1 MKQFKKKPKKIK
13 RSQKII
19 LKRPLWLMPLLI
31 GGFASGV
38 YADGTDILGL
48 SWGEKSQKVCVHRP
62 WYALWSCDKW
72 EEKTQ
77 QFTGNQL
84 ITKTWAGGNA
94 ANYYH
99 SQNNQDITANL
110 KNDNGT
116 YFLSGLYNYTGG
128 EYNGGNLDIEL
139 GSNATFN
146 LGANSGNSFTSWYP
160 NGHTN
165 VTFSAG
171 TINVNNSVE
180 VGNRVGSGA
189 GTHTGTAT
197 LNLNANKVTI
207 NSNINAYKTS
217 QVNIGNA
224 NSAITINSVS
234 LSGDTCSSLAK
245 IGSGANCSSSGPSYS
260 FKGTTSATNTTF
272 SNASGSFTFEESAN
286 FSGAKLNGGAFTFN
300 KGFNATN
307 NTAFNSGSFT
317 FKGTSSFNNATF
329 SNASYTFDNQAT
341 FQNSSFNGGT
351 FTFNNQSNPT
361 NSAQHPQILF
371 ENSSFNGGIFT
382 FNNQTNP
389 TNSAQHPQILFE
401 NSSFSGSTTTL
412 KGSATFEQAFNNSNH
427 QLTIQNASFDNAT
440 FNNTGKITIEK
451 DASFNNT
458 SFNTPVDTNNMSVT
472 GSVTLSGKNDLKNG
486 STLDFGSSK
495 ITLAQGATF
504 NLTSL
509 GSEKSVTILNSS
521 GGITYNHL
529 LNHALNSL
537 TNALKTTES
546 SSKPQSFAQGLWD
559 MITYNGVTGQ
569 LLSENAATPKN
580 TDSSPSAPTKD
591 SPQVY
596 QVGYKIGDTIYKLQ
610 ETFSPNSIIIQ
621 ALESGTYTPPPTIS
635 GSQFDLSASNY
646 INANMPWYDHKYY
659 IPKSQNFTESGTY
672 YLPSVQIW
680 GSYTN
685 SFKQTFSTN
694 GSNLVIGYNATW
706 TGNSVSSSGTVSFG
720 DTSGSALNG
729 HCGPWPYY
737 QCIGTTNGA
746 YSAYHV
752 YITANLRSGN
762 RIGTGGAA
770 NLVFNGV
777 DSINIANATITQHNA
792 GAYSS
797 SMTFSTQNMDSSQ
810 NLNGLNA
817 NGKLSVYGATFTN
830 QAKDGKFIF
839 NAGQAT
845 FENTNFNGGS
855 YQFSGD
861 SLNFSNNNQFN
872 SGSFEISA
880 KNASFNNANFN
891 NSASFNFN
899 NSNATTSFVGDFTNA
914 NSNLQI
920 AGNAVFGNS
929 TNSDGSQN
937 TANFNNTG
945 SVNIAGNAT
954 FDNMAFNGPTNT
966 SVKGQV
972 TLNNITL
979 KNLNA
984 PLSFGDGM
992 INFSAHSVINIGEA
1006 ITNGNPITLVSSSKE
1021 IEYNNAFSKNL
1032 WQLINYQGH
1041 GASSE
1046 KLVSSAGNGIYD
1058 VVYSFNNQTYN
1069 FQEVFSPNS
1078 ISIRRLGVGMVFD
1091 YVDMEKSDHLYY
1103 QNALGFMTYMPNSYN
1118 NNLGNLNNT
1127 IYYYDKS
1134 IDFYASGK
1142 TLFTKAEFSQT
1153 LTGQNS
1159 AIVFG
1164 AKNIWT
1170 NASDA
1175 PQSNTIIR
1183 FGDNKGAGSND
1194 ASGHCW
1200 NLQCIGF
1207 ITGHYEAQKI
1217 YITGSIESGNRI
1229 SSGGGASLNFNGLQ
1243 GILLTNATLY
1253 NRAAGTQSSSMN
1265 FISNSANI
1273 QAQNSY
1279 FIDDTAQNKGNPNF
1293 SFNALN
1299 LDFSNSSFRGYVG
1312 QTQSVFK
1319 FNAVNAISFTNSS
1332 NLSSGLYQISAK
1344 SVLFDNSNLSVS
1356 VGTSSIKANAI
1367 SLSQNASI
1375 NASNHST
1382 LELSGDLNLNDT
1394 SSLNLNQSAIN
1405 VSNNATINDYA
1416 SLIASNGSHLNFNGA
1431 VNFNSANITTSLSDS
1446 SIVFK
1451 GASSLGGQFNLSNN
1465 SFLDFQGSSAI
1476 TSNTA
1481 FNFYNNAFSQ
1491 SPITFHQALDIKAPL
1506 SLGGNLLNPNNSSV
1520 LNLKNS
1526 QLVFSDQGSLNIANI
1541 DLLSDLNDNK
1551 NRVYNIIQA
1560 DMNSNWYE
1568 RISFFGMRINDGIYD
1583 AKNQTYSFTNPL
1595 NNALKITESFKDN
1608 QLSVTLS
1615 QIPGIKNTLY
1625 NIGSEIFNYQKV
1637 YNNANGVY
1645 SYSDDAQ
1652 GVFYLT
1658 SSVKGYYNPNQS
1670 YQASGSNNTT
1680 KNNNLTSES
1689 SVISQTYNAQGNPIS
1704 ALHVYNK
1711 GYNFNN
1717 IKALGQMALKLYPE
1731 IKKILGNDFSL
1742 SSLSNLKGDALNQL
1756 TKLITP
1762 SDWKNINELIDNAN
1776 NSVVQNFNNGALIIG
1791 ATKIGQTNTNSTVV
1805 FGGLGYQ
1812 KPCDYTDIVC
1822 QKFRGTYLGQ
1832 LLESSSADLGY
1843 IDTTFNAK
1851 EIYLTGTLGSG
1862 NAWGTGGSASV
1873 TFNSQTSLILN
1884 QANIVSSQT
1893 DGIFSML
1900 GQEGINKVFNQAG
1913 LANILGEVAMQSI
1926 NKAGGLGNLIVNTL
1940 GSGSVIGGYLTPEQK
1955 NQTLSQLL
1963 GQNNFDNLM
1972 NDSGL
1977 NTAIKDLIRQ
1987 KLGFWTG
1994 LVGGLAGLG
2003 GIDLQNPEKLIGSMS
2018 INDLLSK
2025 KGLFNQIT
2033 GFISA
2038 NDIGQVISVM
2048 LQDIVKPSEA
2058 LQNDVVALGKQ
2069 MIGEFLGQD
2078 MLNSLESL
2086 LQNQQIK
2093 SVLDKVL
2100 AAKGLGPIY
2109 EQGLGDLIPNLGK
2122 KGLFAPYGLSQ
2133 VWQRGDF
2140 SFNAQGNVFVQNSTF
2155 SNANGGTLSFNAGNS
2170 LIFAGNNHIAFTNH
2184 SGTLNLLSNQVSN
2197 INITTLDAS
2206 NGLKINAAN
2215 NNVSVSQGN
2224 LFINAS
2230 CVQQSDP
2237 ITTNTANPCALS
2249 AQSANGASSNNA
2261 SNNAPIALNNN
2272 DESLMV
2278 TANDFNFSG
2287 NIYANGVVDFSKIK
2301 GSANIKNLYLY
2312 NNAQFQANNLTISN
2326 QAVLEKNAS
2335 FVTNNLNIQ
2344 GAFNNNATQKIGVL
2358 QNLVIASNASLSTG
2372 IYGLEV
2378 GGALNNFGAIHF
2390 NLENIQTPAPLIQAE
2405 GIINLN
2411 TTQTPFI
2418 NVNNSMANNTT
2429 YTLLKSSRYID
2440 YNINPNSLQSYL
2452 KLYTLININGNHIE
2466 EKNGVLTYL
2475 GQRVLL
2481 QDKGLLL
2488 SVALPN
2494 SNNASPNNILSLSVL
2509 HNQVKMS
2516 YGDKVMDFT
2525 PPTLQDYIVGIQG
2538 QSALNQ
2544 IEAIGGNN
2552 AIKWLSTLM
2561 IKTKENPLFAP
2572 IYLENHSLN
2581 EILDATK
2588 DLQNTASLIS
2598 NPNFRDN
2605 ATNLLE
2611 LASYTQQT
2619 SRLTKLSD
2627 FRAREGESNFSERLL
2642 ELKNK
2647 RFSDPNP
2654 SEIFVKYSQ
2663 PNKHPNNLWV
2673 QGVGGASF
2681 ISGGN
2686 GTLYGLNVGYDRLV
2700 KNVILGG
2707 YVAYGYSGFNG
2718 NIMRSLGNNVDVGMY
2733 ARAFLKRNEFTLSA
2747 NETYGGNASHINSSN
2762 SLLSVL
2768 NQRYNY
2774 NTWTTSVN
2782 GNYGYDFMFKQ
2793 KSVVLKPQ
2801 VGLSYH
2807 FIGLSGMKGKMQ
2819 NPAYQQFVM
2828 HSNPSNESVLTL
2840 NMGLE
2845 SRKYFG
2851 KNSYY
2856 FVTARLG
2863 RDLLIKAKGDNM
2875 VRFVGENT
2883 LLYRKG
2889 EIFNT
2894 FASVITGGEMHL
2906 WRLMY
2911 VNAGVGLKMGLQ
2923 YQDLNIT
2930 GNVGMRVAF

>member
-1 MKQFKKKPKKIK
+1 MKKFKKKPKKITRK
-13 RSQKII
+13 QKTI
-19 LKRPLWLMPLLI
+19 LKRPLWLAPLLI
-31 GGFASGV
+31 SGFASGV

-48 SWGEKSQKVCVHRP
+48 SWGEKSQKVCVHHP
-62 WYALWSCDKW
+62 WYALWRCDKW

-77 QFTGNQL
+77 QYTGNQL

-99 SQNNQDITANL
+99 TQNNQNITANL

-116 YFLSGLYNYTGG
+116 YFLSGLYNYTGE

-146 LGANSGNSFTSWYP
+146 LGASSGNSFTSWYP

-197 LNLNANKVTI
+197 LNLNANKVNI
-207 NSNINAYKTS
+207 NSNISTYKTS
-217 QVNIGNA
+217 QVNVGNA

-234 LSGDTCSSLAK
+234 LSGDTCSSLASV
-245 IGSGANCSSSGPSYS
+245 GVGANCSSSGPSYS
-260 FKGTTSATNTTF
+260 FKGTTNATNTTF
-272 SNASGSFTFEESAN
+272 SNASGSFTFEENAT

-300 KGFNATN
+300 KEFSATN
-307 NTAFNSGSFT
+307 NTAFNSGSFN
-317 FKGTSSFNNATF
+317 FKGASSFNGASF
-329 SNASYTFDNQAT
+329 SNATYTFNDQAT

-351 FTFNNQSNPT
+351 FTFNNQT
-361 NSAQHPQILF
+361 NQSAQHPQI
-371 ENSSFNGGIFT
+371 
-382 FNNQTNP
+382 Q
-389 TNSAQHPQILFE
+389 
-401 NSSFSGSTTTL
+401 NSSFSGNATTL
-412 KGSATFEQAFNNSNH
+412 KGSVIFQQAFNNSNH

-458 SFNTPVDTNNMSVT
+458 SFNTSINTNNMSVT
-472 GSVTLSGKNDLKNG
+472 GGVTLSGKNDLNNG

-495 ITLAQGATF
+495 ITLAQGTTF

-509 GSEKSVTILNSS
+509 SSEKSVTILNSS
-521 GGITYNHL
+521 SGITYNNL

-537 TNALKTTES
+537 TNALKTNES
-546 SSKPQSFAQGLWD
+546 PSKPQSFAQGLWD

-569 LLSENAATPKN
+569 LLSENAATSKN
-580 TDSSPSAPTKD
+580 TDSSPSKSSSNST
-591 SPQVY
+591 QVY

-610 ETFSPNSIIIQ
+610 ETFSHDSIIIQ
-621 ALESGTYTPPPTIS
+621 ALESGTYTPPPVIS
-635 GSQFDLSASNY
+635 GSKFDLSASNY
-646 INANMPWYDHKYY
+646 INSNMPWYDHKYY

-685 SFKQTFSTN
+685 SFKQTFSAS
-694 GSNLVIGYNATW
+694 GSNLVIGYNSTW
-706 TGNSVSSSGTVSFG
+706 TDHNVSSSDTVSFG
-720 DTSGSALNG
+720 DTSGSVLSG

-737 QCIGTTNGA
+737 QCTGTTNGT

-792 GAYSS
+792 GIYSS
-797 SMTFSTQNMDSSQ
+797 SMTFSTQNMDNSQ

-817 NGKLSVYGATFTN
+817 NGKLSVYGTTFTN

-839 NAGQAT
+839 NAGQAV

-872 SGSFEISA
+872 SGSFEIGA
-880 KNASFNNANFN
+880 KNTIFNNANFN

-899 NSNATTSFVGDFTNA
+899 NSSATASFMGGFTNA

-929 TNSDGSQN
+929 TNGSQN

-945 SVNIAGNAT
+945 SVNVAGNAT
-954 FDNMAFNGPTNT
+954 FDNVVFNSPTNT

-984 PLSFGDGM
+984 PLSFGDGT
-992 INFSAHSVINIGEA
+992 ITFSAHSVINIDQA

-1021 IEYNNAFSKNL
+1021 IDYNDAFSKNL

-1046 KLVSSAGNGIYD
+1046 KLVSSVGNGVYD

-1069 FQEVFSPNS
+1069 FQEVFSQNS
-1078 ISIRRLGVGMVFD
+1078 ISIRRLGVSMVFD
-1091 YVDMEKSDHLYY
+1091 YMDMEKLDHLYY

-1118 NNLGNLNNT
+1118 NNLGNANNT
-1127 IYYYDKS
+1127 IYYYDNS

-1142 TLFTKAEFSQT
+1142 TLFTNAEFSQT
-1153 LTGQNS
+1153 FTGQNS

-1164 AKNIWT
+1164 AKSIWT
-1170 NASDA
+1170 NASDV
-1175 PQSNTIIR
+1175 PQSNAIIR

-1265 FISNSANI
+1265 FVSNSANI

-1319 FNAVNAISFTNSS
+1319 FNAVNAISFTNST

-1367 SLSQNASI
+1367 NLSQNASI

-1382 LELSGDLNLNDT
+1382 LELQGDLNVNDT
-1394 SSLNLNQSAIN
+1394 SSLNLNQSTIN

-1416 SLIASNGSHLNFNGA
+1416 SLIASNGSRLNFNGA
-1431 VNFNSANITTSLSDS
+1431 VNFNSANITTSLNHS

-1465 SFLDFQGSSAI
+1465 SSLDFQGSSAI

-1481 FNFYNNAFSQ
+1481 FNFYDNAFSQ

-1520 LNLKNS
+1520 LDLKNS
-1526 QLVFSDQGSLNIANI
+1526 QLVFGDQGSLNIANI

-1560 DMNSNWYE
+1560 DMNNNWYE

-1595 NNALKITESFKDN
+1595 NNALKITESFKNN

-1670 YQASGSNNTT
+1670 YQANGSNNTT

-1742 SSLSNLKGDALNQL
+1742 SSLSGLKGDALNQL

-1762 SDWKNINELIDNAN
+1762 DDWKNINELIDNAN

-1791 ATKIGQTNTNSTVV
+1791 ATKIGQTDTNSAVV

-1812 KPCDYTDIVC
+1812 TPCDYTDIVC

-1913 LANILGEVAMQSI
+1913 LANILGEVAVQSI
-1926 NKAGGLGNLIVNTL
+1926 NKAGGLGNLIVNML
-1940 GSGSVIGGYLTPEQK
+1940 GSDSVIGGYLTPEQK

-2038 NDIGQVISVM
+2038 NDIGQVISVV
-2048 LQDIVKPSEA
+2048 LQDIVKPSNA
-2058 LQNDVVALGKQ
+2058 LKNDVVALGKQ

-2078 MLNSLESL
+2078 TLNSLESL

-2109 EQGLGDLIPNLGK
+2109 EQGLGDLIPSLGK
-2122 KGLFAPYGLSQ
+2122 KGIFAPYGLSQ
-2133 VWQRGDF
+2133 AWQKGDF
-2140 SFNAQGNVFVQNSTF
+2140 SFNAQGNIFVQNSTF

-2215 NNVSVSQGN
+2215 NNVSVSQGD

-2230 CVQQSDP
+2230 CAQQSDP
-2237 ITTNTANPCALS
+2237 TTANIANPCTLTT
-2249 AQSANGASSNNA
+2249 QSANGASSNNA

-2301 GSANIKNLYLY
+2301 GSANVKNLYLY

-2326 QAVLEKNAS
+2326 QAILEKNAS

-2344 GAFNNNATQKIGVL
+2344 GAFNNNATQKIEVL

-2372 IYGLEV
+2372 VYGLEV
-2378 GGALNNFGAIHF
+2378 GGTLNNFGAIHF
-2390 NLENIQTPAPLIQAE
+2390 NLENSQTPVNPLIQAE

-2418 NVNNSMANNTT
+2418 NVNNVMANNTT

-2494 SNNASPNNILSLSVL
+2494 SNNASQNNILSLSVL
-2509 HNQVKMS
+2509 YNQVKMS
-2516 YGDKVMDFT
+2516 YGNKIMDFT
-2525 PPTLQDYIVGIQG
+2525 PPTLQDYITGIQG

-2544 IEAIGGNN
+2544 IEAVGGN

-2561 IKTKENPLFAP
+2561 MDTKENPLFAP

-2654 SEIFVKYSQ
+2654 GEVFVKHSQ
-2663 PNKHPNNLWV
+2663 LSKHPNNLWV
-2673 QGVGGASF
+2673 QGIGGASF

-2700 KNVILGG
+2700 RNVILGG

-2747 NETYGGNASHINSSN
+2747 NETYGGNATSINSSN

-2807 FIGLSGMKGKMQ
+2807 FIGLSGMKGKM
-2819 NPAYQQFVM
+2819 NDAAYKQFLM

-2851 KNSYY
+2851 QNSYY

-2863 RDLLIKAKGDNM
+2863 RDLLIKSKGDNV

-2889 EIFNT
+2889 EVFNT

-2923 YQDLNIT
+2923 YQDINIT

>member
-1 MKQFKKKPKKIK
+1 MKKFKKKPKSIK
-13 RSQKII
+13 RSHQKTI
-19 LKRPLWLMPLLI
+19 LKRPLWLAPLLI

-48 SWGEKSQKVCVHRP
+48 SWGEKSQKVCVHHP
-62 WYALWSCDKW
+62 WYAIWSCDKW

-128 EYNGGNLDIEL
+128 ENNGGNLNIEL
-139 GSNATFN
+139 GNNATFD
-146 LGANSGNSFTSWYP
+146 LGAHSGNSFTSWYP

-197 LNLNANKVTI
+197 LNLNANKVNI
-207 NSNINAYKTS
+207 NSNISAFKTS

-224 NSAITINSVS
+224 NSVITIGSVS
-234 LSGDTCSSLAK
+234 LSGDTCSSLARV
-245 IGSGANCSSSGPSYS
+245 GVGANCSTSGPSYS
-260 FKGTTSATNTTF
+260 FKGTTNATNTAF
-272 SNASGSFTFEESAN
+272 SNASGSFTFEENAT

-300 KGFNATN
+300 KDFNATN
-307 NTAFNSGSFT
+307 NTAFNSGSFN
-317 FKGTSSFNNATF
+317 FKGTSSFNGATF
-329 SNASYTFDNQAT
+329 SNATYTFNDQAT

-351 FTFNNQSNPT
+351 FTFNDQNNQ
-361 NSAQHPQILF
+361 SAQHPQI
-371 ENSSFNGGIFT
+371 
-382 FNNQTNP
+382 Q
-389 TNSAQHPQILFE
+389 
-401 NSSFSGSTTTL
+401 NSSFSGGATTL
-412 KGSATFEQAFNNSNH
+412 KGFVNFQQAFNNSNH
-427 QLTIQNASFDNAT
+427 QLTIQNASFNNAT

-458 SFNTPVDTNNMSVT
+458 TFNTSVDANNMSVT

-495 ITLAQGATF
+495 ITLTQGTTF

-521 GGITYNHL
+521 GGITYNNL

-537 TNALKTTES
+537 TNALKTNEGS
-546 SSKPQSFAQGLWD
+546 SDPQSFAQGLWD

-569 LLSENAATPKN
+569 LLSTNAMASKPA
-580 TDSSPSAPTKD
+580 DSSPHKSSTNPT
-591 SPQVY
+591 QVY

-610 ETFSPNSIIIQ
+610 ETFSHNSIIIQ
-621 ALESGTYTPPPTIS
+621 ALESGTYTPPPVIS
-635 GSQFDLSASNY
+635 GSKFDLSASNY
-646 INANMPWYDHKYY
+646 INANMPWYDHKSY

-685 SFKQTFSTN
+685 SFKQTFSASN
-694 GSNLVIGYNATW
+694 SNLVIGYNSTW
-706 TGNSVSSSGTVSFG
+706 TDHNVSSSDTVSFG

-737 QCIGTTNGA
+737 QCTGTTNGT

-792 GAYSS
+792 GIYSS
-797 SMTFSTQNMDSSQ
+797 SMTFSTQSMDSSQ

-817 NGKLSVYGATFTN
+817 NGKLSVYGTTFTN

-839 NAGQAT
+839 NAGQAV

-855 YQFSGD
+855 YQFSGN

-880 KNASFNNANFN
+880 KNASFDNANFN

-914 NSNLQI
+914 HSNLQI

-929 TNSDGSQN
+929 ANDSQN
-937 TANFNNTG
+937 NANFNNTG
-945 SVNIAGNAT
+945 SVNISGNAT
-954 FDNMAFNGPTNT
+954 FDNVVFNSPTNM

-984 PLSFGDGM
+984 PLSFGDGT
-992 INFSAHSVINIGEA
+992 ITFNAHSVINIAEA

-1046 KLVSSAGNGIYD
+1046 KFVSSAGNGVYD

-1069 FQEVFSPNS
+1069 FQEIFSPNS

-1091 YVDMEKSDHLYY
+1091 YMDMEKSDHLYY
-1103 QNALGFMTYMPNSYN
+1103 KDVVGFMTYMPNSYN
-1118 NNLGNLNNT
+1118 NNLGNSNNT

-1142 TLFTKAEFSQT
+1142 TSFTKAEFSQT
-1153 LTGQNS
+1153 FTGQNS

-1265 FISNSANI
+1265 FISNGANI

-1279 FIDDTAQNKGNPNF
+1279 FIDDTAQNGGNPNF

-1319 FNAVNAISFTNSS
+1319 FNAANAINFTNST
-1332 NLSSGLYQISAK
+1332 NLSSGLYQMQAK
-1344 SVLFDNSNLSVS
+1344 SVSFDNSNLSVS

-1367 SLSQNASI
+1367 NLSQNASI

-1382 LELSGDLNLNDT
+1382 LELQGDLNLNDT

-1405 VSNNATINDYA
+1405 VSNNTTINDYA
-1416 SLIASNGSHLNFNGA
+1416 SLIASNNAHINFNGA
-1431 VNFNSANITTSLSDS
+1431 VNFNSANTTTSLNDS

-1451 GASSLGGQFNLSNN
+1451 GAISLGGQFNLSNN
-1465 SFLDFQGSSAI
+1465 SSLDFQGSSAI

-1481 FNFYNNAFSQ
+1481 FNFYDNAFSQ

-1506 SLGGNLLNPNNSSV
+1506 SLGGNLLTPNNSSV

-1560 DMNSNWYE
+1560 GMNNNWYE
-1568 RISFFGMRINDGIYD
+1568 RINFFGMHINDGVYD
-1583 AKNQTYSFTNPL
+1583 ATNQTYSFTNPL

-1625 NIGSEIFNYQKV
+1625 NISSEVFNYQKV

-1645 SYSDDAQ
+1645 SYSDDAE

-1658 SSVKGYYNPNQS
+1658 SNVKGYYSPNQS

-1742 SSLSNLKGDALNQL
+1742 SSLSDLNSNALNQL

-1762 SDWKNINELIDNAN
+1762 NDWKNINELIDNAN
-1776 NSVVQNFNNGALIIG
+1776 NSVVQNFNNGTLIVG
-1791 ATKIGQTNTNSTVV
+1791 AAKIGQTNTNSAVV

-1873 TFNSQTSLILN
+1873 TFNSQTSLVLN

-1900 GQEGINKVFNQAG
+1900 GQESINKVFNQAG

-1926 NKAGGLGNLIVNTL
+1926 NKAGGLGNLIADTL
-1940 GSGSVIGGYLTPEQK
+1940 GSNSVIGGHLTPEQK

-2038 NDIGQVISVM
+2038 NDIGQVISVI

-2078 MLNSLESL
+2078 TLNSLESL

-2100 AAKGLGPIY
+2100 AAKGLGSIY
-2109 EQGLGDLIPNLGK
+2109 EQGLGDLIPSLGK

-2133 VWQRGDF
+2133 VWQKGDF
-2140 SFNAQGNVFVQNSTF
+2140 NFNAQGNVFVQNSTF
-2155 SNANGGTLSFNAGNS
+2155 SNANGGALSFNAGNS
-2170 LIFAGNNHIAFTNH
+2170 LIFAGNNHISFTNH
-2184 SGTLNLLSNQVSN
+2184 AGALQLLSNQVSN
-2197 INITTLDAS
+2197 INITTLNAS

-2224 LFINAS
+2224 LFISAS
-2230 CVQQSDP
+2230 CVEQNNP
-2237 ITTNTANPCALS
+2237 TTANIANPCTLS
-2249 AQSANGASSNNA
+2249 AQSANGASSSDA
-2261 SNNAPIALNNN
+2261 SNNAQIALNNN

-2287 NIYANGVVDFSKIK
+2287 NIYANGVVDLSKIK

-2335 FVTNNLNIQ
+2335 FTANNLNIQ
-2344 GAFNNNATQKIGVL
+2344 GAFNNNATRKIEVL
-2358 QNLVIASNASLSTG
+2358 QNLTIASNASLSTG

-2378 GGALNNFGAIHF
+2378 GGALNNSGAIHF
-2390 NLENIQTPAPLIQAE
+2390 NLENIQTPTPLIQAE
-2405 GIINLN
+2405 GIINLD
-2411 TTQTPFI
+2411 TTQTPFM

-2452 KLYTLININGNHIE
+2452 NLYTLININGNRIE

-2494 SNNASPNNILSLSVL
+2494 SNNARQNNILSLSVL
-2509 HNQVKMS
+2509 HNQIKMS

-2525 PPTLQDYIVGIQG
+2525 PPTLQDYIAGIQG

-2561 IKTKENPLFAP
+2561 METKENPLFAP
-2572 IYLENHSLN
+2572 IYLKNHSLN
-2581 EILDATK
+2581 EILGVAK
-2588 DLQNTASLIS
+2588 DLLNTASLIS
-2598 NPNFRDN
+2598 NPNFRNN

-2627 FRAREGESNFSERLL
+2627 FRSREGESDFSERLL

-2654 SEIFVKYSQ
+2654 SEVFVKYSQ
-2663 PNKHPNNLWV
+2663 PNKHPNNLWA
-2673 QGVGGASF
+2673 QGIGGASF

-2718 NIMRSLGNNVDVGMY
+2718 NIMHSLANNVDVGMY

-2747 NETYGGNASHINSSN
+2747 NETYEGNASSINSSN

-2768 NQRYNY
+2768 NQHYSY

-2807 FIGLSGMKGKMQ
+2807 FIGLSGMKGKM
-2819 NPAYQQFVM
+2819 NDAAYKQFLM

-2863 RDLLIKAKGDNM
+2863 RDLLIKSKGDNM

-2889 EIFNT
+2889 EVFNT

-2906 WRLMY
+2906 WRLVY

-2923 YQDLNIT
+2923 YQDINIT

>member
-1 MKQFKKKPKKIK
+1 MKKFKKKPKSIK
-13 RSQKII
+13 RSHQKTI
-19 LKRPLWLMPLLI
+19 LKRPLWLAPLLI

-62 WYALWSCDKW
+62 WYAPWSCDKW

-84 ITKTWAGGNA
+84 ITKTWAGGNV

-128 EYNGGNLDIEL
+128 EYNGGNLNIEL
-139 GSNATFN
+139 GSNATFD
-146 LGANSGNSFTSWYP
+146 LGAHNGNSFTSWYP

-197 LNLNANKVTI
+197 LNLNANKVNI
-207 NSNINAYKTS
+207 HSNISAFKTS

-224 NSAITINSVS
+224 NSAITIGSVS
-234 LSGDTCSSLAK
+234 LSGDTCSSLASV
-245 IGSGANCSSSGPSYS
+245 GVGANCSNSGPSYS
-260 FKGTTSATNTTF
+260 FKGTTSATNTAF
-272 SNASGSFTFEESAN
+272 SNASGSFTFEENAT
-286 FSGAKLNGGAFTFN
+286 FSGAKWNGGAFTFN
-300 KGFNATN
+300 KGFSATN
-307 NTAFNSGSFT
+307 NTAFNSGSFN
-317 FKGTSSFNNATF
+317 FKGASSFNGANFNNA
-329 SNASYTFDNQAT
+329 AYTFNNQAA

-351 FTFNNQSNPT
+351 FTFND
-361 NSAQHPQILF
+361 
-371 ENSSFNGGIFT
+371 
-382 FNNQTNP
+382 QTNQI
-389 TNSAQHPQILFE
+389 NSAQHPQILFE
-401 NSSFSGSTTTL
+401 NSSFSGNATTL
-412 KGSATFEQAFNNSNH
+412 KGFVNFQQAFNNSNP
-427 QLTIQNASFDNAT
+427 QLTMQNASFNNAN
-440 FNNTGKITIEK
+440 FSNTGKITINES
-451 DASFNNT
+451 ASFNDTTFNT
-458 SFNTPVDTNNMSVT
+458 SVDTNNMTIT

-495 ITLAQGATF
+495 ITLAQGTTF

-509 GSEKSVTILNSS
+509 GDKNSVTILNSS
-521 GGITYNHL
+521 GGITYNNL

-537 TNALKTTES
+537 TNALKTNES
-546 SSKPQSFAQGLWD
+546 SSGPQSFAQGLWD

-569 LLSENAATPKN
+569 LLNENAATSKP
-580 TDSSPSAPTKD
+580 TDFPPSKSPTNSA
-591 SPQVY
+591 QVY

-610 ETFSPNSIIIQ
+610 ETFSHNSIIIQ
-621 ALESGTYTPPPTIS
+621 ALESGTYTPPPVIS
-635 GSQFDLSASNY
+635 GSKFDLSASNY
-646 INANMPWYDHKYY
+646 INSNMPWYDHKYY

-685 SFKQTFSTN
+685 SFKQTFSASN
-694 GSNLVIGYNATW
+694 SNLVIGYNSTW
-706 TGNSVSSSGTVSFG
+706 TDHNVSSSGTVSFG

-737 QCIGTTNGA
+737 QCTGTTDGA

-770 NLVFNGV
+770 NLVFNGI
-777 DSINIANATITQHNA
+777 DSVNIANATITQHNA
-792 GAYSS
+792 GIYSS
-797 SMTFSTQNMDSSQ
+797 SMTFSTQSMDSSQ

-817 NGKLSVYGATFTN
+817 NGTLSVYGTTFTN

-855 YQFSGD
+855 YQFNGD
-861 SLNFSNNNQFN
+861 SLNFLNNNQFN

-914 NSNLQI
+914 HSNLQI
-920 AGNAVFGNS
+920 AGNAVFGDSAN
-929 TNSDGSQN
+929 GSQN
-937 TANFNNTG
+937 NANFNNTG
-945 SVNIAGNAT
+945 SVNISGNAT
-954 FDNMAFNGPTNT
+954 FDNVVFNGPTNT

-984 PLSFGDGM
+984 PLSFGDG
-992 INFSAHSVINIGEA
+992 IITFNAHSVINIGGA
-1006 ITNGNPITLVSSSKE
+1006 ITNGNLITLVSSSKE
-1021 IEYNNAFSKNL
+1021 IEYSNAFSKNL

-1046 KLVSSAGNGIYD
+1046 KLVSSAGNGVYD

-1069 FQEVFSPNS
+1069 FQEIFSPNS
-1078 ISIRRLGVGMVFD
+1078 ISVRRLGVGMVFD
-1091 YVDMEKSDHLYY
+1091 YMDMEKSDHLYY
-1103 QNALGFMTYMPNSYN
+1103 KDVVGFMTYMPNSYN
-1118 NNLGNLNNT
+1118 NNLGNSNNT
-1127 IYYYDKS
+1127 IYYYGNS

-1153 LTGQNS
+1153 FTGQNS

-1164 AKNIWT
+1164 AKSIWT
-1170 NASDA
+1170 DASDV
-1175 PQSNTIIR
+1175 PQSNAIIR

-1243 GILLTNATLY
+1243 GVLLTNATLY

-1265 FISNSANI
+1265 FTSNSANI

-1279 FIDDTAQNKGNPNF
+1279 FIDDTAQNGGNPNF

-1319 FNAVNAISFTNSS
+1319 FNAANAISFTNST
-1332 NLSSGLYQISAK
+1332 NLSSGLYQMQAK

-1367 SLSQNASI
+1367 NLSQNASI

-1382 LELSGDLNLNDT
+1382 LELQGDLNVNDT
-1394 SSLNLNQSAIN
+1394 SSLNLNQSTIN
-1405 VSNNATINDYA
+1405 VSNNAAINDYA
-1416 SLIASNGSHLNFNGA
+1416 SLIVNDGSRLNFNGA
-1431 VNFNSANITTSLSDS
+1431 VNFNSANITTSLNHS

-1451 GASSLGGQFNLSNN
+1451 GAISLGGQFNLSNN
-1465 SFLDFQGSSAI
+1465 SSLDFQGSSAI

-1481 FNFYNNAFSQ
+1481 FNFYDNAFSQ

-1520 LNLKNS
+1520 LDLKNS

-1560 DMNSNWYE
+1560 GMSSNWYE
-1568 RISFFGMRINDGIYD
+1568 RINFFGMRINDGVYD
-1583 AKNQTYSFTNPL
+1583 AINQTYSFTNPL

-1625 NIGSEIFNYQKV
+1625 NIGSEVFNYQKV

-1645 SYSDDAQ
+1645 SYSDDAE

-1658 SSVKGYYNPNQS
+1658 SNVKGYYNPNQS
-1670 YQASGSNNTT
+1670 YQANGSNNTT
-1680 KNNNLTSES
+1680 KNNDLTSES

-1717 IKALGQMALKLYPE
+1717 IKALGQIALKLYPE

-1742 SSLSNLKGDALNQL
+1742 SSLSSLNSNALNEL
-1756 TKLITP
+1756 VKLITP
-1762 SDWKNINELIDNAN
+1762 NDWKNINELIDNAN
-1776 NSVVQNFNNGALIIG
+1776 NSVVQNFNNGALIVG
-1791 ATKIGQTNTNSTVV
+1791 ATKIGQTNTNSAVV

-1926 NKAGGLGNLIVNTL
+1926 NKAGGLGNLIADTL
-1940 GSGSVIGGYLTPEQK
+1940 GSDSVIGGHLTPEQK

-2025 KGLFNQIT
+2025 KGLLNQIT

-2038 NDIGQVISVM
+2038 NDIGQVVSVM

-2058 LQNDVVALGKQ
+2058 LQNDVAALGKQ

-2078 MLNSLESL
+2078 TLNSLESL
-2086 LQNQQIK
+2086 LQNQEIK
-2093 SVLDKVL
+2093 SVLDKIL
-2100 AAKGLGPIY
+2100 AAKGLGPVY
-2109 EQGLGDLIPNLGK
+2109 EQGLGDLIPSLGK

-2133 VWQRGDF
+2133 VWQKGDF

-2155 SNANGGTLSFNAGNS
+2155 SNANGGAISFNAGNS
-2170 LIFAGNNHIAFTNH
+2170 LIFAGNNHISFTNH
-2184 SGTLNLLSNQVSN
+2184 AGTLQLLSDQVSN
-2197 INITTLDAS
+2197 INITTLNAS

-2215 NNVSVSQGN
+2215 NNISVSQGN

-2230 CVQQSDP
+2230 CVEQSDP
-2237 ITTNTANPCALS
+2237 TTTSTANPCTLTT
-2249 AQSANGASSNNA
+2249 QSANGASSSKA
-2261 SNNAPIALNNN
+2261 SNNAQIALNND

-2301 GSANIKNLYLY
+2301 GSATIKNLYLY

-2344 GAFNNNATQKIGVL
+2344 GAFNNNATRKIEVL
-2358 QNLVIASNASLSTG
+2358 QNLTIASNASLSTG
-2372 IYGLEV
+2372 VYGLEV
-2378 GGALNNFGAIHF
+2378 GGALNHFGAIHF
-2390 NLENIQTPAPLIQAE
+2390 NLENIQTPTPLIQAE

-2411 TTQTPFI
+2411 TTQAPFM

-2452 KLYTLININGNHIE
+2452 NLYTLININGNHIE

-2494 SNNASPNNILSLSVL
+2494 SNNAHQNNILSLSVL
-2509 HNQVKMS
+2509 HNQIKMS

-2538 QSALNQ
+2538 QSVLNQ

-2561 IKTKENPLFAP
+2561 METKENPLFAP

-2581 EILDATK
+2581 EILGVAK
-2588 DLQNTASLIS
+2588 DLLNTASLIS
-2598 NPNFRDN
+2598 NPNFRNN

-2627 FRAREGESNFSERLL
+2627 FRAREGESDFSERLL

-2654 SEIFVKYSQ
+2654 GEVFVKYSQ
-2663 PNKHPNNLWV
+2663 LSKHPNNLWV
-2673 QGVGGASF
+2673 QGIGGASF

-2686 GTLYGLNVGYDRLV
+2686 GTLYGLNAGYDRLI

-2718 NIMRSLGNNVDVGMY
+2718 NIMRSLANNVDVGVY

-2747 NETYGGNASHINSSN
+2747 NETYGGNANNINSSN
-2762 SLLSVL
+2762 SLLSAL
-2768 NQRYNY
+2768 NQRYSY

-2807 FIGLSGMKGKMQ
+2807 FIGLSAMKGKM
-2819 NPAYQQFVM
+2819 NDAAYKQFLM

-2863 RDLLIKAKGDNM
+2863 RDLLIKSKGNNM

-2889 EIFNT
+2889 EVFNT
-2894 FASVITGGEMHL
+2894 FMSVITGGEMHL

-2911 VNAGVGLKMGLQ
+2911 VSAGVGLKMGLQ
-2923 YQDLNIT
+2923 YQDINIT

>member
-1 MKQFKKKPKKIK
+1 MYANNLWDLLNPKVGGEYVHWVKG
-13 RSQKII
+13 SQYCAWWEFAGC
-19 LKRPLWLMPLLI
+19 LKN
-31 GGFASGV
+31 V
-38 YADGTDILGL
+38 
-48 SWGEKSQKVCVHRP
+48 WGANHKG
-62 WYALWSCDKW
+62 YDA
-72 EEKTQ
+72 
-77 QFTGNQL
+77 
-84 ITKTWAGGNA
+84 GNA
-94 ANYYH
+94 ANYLS
-99 SQNNQDITANL
+99 SQNYQAISVGSGNET
-110 KNDNGT
+110 GT
-116 YFLSGLYNYTGG
+116 YSLSGFTNYV
-128 EYNGGNLDIEL
+128 GGNLTI
-139 GSNATFN
+139 N
-146 LGANSGNSFTSWYP
+146 LGNSVVLDLSDSNSFTSYQGYNQGKDDVSFNVGAINL
-160 NGHTN
+160 NG
-165 VTFSAG
+165 AL
-171 TINVNNSVE
+171 E
-180 VGNRVGSGA
+180 VGNRVGTGA

-197 LNLNANKVTI
+197 LNLNANKVNI
-207 NSNINAYKTS
+207 NSNISAFKTS

-224 NSAITINSVS
+224 NSVITIGSVS
-234 LSGDTCSSLAK
+234 LSGDTCSSLARV
-245 IGSGANCSSSGPSYS
+245 GVGANCSTSGPSYS
-260 FKGTTSATNTTF
+260 FKGATNATNTAF
-272 SNASGSFTFEESAN
+272 SNASGSFTFEENAT

-300 KGFNATN
+300 KEFKATN
-307 NTAFNSGSFT
+307 NTAFNSGSFN
-317 FKGTSSFNNATF
+317 FKGTSSFNGATF
-329 SNASYTFDNQAT
+329 SNATYTFNDQVA
-341 FQNSSFNGGT
+341 FQNSSFNGGN
-351 FTFNNQSNPT
+351 FTFNNQN
-361 NSAQHPQILF
+361 NQSAQHPQI
-371 ENSSFNGGIFT
+371 
-382 FNNQTNP
+382 Q
-389 TNSAQHPQILFE
+389 
-401 NSSFSGSTTTL
+401 NSSFSGNATTL
-412 KGSATFEQAFNNSNH
+412 KGFVNFQQAFNNSNH
-427 QLTIQNASFDNAT
+427 QLIMQNASFNNAN
-440 FNNTGKITIEK
+440 FSNTGKITINES
-451 DASFNNT
+451 ASFNNT
-458 SFNTPVDTNNMSVT
+458 AFNTSVNTSNMTIT

-486 STLDFGSSK
+486 STLDFGSSQV
-495 ITLAQGATF
+495 TLTQGTTF

-509 GSEKSVTILNSS
+509 GDKNSVTILNSS
-521 GGITYNHL
+521 GGITYNNL

-537 TNALKTTES
+537 TSALKTNES
-546 SSKPQSFAQGLWD
+546 SLKPQSFAQGLWD

-569 LLSENAATPKN
+569 LLSADAVASKSA
-580 TDSSPSAPTKD
+580 DSSPSKSSTNSA
-591 SPQVY
+591 QVY
-596 QVGYKIGDTIYKLQ
+596 QVGYKIGDIIYKLQ
-610 ETFSPNSIIIQ
+610 ETFSHNSIIIQ
-621 ALESGTYTPPPTIS
+621 ALESGTYTPPPVIS
-635 GSQFDLSASNY
+635 GSKFDLSASNY
-646 INANMPWYDHKYY
+646 IDSNMPWYDHKSY

-685 SFKQTFSTN
+685 SFKQTFSASN
-694 GSNLVIGYNATW
+694 SNLVIGYNSTW
-706 TGNSVSSSGTVSFG
+706 TDHNVSSSDTVSFG

-737 QCIGTTNGA
+737 QCPGTTNGA

-770 NLVFNGV
+770 NLVFNGA
-777 DSINIANATITQHNA
+777 DSVNIANATITQHNA
-792 GAYSS
+792 GIYSS
-797 SMTFSTQNMDSSQ
+797 SMTFSTQSMDNSH
-810 NLNGLNA
+810 NVNGLNP
-817 NGKLSVYGATFTN
+817 NGTLLVYGTTFTN

-839 NAGQAT
+839 NAGKAT

-880 KNASFNNANFN
+880 KSASFNNANFN

-899 NSNATTSFVGDFTNA
+899 NSSATTSFVGDFTNA
-914 NSNLQI
+914 HSNLQI
-920 AGNAVFGNS
+920 AGSAVFGNS
-929 TNSDGSQN
+929 NNGSQN
-937 TANFNNTG
+937 NANFNNTG
-945 SVNIAGNAT
+945 SVNISGNAT
-954 FDNMAFNGPTNT
+954 FDNVVFNSPTNM

-972 TLNNITL
+972 ILNNITL

-984 PLSFGDGM
+984 PLFFGDGT
-992 INFSAHSVINIGEA
+992 ITFNAHSVINIAEA

-1046 KLVSSAGNGIYD
+1046 KLVSSAGNGVYD

-1069 FQEVFSPNS
+1069 FQEIFSPNS

-1091 YVDMEKSDHLYY
+1091 YMDMEKSDHLYY

-1118 NNLGNLNNT
+1118 NNLGNSNNT
-1127 IYYYDKS
+1127 IYYYDNS

-1153 LTGQNS
+1153 FTGQNS

-1164 AKNIWT
+1164 AKSIWT

-1265 FISNSANI
+1265 FTSNGANI

-1279 FIDDTAQNKGNPNF
+1279 FVDDTAQNGGNPNF

-1319 FNAVNAISFTNSS
+1319 FNAANAISFTNST
-1332 NLSSGLYQISAK
+1332 NLSSGLYQMQAK

-1367 SLSQNASI
+1367 NLSQNASI

-1382 LELSGDLNLNDT
+1382 LELQGDLNLNDT
-1394 SSLNLNQSAIN
+1394 SSLNLNQSTIN

-1416 SLIASNGSHLNFNGA
+1416 SLIASNNAHINFNGTT
-1431 VNFNSANITTSLSDS
+1431 NFNSANITTSLNHS

-1451 GASSLGGQFNLSNN
+1451 GAISLGGQFNLSNN
-1465 SFLDFQGSSAI
+1465 SSLDFQGSSAI
-1476 TSNTA
+1476 ISNTA
-1481 FNFYNNAFSQ
+1481 FNFYDNAFSQ

-1506 SLGGNLLNPNNSSV
+1506 SLGGNLLTPNNSSV

-1526 QLVFSDQGSLNIANI
+1526 QLVFGDQGSLNIANI

-1560 DMNSNWYE
+1560 GMNSNWYE

-1583 AKNQTYSFTNPL
+1583 AINQTYSFTNPL

-1625 NIGSEIFNYQKV
+1625 NIGSEVFNYQKV
-1637 YNNANGVY
+1637 YRNTNGVY
-1645 SYSDDAQ
+1645 SYSDDAE

-1658 SSVKGYYNPNQS
+1658 SNVKGYYNPNQS

-1711 GYNFNN
+1711 GYNLNN
-1717 IKALGQMALKLYPE
+1717 IKALGQMVLKLYPE
-1731 IKKILGNDFSL
+1731 IKKILGNDFSP
-1742 SSLSNLKGDALNQL
+1742 SSLNALNPNALNQL

-1762 SDWKNINELIDNAN
+1762 NDWRNINELIDNAN
-1776 NSVVQNFNNGALIIG
+1776 NSVVQNFNNGTLIVG
-1791 ATKIGQTNTNSTVV
+1791 ATKIGQTNTNSAVV

-1812 KPCDYTDIVC
+1812 KPCDYTDVVC

-1873 TFNSQTSLILN
+1873 TFNSQTSLVLN
-1884 QANIVSSQT
+1884 QANIASSQT

-1926 NKAGGLGNLIVNTL
+1926 NKAGGLGNLIADTL
-1940 GSGSVIGGYLTPEQK
+1940 GSNSVIGGHLTPEQK

-2058 LQNDVVALGKQ
+2058 LQSDIAALGKQ

-2078 MLNSLESL
+2078 TLNSLESL

-2109 EQGLGDLIPNLGK
+2109 EQGLGDLMPNLGK

-2133 VWQRGDF
+2133 VWQKGDF
-2140 SFNAQGNVFVQNSTF
+2140 NFNAQGNVFVQNSTF
-2155 SNANGGTLSFNAGNS
+2155 SNANGGALSFNAGDT
-2170 LIFAGNNHIAFTNH
+2170 LIFAGNNRISFTNH
-2184 SGTLNLLSNQVSN
+2184 AGALNLLSDQVSN
-2197 INITTLDAS
+2197 INITTLNAS

-2230 CVQQSDP
+2230 CAGQSDS
-2237 ITTNTANPCALS
+2237 TTANIANPCTLS
-2249 AQSANGASSNNA
+2249 TQSANGASSNSA
-2261 SNNAPIALNNN
+2261 SNNAQIALNNN

-2301 GSANIKNLYLY
+2301 GFANIKNLYLY

-2335 FVTNNLNIQ
+2335 FTTNNLNIQ
-2344 GAFNNNATQKIGVL
+2344 GAFNNNATRKIEML
-2358 QNLVIASNASLSTG
+2358 HNLTIASNASLSTG
-2372 IYGLEV
+2372 VYGLEV

-2390 NLENIQTPAPLIQAE
+2390 NLENIQTPTPLIQAE

-2411 TTQTPFI
+2411 TTQTPFM

-2452 KLYTLININGNHIE
+2452 NLYTLININGNRIE

-2488 SVALPN
+2488 SVALPD
-2494 SNNASPNNILSLSVL
+2494 SNNAHQNNILSLSVL
-2509 HNQVKMS
+2509 HNQIKMS
-2516 YGDKVMDFT
+2516 YGTKVMDFT

-2544 IEAIGGNN
+2544 IEAVGGNN

-2561 IKTKENPLFAP
+2561 METKENPLFVP
-2572 IYLENHSLN
+2572 IYLKNHSLH
-2581 EILDATK
+2581 EILGVAK
-2588 DLQNTASLIS
+2588 DLLNTASLIS
-2598 NPNFRDN
+2598 NPNFRNN

-2627 FRAREGESNFSERLL
+2627 FRAREGESDFSKRLL

-2654 SEIFVKYSQ
+2654 SEVFVKYSQ

-2673 QGVGGASF
+2673 QGIGGASF

-2686 GTLYGLNVGYDRLV
+2686 GTLYGLNAGYDRLV

-2718 NIMRSLGNNVDVGMY
+2718 NIMHSLANNVDVGMY

-2747 NETYGGNASHINSSN
+2747 NETYEGNASNINSSN

-2807 FIGLSGMKGKMQ
+2807 FIGLSGMKGKM
-2819 NPAYQQFVM
+2819 NDDAYKQFLM

-2863 RDLLIKAKGDNM
+2863 RDLLIKSKGGNV

-2889 EIFNT
+2889 EVFNT

-2923 YQDLNIT
+2923 YQDINIT

>member
-1 MKQFKKKPKKIK
+1 MKKFKKKPKKIT
-13 RSQKII
+13 RNQKTI
-19 LKRPLWLMPLLI
+19 LKRPLWLAPLLI
-31 GGFASGV
+31 SGFASGV
-38 YADGTDILGL
+38 YANNLWDLLNPKVGGEYVHWVKGSQYC
-48 SWGEKSQKVCVHRP
+48 SW
-62 WYALWSCDKW
+62 W
-72 EEKTQ
+72 E
-77 QFTGNQL
+77 L
-84 ITKTWAGGNA
+84 AGCLRNVWGANHKGYDAGNA
-94 ANYYH
+94 ANYLS
-99 SQNNQDITANL
+99 SQNYQAISVGNGNET
-110 KNDNGT
+110 GT
-116 YFLSGLYNYTGG
+116 YSLSGFTNYV
-128 EYNGGNLDIEL
+128 GGNLTI
-139 GSNATFN
+139 N
-146 LGANSGNSFTSWYP
+146 LGNSVVLDLSGSNSFTSYQGY
-160 NGHTN
+160 NQGKDDVSFN
-165 VTFSAG
+165 VG
-171 TINVNNSVE
+171 TINLNGTLE

-197 LNLNANKVTI
+197 LNLNANKINI
-207 NSNINAYKTS
+207 NSNISAFKTS
-217 QVNIGNA
+217 QVNVGNA
-224 NSAITINSVS
+224 NSVITIGSVS
-234 LSGDTCSSLAK
+234 LSGDTCSSSVSF
-245 IGSGANCSSSGPSYS
+245 GVGANCSTSGPSYS
-260 FKGTTSATNTTF
+260 FKGITNATNTDF
-272 SNASGSFTFEESAN
+272 SNASGSFTFEENAN

-300 KGFNATN
+300 KDFNATN
-307 NTAFNSGSFT
+307 NTAFNSGSFN
-317 FKGTSSFNNATF
+317 FKGASSFNGATF
-329 SNASYTFDNQAT
+329 SNASYTFNDQAT

-351 FTFNNQSNPT
+351 FTFND
-361 NSAQHPQILF
+361 
-371 ENSSFNGGIFT
+371 
-382 FNNQTNP
+382 QTNQ
-389 TNSAQHPQILFE
+389 SAQHPQILFE
-401 NSSFSGSTTTL
+401 NSSFSGNATTL
-412 KGSATFEQAFNNSNH
+412 KGFVNFQQAFNNSNH
-427 QLTIQNASFDNAT
+427 QLTMQNASFNNAN
-440 FNNTGKITIEK
+440 FNNTGKITINEG
-451 DASFNNT
+451 ASFNDTTFNT
-458 SFNTPVDTNNMSVT
+458 SINTSNMTIT

-495 ITLAQGATF
+495 VTLTQGTTF

-509 GSEKSVTILNSS
+509 GDKNSVMILNSS
-521 GGITYNHL
+521 GGITYNNL

-537 TNALKTTES
+537 TSALKTNES
-546 SSKPQSFAQGLWD
+546 SSDPQSFAQGLWD

-569 LLSENAATPKN
+569 LLSADATTPKPA
-580 TDSSPSAPTKD
+580 DSSPSKSSTNSA
-591 SPQVY
+591 QVY
-596 QVGYKIGDTIYKLQ
+596 QVGYKIGDIIYKLQ
-610 ETFSPNSIIIQ
+610 ETFSHNAIIIQ
-621 ALESGTYTPPPTIS
+621 ALESGTYTPPPVIS
-635 GSQFDLSASNY
+635 GSKFDLSASNY
-646 INANMPWYDHKYY
+646 IDSNMPWYDHKSY

-685 SFKQTFSTN
+685 SFKQTFSAS
-694 GSNLVIGYNATW
+694 GSNLVIGYNSTW
-706 TGNSVSSSGTVSFG
+706 TDHNVSSSDTVSFG

-737 QCIGTTNGA
+737 QCTGTTNGT

-770 NLVFNGV
+770 NLIFNGV
-777 DSINIANATITQHNA
+777 DSVNIANATITQHNA
-792 GAYSS
+792 GIYSS
-797 SMTFSTQNMDSSQ
+797 SMTFSTQDMDNSQ
-810 NLNGLNA
+810 NLNGLNP
-817 NGKLSVYGATFTN
+817 NGMLSVYGTTFTN

-839 NAGQAT
+839 NAGKAT

-920 AGNAVFGNS
+920 AGSAVFGNS
-929 TNSDGSQN
+929 ANDSQN
-937 TANFNNTG
+937 NANFNNTG
-945 SVNIAGNAT
+945 SVNISGNAT
-954 FDNMAFNGPTNT
+954 FDNVVFNGPTNT

-984 PLSFGDGM
+984 PLSFGDGT
-992 INFSAHSVINIGEA
+992 ITFNAHSVINIAEA

-1046 KLVSSAGNGIYD
+1046 KLVSSAGNGVYD

-1069 FQEVFSPNS
+1069 FQEIFSQNS

-1091 YVDMEKSDHLYY
+1091 YMDMEKSDHLYY
-1103 QNALGFMTYMPNSYN
+1103 KNVVGFMTYMPNSYN
-1118 NNLGNLNNT
+1118 NNLGNSNNT
-1127 IYYYDKS
+1127 IYYYDNS

-1153 LTGQNS
+1153 FTGQNS

-1229 SSGGGASLNFNGLQ
+1229 SSGGGASLNFNALQ

-1265 FISNSANI
+1265 FTSNSANI

-1279 FIDDTAQNKGNPNF
+1279 FIDDTAQNGGNPNF

-1319 FNAVNAISFTNSS
+1319 FNATNAISFTNST
-1332 NLSSGLYQISAK
+1332 NLSSGLYQMQAK
-1344 SVLFDNSNLSVS
+1344 SVSFDNSNLSVS

-1367 SLSQNASI
+1367 NLSQNASI

-1382 LELSGDLNLNDT
+1382 LELQGDLNLNDT
-1394 SSLNLNQSAIN
+1394 SSLNLNQSVIN

-1416 SLIASNGSHLNFNGA
+1416 SLIVNDGSRLNFNGTT
-1431 VNFNSANITTSLSDS
+1431 NFNSENITTSLNHS

-1451 GASSLGGQFNLSNN
+1451 GAISLGGQFNLSNN
-1465 SFLDFQGSSAI
+1465 SSLDFQGSSAI

-1481 FNFYNNAFSQ
+1481 FNFYDNAFSQ
-1491 SPITFHQALDIKAPL
+1491 SPITFHQTLDIKAPL

-1526 QLVFSDQGSLNIANI
+1526 QLVFGDQGSLNIANI

-1560 DMNSNWYE
+1560 GMNSNWYE
-1568 RISFFGMRINDGIYD
+1568 RINFFGMRINDGVYD
-1583 AKNQTYSFTNPL
+1583 ATNQTYSFTNPL

-1625 NIGSEIFNYQKV
+1625 NIGSEVFNYQKV

-1645 SYSDDAQ
+1645 SYSDDAE

-1658 SSVKGYYNPNQS
+1658 SNVKGYYSPNQS

-1680 KNNNLTSES
+1680 KNNNLTSDS

-1742 SSLSNLKGDALNQL
+1742 SSLSDLNSNALNQL

-1762 SDWKNINELIDNAN
+1762 DDWKNINELIDNAN
-1776 NSVVQNFNNGALIIG
+1776 NSVVQNFNNGTLIVG
-1791 ATKIGQTNTNSTVV
+1791 AAKIGQTDTNSAVV

-1873 TFNSQTSLILN
+1873 TFNSQTSLVLN
-1884 QANIVSSQT
+1884 QANIASSQT

-1926 NKAGGLGNLIVNTL
+1926 NKAGGLGNLIADTL
-1940 GSGSVIGGYLTPEQK
+1940 GSDSVIGGHLTPEQK

-1977 NTAIKDLIRQ
+1977 NAAIKDLIRQ

-2033 GFISA
+2033 SFISA
-2038 NDIGQVISVM
+2038 NDIGQVISVI

-2058 LQNDVVALGKQ
+2058 LQNDAAALGKQ

-2078 MLNSLESL
+2078 TLNSLESL

-2109 EQGLGDLIPNLGK
+2109 EQGLGDLMPNLGK

-2133 VWQRGDF
+2133 VWQKGDF
-2140 SFNAQGNVFVQNSTF
+2140 NFNAQGNVFVQNSTF

-2170 LIFAGNNHIAFTNH
+2170 LIFAGNNHISFTNH
-2184 SGTLNLLSNQVSN
+2184 AGLLNLLSNQVSN
-2197 INITTLDAS
+2197 INITTLNVS

-2230 CVQQSDP
+2230 CVKQNDP
-2237 ITTNTANPCALS
+2237 ATTNIANPCTLS
-2249 AQSANGASSNNA
+2249 AQSANGASSNA
-2261 SNNAPIALNNN
+2261 SNNGQIALSNN

-2335 FVTNNLNIQ
+2335 FMANNLNIQ
-2344 GAFNNNATQKIGVL
+2344 GAFNNNATRKIEVL
-2358 QNLVIASNASLSTG
+2358 QNLTIASNASLSTG

-2390 NLENIQTPAPLIQAE
+2390 NLENIQTPTPLIQAE

-2411 TTQTPFI
+2411 TTQTPFM
-2418 NVNNSMANNTT
+2418 NVNNSIANNTT

-2452 KLYTLININGNHIE
+2452 NLYTLININGNHIE

-2494 SNNASPNNILSLSVL
+2494 SNNAHQNNILSLSVL

-2538 QSALNQ
+2538 QSALNK
-2544 IEAIGGNN
+2544 IEAVGGNN

-2561 IKTKENPLFAP
+2561 METKENPLFAP
-2572 IYLENHSLN
+2572 IYLKNHSLH
-2581 EILDATK
+2581 EILGVAK
-2588 DLQNTASLIS
+2588 DLLNTASLIS

-2627 FRAREGESNFSERLL
+2627 FRSREGESDFSRRLL

-2654 SEIFVKYSQ
+2654 SEVFVKYSQ
-2663 PNKHPNNLWV
+2663 PNKHQNNLWA

-2718 NIMRSLGNNVDVGMY
+2718 NIMHSLANNVDVGMY

-2747 NETYGGNASHINSSN
+2747 NETYGGNASNINSSN

-2807 FIGLSGMKGKMQ
+2807 FIGLSGMKG
-2819 NPAYQQFVM
+2819 NDAAYKQFLM

-2863 RDLLIKAKGDNM
+2863 RDLLIKSKGDNV

-2889 EIFNT
+2889 EVFNT

-2923 YQDLNIT
+2923 YQDINIT
-2930 GNVGMRVAF
+2930 GNVGVRVAF

>member
-1 MKQFKKKPKKIK
+1 MKKFKKKPKKIT
-13 RSQKII
+13 RNQKTI
-19 LKRPLWLMPLLI
+19 LKRPLWLAPLLI
-31 GGFASGV
+31 SGFASGV
-38 YADGTDILGL
+38 YADGTNILGL
-48 SWGEKSQKVCVHRP
+48 SWGEKSQRVCVHHP
-62 WYALWSCDKW
+62 WYTVWSCDKW

-77 QFTGNQL
+77 QYTGNQL

-99 SQNNQDITANL
+99 TQNNQNITANL

-146 LGANSGNSFTSWYP
+146 LGASSGNSFTSWYS

-180 VGNRVGSGA
+180 VGNRVGTGV

-197 LNLNANKVTI
+197 LNLNANKVNI
-207 NSNINAYKTS
+207 NSNISAFKTS

-224 NSAITINSVS
+224 NSVITIGSVS
-234 LSGDTCSSLAK
+234 LSGDVCSSLARV
-245 IGSGANCSSSGPSYS
+245 GVGANCSTSGPSYS
-260 FKGTTSATNTTF
+260 FKGTTNATNTDF
-272 SNASGSFTFEESAN
+272 SNASGSFTFEENAT
-286 FSGAKLNGGAFTFN
+286 FSGAKWNGGAFTFN
-300 KGFNATN
+300 KEFSATN
-307 NTAFNSGSFT
+307 NTAFNSGSFN
-317 FKGTSSFNNATF
+317 FKGASSFNGASFSDAT
-329 SNASYTFDNQAT
+329 YTFNNQAT

-351 FTFNNQSNPT
+351 FTFNNQN
-361 NSAQHPQILF
+361 NQSAQHPQI
-371 ENSSFNGGIFT
+371 
-382 FNNQTNP
+382 Q
-389 TNSAQHPQILFE
+389 
-401 NSSFSGSTTTL
+401 NSSFSGNATTL
-412 KGSATFEQAFNNSNH
+412 KGFVDFQQAFNNSSH
-427 QLTIQNASFDNAT
+427 QLTMQSASFNNAN

-451 DASFNNT
+451 EASFNNT
-458 SFNTPVDTNNMSVT
+458 SFNTSVDTNNMTIT

-486 STLDFGSSK
+486 STLDFGSSQV
-495 ITLAQGATF
+495 TLTQGTTF

-509 GSEKSVTILNSS
+509 SSEKSVTILNSS
-521 GGITYNHL
+521 GGITYNNL

-537 TNALKTTES
+537 TSALKTNENS
-546 SSKPQSFAQGLWD
+546 SDPQSFAQGLWD

-569 LLSENAATPKN
+569 LLSADATTSKSA
-580 TDSSPSAPTKD
+580 DSSPSKSSTNSA
-591 SPQVY
+591 QVY
-596 QVGYKIGDTIYKLQ
+596 QVGYKIGDIIYKLQ
-610 ETFSPNSIIIQ
+610 ETFSHNSIIIQ
-621 ALESGTYTPPPTIS
+621 ALESGTYTPPPVIS
-635 GSQFDLSASNY
+635 GSKFDLSASNY
-646 INANMPWYDHKYY
+646 IDSNMTWYDHKSY

-685 SFKQTFSTN
+685 SFKQTFSASN
-694 GSNLVIGYNATW
+694 SNLVIGYNATW
-706 TGNSVSSSGTVSFG
+706 TDHNVSSSDTVSFG

-729 HCGPWPYY
+729 HCGLLPYY
-737 QCIGTTNGA
+737 QCTGTTDGT

-777 DSINIANATITQHNA
+777 DSVNIANATITQHNA
-792 GAYSS
+792 GIYSS
-797 SMTFSTQNMDSSQ
+797 SMTFSTQGMDNSQ
-810 NLNGLNA
+810 NLNNLNP
-817 NGKLSVYGATFTN
+817 NGKLLVYGTTFTN

-839 NAGQAT
+839 NAGKAT

-899 NSNATTSFVGDFTNA
+899 NSNATTLFVGDFTNA
-914 NSNLQI
+914 HSNLQI

-929 TNSDGSQN
+929 ANGSQN
-937 TANFNNTG
+937 NANFNNTG
-945 SVNIAGNAT
+945 SVNISGNAT
-954 FDNMAFNGPTNT
+954 FDNVVFNGPTNM

-984 PLSFGDGM
+984 PLSFGDGT
-992 INFSAHSVINIGEA
+992 ITFSAHSVINIGEA

-1046 KLVSSAGNGIYD
+1046 KLVSSASNGVYD

-1069 FQEVFSPNS
+1069 FQEIFSPNS
-1078 ISIRRLGVGMVFD
+1078 ISIRRLGVSMVFD
-1091 YVDMEKSDHLYY
+1091 YMDMEKSDHLYY
-1103 QNALGFMTYMPNSYN
+1103 KNVAGFMTYMPNSYN
-1118 NNLGNLNNT
+1118 NNLGNSNNT
-1127 IYYYDKS
+1127 IYYYDNS

-1153 LTGQNS
+1153 FTGQNS

-1175 PQSNTIIR
+1175 PQSNAIIR

-1217 YITGSIESGNRI
+1217 YITASIESGNRI

-1265 FISNSANI
+1265 FTSNSANI

-1279 FIDDTAQNKGNPNF
+1279 FIDDTAQNGGNPNF

-1319 FNAVNAISFTNSS
+1319 FNAANAINFTNST
-1332 NLSSGLYQISAK
+1332 NLSSGLYQMQAK
-1344 SVLFDNSNLSVS
+1344 SVSFDNSNLSVS

-1367 SLSQNASI
+1367 NLSQNASI

-1382 LELSGDLNLNDT
+1382 LELQGDLNLNDT

-1416 SLIASNGSHLNFNGA
+1416 SLIVNDGSRLNFNGTT
-1431 VNFNSANITTSLSDS
+1431 NFNSENITTSLNDS

-1451 GASSLGGQFNLSNN
+1451 GAISLGGQFNLSNN
-1465 SFLDFQGSSAI
+1465 SSLDFQGSSAI

-1481 FNFYNNAFSQ
+1481 FNFYDNAFSQ

-1520 LNLKNS
+1520 LDLKNS

-1560 DMNSNWYE
+1560 GMDNNWYE
-1568 RISFFGMRINDGIYD
+1568 RINFFGMRINDGVYD
-1583 AKNQTYSFTNPL
+1583 AINQTYSFTNPL

-1625 NIGSEIFNYQKV
+1625 NIGSEVFNYQKV

-1645 SYSDDAQ
+1645 SYSDDAE

-1658 SSVKGYYNPNQS
+1658 SNVKGYYSPNQS
-1670 YQASGSNNTT
+1670 YQANGNNNTT
-1680 KNNNLTSES
+1680 KNNNLTSDS
-1689 SVISQTYNAQGNPIS
+1689 SIISQTYNAQGNPIS

-1717 IKALGQMALKLYPE
+1717 IKALGEMALKLYPE

-1742 SSLSNLKGDALNQL
+1742 SSLSDLNPDVLNQL
-1756 TKLITP
+1756 AKLITP
-1762 SDWKNINELIDNAN
+1762 NDWKNINELIDNAN
-1776 NSVVQNFNNGALIIG
+1776 NSVVQNFNNGTLIVG
-1791 ATKIGQTNTNSTVV
+1791 ATKIGQTNTNSAVV

-1926 NKAGGLGNLIVNTL
+1926 NKAGGLGNLIADTL
-1940 GSGSVIGGYLTPEQK
+1940 GSNSVIGGYLTPEQK

-1977 NTAIKDLIRQ
+1977 NAAIKDLIRQ

-2078 MLNSLESL
+2078 TLNSLESL
-2086 LQNQQIK
+2086 LQNQEIK

-2109 EQGLGDLIPNLGK
+2109 EQGLGDLMPNLGK

-2133 VWQRGDF
+2133 VWQKGDF
-2140 SFNAQGNVFVQNSTF
+2140 NFNAQGNVFVQNSTF

-2184 SGTLNLLSNQVSN
+2184 FGTLQLLSNQVSN
-2197 INITTLDAS
+2197 INITTLNAS

-2230 CVQQSDP
+2230 CTQQSDP
-2237 ITTNTANPCALS
+2237 TTANIANPCTLN
-2249 AQSANGASSNNA
+2249 AQSANGTSSNA
-2261 SNNAPIALNNN
+2261 SNNAQIALNNN

-2287 NIYANGVVDFSKIK
+2287 NIYANGVVDLSKIK

-2335 FVTNNLNIQ
+2335 FMANNLNIQ
-2344 GAFNNNATQKIGVL
+2344 GAFNNNATRKIEVL
-2358 QNLVIASNASLSTG
+2358 QNLTIASNASLSTG

-2378 GGALNNFGAIHF
+2378 GGALNDFGAIHF
-2390 NLENIQTPAPLIQAE
+2390 NLENIQTPTPLIQAE

-2418 NVNNSMANNTT
+2418 NANNSMANNTT

-2452 KLYTLININGNHIE
+2452 KLYTLININGSHIE
-2466 EKNGVLTYL
+2466 EKNGALTYL

-2488 SVALPN
+2488 SVALPD
-2494 SNNASPNNILSLSVL
+2494 SNNAHQNNILSLSVL
-2509 HNQVKMS
+2509 YNQIKMS

-2544 IEAIGGNN
+2544 IEAVGGNN

-2561 IKTKENPLFAP
+2561 METKENPLFAP
-2572 IYLENHSLN
+2572 IYLENHSLH
-2581 EILDATK
+2581 EILGVAK
-2588 DLQNTASLIS
+2588 DLLNTASLIS

-2627 FRAREGESNFSERLL
+2627 FRAREGESDFSERLL

-2647 RFSDPNP
+2647 RFSDSNP
-2654 SEIFVKYSQ
+2654 SALEVFVKYSQ
-2663 PNKHPNNLWV
+2663 PNKHQNNLWV
-2673 QGVGGASF
+2673 QGIGGASF

-2718 NIMRSLGNNVDVGMY
+2718 NIMRSLANNVDVGMY

-2747 NETYGGNASHINSSN
+2747 NETYGGNASNINSSN

-2768 NQRYNY
+2768 NQRYSY

-2807 FIGLSGMKGKMQ
+2807 FIGLSGMKG
-2819 NPAYQQFVM
+2819 NDAAYKQFLM

-2863 RDLLIKAKGDNM
+2863 RDLLIKSKGDNV

-2889 EIFNT
+2889 EVFNT

-2906 WRLMY
+2906 WRLVY

-2923 YQDLNIT
+2923 YQDINIT

>member
-1 MKQFKKKPKKIK
+1 MKQFKKKPKSIK
-13 RSQKII
+13 RSHQKAI

-31 GGFASGV
+31 GGFASGA
-38 YADGTDILGL
+38 YTDGTDILGL

-128 EYNGGNLDIEL
+128 ENNGGNLDIEL

-146 LGANSGNSFTSWYP
+146 LGASSGNSFTSWYP

-197 LNLNANKVTI
+197 LNLNANKVNI

-224 NSAITINSVS
+224 NSTITINSVS
-234 LSGDTCSSLAK
+234 LSGDTCSSLASVG
-245 IGSGANCSSSGPSYS
+245 IGANCSTSGPSYS
-260 FKGTTSATNTTF
+260 FKGTTNATNTTF
-272 SNASGSFTFEESAN
+272 SNANGSFTFEESAT

-300 KGFNATN
+300 KGFSATN

-317 FKGTSSFNNATF
+317 FKDTSSFNNATF
-329 SNASYTFDNQAT
+329 SNASYTFNNQAT

-371 ENSSFNGGIFT
+371 ENSSF
-382 FNNQTNP
+382 
-389 TNSAQHPQILFE
+389 
-401 NSSFSGSTTTL
+401 SGSAITL
-412 KGSATFEQAFNNSNH
+412 KGFATFEQAFNNSNH
-427 QLTIQNASFDNAT
+427 QLTMQNASFDNAT
-440 FNNTGKITIEK
+440 FNNTGKITINES
-451 DASFNNT
+451 ASFNNT
-458 SFNTPVDTNNMSVT
+458 SFNTPIDANNMTIS
-472 GSVTLSGKNDLKNG
+472 GGVTLSGKNDLKNG

-495 ITLAQGATF
+495 VTLAQGTTF

-529 LNHALNSL
+529 LNHAINSL
-537 TNALKTTES
+537 TNALKTNES

-569 LLSENAATPKN
+569 LLSESAATSKN
-580 TDSSPSAPTKD
+580 TDSSPSKSSTN
-591 SPQVY
+591 STQVY

-610 ETFSPNSIIIQ
+610 ETFGPNSIIIQ
-621 ALESGTYTPPPTIS
+621 ALESGTYTPPPVIN
-635 GSQFDLSASNY
+635 GSKFDLSASNY
-646 INANMPWYDHKYY
+646 INADMPWYDHKYY

-685 SFKQTFSTN
+685 SFKQTFSAN

-720 DTSGSALNG
+720 DISGSALNG

-737 QCIGTTNGA
+737 QCTGTTNGA

-762 RIGTGGAA
+762 RVGTGGAA

-817 NGKLSVYGATFTN
+817 NGKLSVYGTTFTN

-839 NAGQAT
+839 NAGQAV

-880 KNASFNNANFN
+880 KNALFNNANFN

-899 NSNATTSFVGDFTNA
+899 NFSATTSFIGDFTNA

-929 TNSDGSQN
+929 TNSNGSQN
-937 TANFNNTG
+937 NANFNNTG

-954 FDNMAFNGPTNT
+954 FDNVVFNSPTNT
-966 SVKGQV
+966 SVKGKV

-984 PLSFGDGM
+984 PLSFGDGT
-992 INFSAHSVINIGEA
+992 ISFSAHSVINIDEA
-1006 ITNGNPITLVSSSKE
+1006 IINGNPITLVSSSKE

-1091 YVDMEKSDHLYY
+1091 YMDMEKSDRLYY
-1103 QNALGFMTYMPNSYN
+1103 QNTLGFMTYMPNSYN
-1118 NNLGNLNNT
+1118 NNLGNPNNT
-1127 IYYYDKS
+1127 IYYYDNS

-1153 LTGQNS
+1153 FTGQNS

-1164 AKNIWT
+1164 AKSIWT
-1170 NASDA
+1170 SVSDV

-1265 FISNSANI
+1265 FVSNSANI

-1312 QTQSVFK
+1312 TTQSVFK
-1319 FNAVNAISFTNSS
+1319 FNAANTISFTNSS
-1332 NLSSGLYQISAK
+1332 NLSSGLYQMQAK

-1367 SLSQNASI
+1367 NLSQNASI

-1382 LELSGDLNLNDT
+1382 LELQGDLNLNDT

-1431 VNFNSANITTSLSDS
+1431 VHFNSANITTSLSNS

-1451 GASSLGGQFNLSNN
+1451 GASSLGGQFNLSNH
-1465 SFLDFQGSSAI
+1465 SSLDFQGSSAI

-1481 FNFYNNAFSQ
+1481 FNFYDNAFSQ
-1491 SPITFHQALDIKAPL
+1491 SPITFHQALNIKAPL

-1560 DMNSNWYE
+1560 DMNNNWYE

-1615 QIPGIKNTLY
+1615 QILGIKNTLY
-1625 NIGSEIFNYQKV
+1625 NISSEIFNYQKV

-1680 KNNNLTSES
+1680 KNNNITSES

-1711 GYNFNN
+1711 GYNFSN

-1791 ATKIGQTNTNSTVV
+1791 ATKIGQTNTNSAVV

-2033 GFISA
+2033 SFISA

-2048 LQDIVKPSEA
+2048 LQDIVKPSDA
-2058 LQNDVVALGKQ
+2058 LQNDVAALGKQ

-2078 MLNSLESL
+2078 TLNSLESL
-2086 LQNQQIK
+2086 LQNQQIR

-2100 AAKGLGPIY
+2100 AAKGLGSIY
-2109 EQGLGDLIPNLGK
+2109 EQGLGDLIPNLGN

-2133 VWQRGDF
+2133 AWQKGDF
-2140 SFNAQGNVFVQNSTF
+2140 SFNAQGNIFVQNSTF

-2184 SGTLNLLSNQVSN
+2184 FGTLNLLSNQVSN

-2206 NGLKINAAN
+2206 NGLKINAGS

-2230 CVQQSDP
+2230 CAQQSDP
-2237 ITTNTANPCALS
+2237 TTASATNPCTLTTQNNAY
-2249 AQSANGASSNNA
+2249 SSNA

-2272 DESLMV
+2272 DESLV
-2278 TANDFNFSG
+2278 VAANGFNFSG

-2344 GAFNNNATQKIGVL
+2344 GAFNNNATQKIEVL

-2372 IYGLEV
+2372 VYGLEV
-2378 GGALNNFGAIHF
+2378 GGALNNFGTIHF
-2390 NLENIQTPAPLIQAE
+2390 NLENSQTPVNPLIQAE

-2429 YTLLKSSRYID
+2429 YTLLKSSRYIN
-2440 YNINPNSLQSYL
+2440 YNINPDSLQSYL

-2509 HNQVKMS
+2509 YNQIKMS
-2516 YGDKVMDFT
+2516 YGNKAMDFT
-2525 PPTLQDYIVGIQG
+2525 PPTLQDYIAGIQG

-2544 IEAIGGNN
+2544 IEAIGGNS
-2552 AIKWLSTLM
+2552 AINWLSTLM
-2561 IKTKENPLFAP
+2561 MDIKENPLFAP
-2572 IYLENHSLN
+2572 IYLKNHSLN
-2581 EILDATK
+2581 EILGVTK

-2654 SEIFVKYSQ
+2654 SEVFVKYSQ

-2801 VGLSYH
+2801 VGVSYH
-2807 FIGLSGMKGKMQ
+2807 FIGLSGMKGKM
-2819 NPAYQQFVM
+2819 NDAAYQQFVM

-2863 RDLLIKAKGDNM
+2863 RDLLIKAKGGNM

>member
-1 MKQFKKKPKKIK
+1 MKKFKKKPKKIK

-31 GGFASGV
+31 GGFASGA

-62 WYALWSCDKW
+62 WYAIWSCDKW

-77 QFTGNQL
+77 QYTGNQL
-84 ITKTWAGGNA
+84 ITKAWAGGNV

-99 SQNNQDITANL
+99 TQNNQNITANL

-146 LGANSGNSFTSWYP
+146 LGASSGNSFTSWYP

-171 TINVNNSVE
+171 TINVDNSIE

-207 NSNINAYKTS
+207 NSNISAYKTS
-217 QVNIGNA
+217 QVNVGNA
-224 NSAITINSVS
+224 NSAITIGSVS
-234 LSGDTCSSLAK
+234 LSGDTCSSLASVG
-245 IGSGANCSSSGPSYS
+245 IGANCSTSGPSYS
-260 FKGTTSATNTTF
+260 FKGTTNATNTTF
-272 SNASGSFTFEESAN
+272 SNANGSFTFEENAT
-286 FSGAKLNGGAFTFN
+286 FSGAKWNGGAFTFN
-300 KGFNATN
+300 KEFSATN

-317 FKGTSSFNNATF
+317 FKDTSSFNNATF
-329 SNASYTFDNQAT
+329 NNATYTFNNQAT

-351 FTFNNQSNPT
+351 FTFNNQ
-361 NSAQHPQILF
+361 
-371 ENSSFNGGIFT
+371 
-382 FNNQTNP
+382 TNP
-389 TNSAQHPQILFE
+389 TNSAQHPQMVFE
-401 NSSFSGSTTTL
+401 NSSFSGSATTL
-412 KGSATFEQAFNNSNH
+412 KGFATFEQAFNNSNH
-427 QLTIQNASFDNAT
+427 QLTIQNASFNNAT

-458 SFNTPVDTNNMSVT
+458 TFNTSVDANNMTIS
-472 GSVTLSGKNDLKNG
+472 GGVTLSGKNDLNNG

-495 ITLAQGATF
+495 ITLTQGTTF

-546 SSKPQSFAQGLWD
+546 PSKPQSFAQGLWD

-569 LLSENAATPKN
+569 LLSENATTPKPA
-580 TDSSPSAPTKD
+580 DSSPSAPTKD

-610 ETFSPNSIIIQ
+610 ETFSHNSIIIQ
-621 ALESGTYTPPPTIS
+621 ALESGTYTPPPVIN
-635 GSQFDLSASNY
+635 GSKFDLSASNY
-646 INANMPWYDHKYY
+646 INADMPWYDHKYY

-685 SFKQTFSTN
+685 SFKQTFSAN

-737 QCIGTTNGA
+737 QCTGTTNGA

-762 RIGTGGAA
+762 RVGTGGAA

-792 GAYSS
+792 GIYSS
-797 SMTFSTQNMDSSQ
+797 SMTFSTQNMDNSQ

-817 NGKLSVYGATFTN
+817 NGTLSVYGTTFTN

-839 NAGQAT
+839 NAGQTT

-872 SGSFEISA
+872 SGSFEIGA

-929 TNSDGSQN
+929 TNGSQN

-954 FDNMAFNGPTNT
+954 FDNVAFNGPTNT

-979 KNLNA
+979 KNMNA
-984 PLSFGDGM
+984 PLSFGDGT
-992 INFSAHSVINIGEA
+992 ISFSAHSVINIGEA

-1046 KLVSSAGNGIYD
+1046 KLVSSAGNGVYD

-1091 YVDMEKSDHLYY
+1091 YVDMEKSDRLYY

-1118 NNLGNLNNT
+1118 NSLGNPNNT
-1127 IYYYDKS
+1127 IYYYDNS

-1142 TLFTKAEFSQT
+1142 TLFTKADFSQT
-1153 LTGQNS
+1153 FTGQNS

-1175 PQSNTIIR
+1175 PQSNAIIR

-1229 SSGGGASLNFNGLQ
+1229 SSGGGTSLNFNGLQ

-1265 FISNSANI
+1265 FVSNSANI

-1332 NLSSGLYQISAK
+1332 NLSSGLYQMQAK

-1367 SLSQNASI
+1367 NLSQNASI

-1382 LELSGDLNLNDT
+1382 LELQGDLNVNDT
-1394 SSLNLNQSAIN
+1394 SSLNLNQSTIN

-1431 VNFNSANITTSLSDS
+1431 VNFNSANITASLNHS

-1465 SFLDFQGSSAI
+1465 SSLDFQGSSAI

-1481 FNFYNNAFSQ
+1481 FNFYDNAFSQ

-1506 SLGGNLLNPNNSSV
+1506 SLGGNLLNPNNNSV

-1526 QLVFSDQGSLNIANI
+1526 QLVFGDQGSLNIANI

-1560 DMNSNWYE
+1560 DMNGNWYE
-1568 RISFFGMRINDGIYD
+1568 RISFFGMRINEGIYD

-1680 KNNNLTSES
+1680 KNNNLSSES

-1704 ALHVYNK
+1704 ALHIYNK
-1711 GYNFNN
+1711 GYNFSN

-1776 NSVVQNFNNGALIIG
+1776 NSVVQNFNNGTLIVG
-1791 ATKIGQTNTNSTVV
+1791 ATKIGQTNTNSAVV

-1900 GQEGINKVFNQAG
+1900 GQEGVNKVFNQAG

-2048 LQDIVKPSEA
+2048 LQDIVKPSKA
-2058 LQNDVVALGKQ
+2058 LQNDVAALGKQ
-2069 MIGEFLGQD
+2069 MIGEFLDQD
-2078 MLNSLESL
+2078 TLNSLESL

-2109 EQGLGDLIPNLGK
+2109 EQGLGDLMPNLGN

-2133 VWQRGDF
+2133 VWQKGDF
-2140 SFNAQGNVFVQNSTF
+2140 SFNAQGNIFVQNSTF

-2184 SGTLNLLSNQVSN
+2184 SGTLNLLSDQVSN

-2206 NGLKINAAN
+2206 NGLKINAGSN
-2215 NNVSVSQGN
+2215 NISVSQGD

-2230 CVQQSDP
+2230 CAQQSDP
-2237 ITTNTANPCALS
+2237 TTANITNPCTLN
-2249 AQSANGASSNNA
+2249 AQSANNASSSNA

-2272 DESLMV
+2272 DESLVV
-2278 TANDFNFSG
+2278 TANGFNFSG

-2301 GSANIKNLYLY
+2301 GSANVKNLYLY
-2312 NNAQFQANNLTISN
+2312 NNTQFQANNLTISN

-2344 GAFNNNATQKIGVL
+2344 GAFNNNATQKIEVL

-2372 IYGLEV
+2372 VYGLEV

-2390 NLENIQTPAPLIQAE
+2390 NLENIQTPAPLIQVG

-2411 TTQTPFI
+2411 TAQTPFI

-2429 YTLLKSSRYID
+2429 YTLLKSGRYID

-2509 HNQVKMS
+2509 HNQIKMS
-2516 YGDKVMDFT
+2516 YGNKAMDFT

-2544 IEAIGGNN
+2544 IEAIGGNS
-2552 AIKWLSTLM
+2552 AINWLSTLM

-2588 DLQNTASLIS
+2588 DIQNTASLIS

-2654 SEIFVKYSQ
+2654 SEVFVKYSQ

-2700 KNVILGG
+2700 RNMILGG

-2718 NIMRSLGNNVDVGMY
+2718 NIMHSLANNVDVGMY

-2747 NETYGGNASHINSSN
+2747 NETYGGNATNINSSN

-2863 RDLLIKAKGDNM
+2863 RDLLIKSKGDNV
-2875 VRFVGENT
+2875 VRFVGGDT

-2889 EIFNT
+2889 EVFNT

-2906 WRLMY
+2906 WCLMY

>member
-1 MKQFKKKPKKIK
+1 MKKFKKKPKSIK
-13 RSQKII
+13 RSYQKTI
-19 LKRPLWLMPLLI
+19 LKRPLWLAPLLI
-31 GGFASGV
+31 SGFASGA

-48 SWGEKSQKVCVHRP
+48 SWGEKSQKVCVHHP
-62 WYALWSCDKW
+62 WYAIWSCDKW

-77 QFTGNQL
+77 QYTGNQL
-84 ITKTWAGGNA
+84 ITKAWAGGNA

-99 SQNNQDITANL
+99 TQNNQNITANL

-128 EYNGGNLDIEL
+128 EYNGGNLNIEL

-146 LGANSGNSFTSWYP
+146 LGASSGNSFTSWYP

-189 GTHTGTAT
+189 GTHTGIAT
-197 LNLNANKVTI
+197 LNLNANKVNI
-207 NSNINAYKTS
+207 HSNISAFKTS

-224 NSAITINSVS
+224 NSVITIGSVS
-234 LSGDTCSSLAK
+234 LSGDVCSSLASV
-245 IGSGANCSSSGPSYS
+245 GVGANCSTSGPSYS
-260 FKGTTSATNTTF
+260 FKGTTSATNTAF
-272 SNASGSFTFEESAN
+272 SNANGSFTFEENAT
-286 FSGAKLNGGAFTFN
+286 FSGAKWNGGAFTFN
-300 KGFNATN
+300 KEFKATN
-307 NTAFNSGSFT
+307 NTVFNSGSFN
-317 FKGTSSFNNATF
+317 FKGASSFNGASF
-329 SNASYTFDNQAT
+329 SNATYTFNHQAT

-351 FTFNNQSNPT
+351 FTFNNQ
-361 NSAQHPQILF
+361 I
-371 ENSSFNGGIFT
+371 
-382 FNNQTNP
+382 NP

-401 NSSFSGSTTTL
+401 NSSFSGNTTL
-412 KGSATFEQAFNNSNH
+412 KGFVDFQQAFNNSNH
-427 QLTIQNASFDNAT
+427 QLTMQNASFNNAN
-440 FNNTGKITIEK
+440 FSNTGKITISES
-451 DASFNNT
+451 ASFNDTTFNT
-458 SFNTPVDTNNMSVT
+458 SINTNNMTIT
-472 GSVTLSGKNDLKNG
+472 GSVTLSGKNDLNNG

-495 ITLAQGATF
+495 ITLTQGTTF

-509 GSEKSVTILNSS
+509 GDKKSVTILNSR
-521 GGITYNHL
+521 GGITYNNL
-529 LNHALNSL
+529 LTHALNGL
-537 TNALKTTES
+537 TNALKTNES
-546 SSKPQSFAQGLWD
+546 SSEPQSFAQGLWET
-559 MITYNGVTGQ
+559 ITYNGVTGQ
-569 LLSENAATPKN
+569 LLNENAATSKP
-580 TDSSPSAPTKD
+580 TDSSPSKSSTN
-591 SPQVY
+591 STQVY

-610 ETFSPNSIIIQ
+610 ETFSHNSIIIQ
-621 ALESGTYTPPPTIS
+621 ALESGTYTPPPVIS
-635 GSQFDLSASNY
+635 GSKFDLSASNY
-646 INANMPWYDHKYY
+646 INADMPWYDYKYY

-685 SFKQTFSTN
+685 SFKQTFSAS
-694 GSNLVIGYNATW
+694 GSNLVIGYNSTW
-706 TGNSVSSSGTVSFG
+706 TDHNVSSNDTVSFG

-737 QCIGTTNGA
+737 QCTGTTNGT

-770 NLVFNGV
+770 NLVFNGI
-777 DSINIANATITQHNA
+777 DSVNIANATITQHNA
-792 GAYSS
+792 GIYSS

-817 NGKLSVYGATFTN
+817 NGTLLVYGTTFTN

-899 NSNATTSFVGDFTNA
+899 NSSATTSFVGDFTNA

-929 TNSDGSQN
+929 TNSNGSQN
-937 TANFNNTG
+937 NANFNNTG
-945 SVNIAGNAT
+945 SVNVSGNAT
-954 FDNMAFNGPTNT
+954 FDNVVFNGPVNT

-984 PLSFGDGM
+984 PLSFGDGT
-992 INFSAHSVINIGEA
+992 ITFNAHSVINIGGA

-1046 KLVSSAGNGIYD
+1046 KLVSSVGNGVYD

-1069 FQEVFSPNS
+1069 FQEIFSPNS
-1078 ISIRRLGVGMVFD
+1078 ISVRRLGVGMVFD
-1091 YVDMEKSDHLYY
+1091 YMDMEKSDHLYY

-1118 NNLGNLNNT
+1118 NNLGNSNNT
-1127 IYYYDKS
+1127 IYYYDNS

-1153 LTGQNS
+1153 FTGQNS

-1164 AKNIWT
+1164 AKSIWT
-1170 NASDA
+1170 DASDA
-1175 PQSNTIIR
+1175 PQSDTIIR

-1217 YITGSIESGNRI
+1217 YITASIESGNRI

-1265 FISNSANI
+1265 FVSNSANI

-1279 FIDDTAQNKGNPNF
+1279 FIDDSAQNGGNPNF

-1312 QTQSVFK
+1312 KTQSVFK
-1319 FNAVNAISFTNSS
+1319 FNAANAINFTNST
-1332 NLSSGLYQISAK
+1332 NLSSGLYQISAN
-1344 SVLFDNSNLSVS
+1344 SVSFDNSNLSVS

-1367 SLSQNASI
+1367 NLSQNASI

-1382 LELSGDLNLNDT
+1382 LELQGDLNVNDT
-1394 SSLNLNQSAIN
+1394 SSLNLNQSTIN
-1405 VSNNATINDYA
+1405 VSNNAAINDYA
-1416 SLIASNGSHLNFNGA
+1416 SLVVNDGSHLNFNGA
-1431 VNFNSANITTSLSDS
+1431 VNFNSANITTSLNDS

-1451 GASSLGGQFNLSNN
+1451 GAVSLGGQFNLSNH
-1465 SFLDFQGSSAI
+1465 SSLDFQGSSAI

-1481 FNFYNNAFSQ
+1481 FNFYDNAFSQ

-1520 LNLKNS
+1520 LDLKNS
-1526 QLVFSDQGSLNIANI
+1526 QLVFSDQGSLDIANI

-1560 DMNSNWYE
+1560 GMSSNWYE
-1568 RISFFGMRINDGIYD
+1568 RINFFGMRINDGIYD
-1583 AKNQTYSFTNPL
+1583 AINQTYSFTNPL

-1615 QIPGIKNTLY
+1615 QIPGIKNTFY
-1625 NIGSEIFNYQKV
+1625 NISSEVFNYQKV

-1645 SYSDDAQ
+1645 SYSDDAE

-1658 SSVKGYYNPNQS
+1658 SNVKGYYNPNQS
-1670 YQASGSNNTT
+1670 YQANGSNNTT
-1680 KNNNLTSES
+1680 KNNDLTSES

-1704 ALHVYNK
+1704 ALHIYNK
-1711 GYNFNN
+1711 GYNLNN

-1731 IKKILGNDFSL
+1731 IKKVLGNGFSL
-1742 SSLSNLKGDALNQL
+1742 SSLSDLNSDVL
-1756 TKLITP
+1756 NELVKLITP
-1762 SDWKNINELIDNAN
+1762 NDWKNINELIDNAN
-1776 NSVVQNFNNGALIIG
+1776 NSVVQNFNNGAFIVG
-1791 ATKIGQTNTNSTVV
+1791 ATKIGQTDTNSAVV

-1926 NKAGGLGNLIVNTL
+1926 NKAGGLGNLIADVL
-1940 GSGSVIGGYLTPEQK
+1940 GSDSVIGGHLTPEQK

-1977 NTAIKDLIRQ
+1977 NAAINDLIRQ

-2038 NDIGQVISVM
+2038 NDIGQVISVV
-2048 LQDIVKPSEA
+2048 LQDIVKPSKA
-2058 LQNDVVALGKQ
+2058 LQSDVVALGKQ

-2078 MLNSLESL
+2078 TLNSLESL
-2086 LQNQQIK
+2086 LQNQEIK
-2093 SVLDKVL
+2093 SVLNKIL
-2100 AAKGLGPIY
+2100 AAKGLGSIY
-2109 EQGLGDLIPNLGK
+2109 EQGLGDLMPNLGK

-2133 VWQRGDF
+2133 VWQKGDF

-2155 SNANGGTLSFNAGNS
+2155 SNANGGMLSFNAGNS
-2170 LIFAGNNHIAFTNH
+2170 LIFAGNNQISFTNH
-2184 SGTLNLLSNQVSN
+2184 AGTLQLLSDQVSN
-2197 INITTLDAS
+2197 INITTLNAS

-2224 LFINAS
+2224 LFVNAS
-2230 CVQQSDP
+2230 CVKQSGP
-2237 ITTNTANPCALS
+2237 TIANIANPCVLN
-2249 AQSANGASSNNA
+2249 AQSTNGASSNKA
-2261 SNNAPIALNNN
+2261 SNNAQIALNNN

-2278 TANDFNFSG
+2278 TANNFNFSG

-2301 GSANIKNLYLY
+2301 GSATIKNLYLY

-2344 GAFNNNATQKIGVL
+2344 GAFNNNATRKIEVL
-2358 QNLVIASNASLSTG
+2358 QNLTIASNASLSTG
-2372 IYGLEV
+2372 VYGLEV
-2378 GGALNNFGAIHF
+2378 GGALNHFGAIHF

-2411 TTQTPFI
+2411 TTQAPFM
-2418 NVNNSMANNTT
+2418 NVNNSMADNTT

-2452 KLYTLININGNHIE
+2452 NLYTLININGNRIE

-2494 SNNASPNNILSLSVL
+2494 SNNAHQNNILSLSVL
-2509 HNQVKMS
+2509 YNQIKMS

-2561 IKTKENPLFAP
+2561 METKENPLFAP

-2581 EILDATK
+2581 EILGVAK
-2588 DLQNTASLIS
+2588 DLLNTASLIS
-2598 NPNFRDN
+2598 NPNFRNN

-2627 FRAREGESNFSERLL
+2627 FRAREGESDFSERLL

-2654 SEIFVKYSQ
+2654 GEVFVKYPQ

-2673 QGVGGASF
+2673 QGIGGASF

-2686 GTLYGLNVGYDRLV
+2686 GTIYGLNAGYDRLV

-2718 NIMRSLGNNVDVGMY
+2718 NIMHSLANNVDVGVY

-2747 NETYGGNASHINSSN
+2747 NETYGGNANNINSSN
-2762 SLLSVL
+2762 PLLSVL
-2768 NQRYNY
+2768 NQRYSY

-2801 VGLSYH
+2801 VGLSYY
-2807 FIGLSGMKGKMQ
+2807 FIGLSGIKGKM
-2819 NPAYQQFVM
+2819 NDAAYKQFLM

-2863 RDLLIKAKGDNM
+2863 RDLLIKSKGGNM

-2889 EIFNT
+2889 EVFNT
-2894 FASVITGGEMHL
+2894 FMSVVTGGEMHL

-2923 YQDLNIT
+2923 YQDINIT

>member
-1 MKQFKKKPKKIK
+1 MKKFKKKLKSIK

-19 LKRPLWLMPLLI
+19 LKRPLWLAPLLI
-31 GGFASGV
+31 SGFASGV
-38 YADGTDILGL
+38 YANNLWDLLNPKVGGEYVHWVKGSQYC
-48 SWGEKSQKVCVHRP
+48 SW
-62 WYALWSCDKW
+62 W
-72 EEKTQ
+72 EFGGCLRNVWGANHK
-77 QFTGNQL
+77 GYD
-84 ITKTWAGGNA
+84 AGNA
-94 ANYYH
+94 ANYLS
-99 SQNNQDITANL
+99 SQNYQAISVGSGNET
-110 KNDNGT
+110 GT
-116 YFLSGLYNYTGG
+116 YSLSGFINYV
-128 EYNGGNLDIEL
+128 GGNLTI
-139 GSNATFN
+139 N
-146 LGANSGNSFTSWYP
+146 LGNSVVLDLSRSNSFTSYQGY
-160 NGHTN
+160 NQGKDDVSFN
-165 VTFSAG
+165 VG
-171 TINVNNSVE
+171 TINLNGALE

-224 NSAITINSVS
+224 NSTITINSVS

-245 IGSGANCSSSGPSYS
+245 VGSWANCSTSGPSYS
-260 FKGTTSATNTTF
+260 FKGTTNATNTTF
-272 SNASGSFTFEESAN
+272 SNANGSFTFEENAT

-300 KGFNATN
+300 KGFSATN

-317 FKGTSSFNNATF
+317 FKGTSSFNGASF
-329 SNASYTFDNQAT
+329 SNATYTFDNQAT

-351 FTFNNQSNPT
+351 FTFNNQ
-361 NSAQHPQILF
+361 
-371 ENSSFNGGIFT
+371 
-382 FNNQTNP
+382 TNP
-389 TNSAQHPQILFE
+389 TNSDQHPQIQ
-401 NSSFSGSTTTL
+401 NSSFSGNATTL
-412 KGSATFEQAFNNSNH
+412 KGFVNFQQAFNNSNH
-427 QLTIQNASFDNAT
+427 QLTIQNASFDNAN

-458 SFNTPVDTNNMSVT
+458 SFNTSINTNNMSVT

-486 STLDFGSSK
+486 ATLDFGSSK
-495 ITLAQGATF
+495 ITLTQSTTF

-509 GSEKSVTILNSS
+509 SSEKSVTILNSS
-521 GGITYNHL
+521 GGITYNNL
-529 LNHALNSL
+529 LNHAINSL
-537 TNALKTTES
+537 TNALKTNES
-546 SSKPQSFAQGLWD
+546 PSDPQSFAQGLWE

-569 LLSENAATPKN
+569 LLNENAATSKP

-621 ALESGTYTPPPTIS
+621 ALESGTYTPPPVIS
-635 GSQFDLSASNY
+635 GSKFDLSASNY
-646 INANMPWYDHKYY
+646 INADMPWYDHKYY

-685 SFKQTFSTN
+685 SFKQTFSASN
-694 GSNLVIGYNATW
+694 SNLVIGYNSTW

-737 QCIGTTNGA
+737 QCTGTTNGT

-792 GAYSS
+792 GIYSS
-797 SMTFSTQNMDSSQ
+797 SMTFSTQNMDNSQ
-810 NLNGLNA
+810 NLKGLNS
-817 NGKLSVYGATFTN
+817 NGTLSVYGTTFTN

-839 NAGQAT
+839 NAGQAV
-845 FENTNFNGGS
+845 FENTNFNGGN

-872 SGSFEISA
+872 SGSFEIST
-880 KNASFNNANFN
+880 KNASFNNAHFN

-929 TNSDGSQN
+929 TNSSQN
-937 TANFNNTG
+937 NANFNNTG

-954 FDNMAFNGPTNT
+954 FDNVVFNGPTNT

-984 PLSFGDGM
+984 PLSFGDGT
-992 INFSAHSVINIGEA
+992 ITFNAHSVINIGEA

-1021 IEYNNAFSKNL
+1021 IEYNNDFSKNL

-1046 KLVSSAGNGIYD
+1046 KLVSSVGNGVYD

-1078 ISIRRLGVGMVFD
+1078 ISIRRLGVSMVFD

-1103 QNALGFMTYMPNSYN
+1103 KDVVGFMTYMPNSYN
-1118 NNLGNLNNT
+1118 NNLGNANNT
-1127 IYYYDKS
+1127 IYYYDNS

-1153 LTGQNS
+1153 FTGQNS

-1164 AKNIWT
+1164 AKSIWT
-1170 NASDA
+1170 SLSDA
-1175 PQSNTIIR
+1175 PQSNAIIR

-1217 YITGSIESGNRI
+1217 YITGNIESGNRI

-1279 FIDDTAQNKGNPNF
+1279 FIDDTAQNGGNPNF

-1312 QTQSVFK
+1312 KTQSVFK
-1319 FNAVNAISFTNSS
+1319 FNATNAISFTNST
-1332 NLSSGLYQISAK
+1332 NLSSGLYQISAN
-1344 SVLFDNSNLSVS
+1344 SVSFDNSNLSVS

-1367 SLSQNASI
+1367 NLSQNASI
-1375 NASNHST
+1375 NTSNHST
-1382 LELSGDLNLNDT
+1382 LELQGDLNLNDT

-1416 SLIASNGSHLNFNGA
+1416 SLIVNDGSHLNFNGTT
-1431 VNFNSANITTSLSDS
+1431 NFNSANTTTSLNNS

-1451 GASSLGGQFNLSNN
+1451 GAISLGGQFNLSNN
-1465 SFLDFQGSSAI
+1465 SSLDFQGSSAI

-1481 FNFYNNAFSQ
+1481 FNFYDNAFSQ
-1491 SPITFHQALDIKAPL
+1491 SPITFHQTLDIKAPL
-1506 SLGGNLLNPNNSSV
+1506 SLGGNLLNPNSSSV
-1520 LNLKNS
+1520 LDLKNS
-1526 QLVFSDQGSLNIANI
+1526 QLVFGDQGSLNIANI

-1560 DMNSNWYE
+1560 DMNNNWYE

-1625 NIGSEIFNYQKV
+1625 NISSEIFNYQKV

-1658 SSVKGYYNPNQS
+1658 SNVKGYYNPNQS
-1670 YQASGSNNTT
+1670 YQANGSNNTT

-1731 IKKILGNDFSL
+1731 IKKILGNDFSP
-1742 SSLSNLKGDALNQL
+1742 SSLNDLKGDALNQL

-1776 NSVVQNFNNGALIIG
+1776 NSVVQNFNNGTLIIG
-1791 ATKIGQTNTNSTVV
+1791 ATKIGQTDTNSAVV

-1812 KPCDYTDIVC
+1812 TPCDYTDIVC

-1873 TFNSQTSLILN
+1873 TFNSQTSLVLN

-1900 GQEGINKVFNQAG
+1900 GQEGINRVFNQAG
-1913 LANILGEVAMQSI
+1913 LANILGEVAVQSI

-2048 LQDIVKPSEA
+2048 LQDIVKPSNA
-2058 LQNDVVALGKQ
+2058 LKNDVVALGKQ

-2078 MLNSLESL
+2078 TLNSLESL

-2133 VWQRGDF
+2133 VWQKGDF
-2140 SFNAQGNVFVQNSTF
+2140 NFNAQGNVFVQNSTF

-2184 SGTLNLLSNQVSN
+2184 FGTLQLLSNQVSN

-2215 NNVSVSQGN
+2215 NNISVSQGN

-2230 CVQQSDP
+2230 CTQQSDP
-2237 ITTNTANPCALS
+2237 TAANATNPCTLN
-2249 AQSANGASSNNA
+2249 AQSANGASSSNA

-2287 NIYANGVVDFSKIK
+2287 NIYANGVVDFSKVK

-2312 NNAQFQANNLTISN
+2312 NNAQFQANNLIISN
-2326 QAVLEKNAS
+2326 QAVLENNAS

-2344 GAFNNNATQKIGVL
+2344 GAFNNNATQKIEVL
-2358 QNLVIASNASLSTG
+2358 QNLTIASNASLSTG

-2378 GGALNNFGAIHF
+2378 GGALNNFGTIHF
-2390 NLENIQTPAPLIQAE
+2390 NLENTQTPTPLIQTE

-2411 TTQTPFI
+2411 TTQTPFM

-2466 EKNGVLTYL
+2466 EKNGALTYL

-2494 SNNASPNNILSLSVL
+2494 SNNASQNHILSLSVL
-2509 HNQVKMS
+2509 HDQIKMS
-2516 YGDKVMDFT
+2516 YGDKAMDFT

-2544 IEAIGGNN
+2544 IEAVGGN

-2561 IKTKENPLFAP
+2561 METKENPLFAP
-2572 IYLENHSLN
+2572 IYLKNHSLN
-2581 EILDATK
+2581 EILGVTK

-2598 NPNFRDN
+2598 NPNFRNN

-2627 FRAREGESNFSERLL
+2627 FRAREGESAFSEHLL

-2654 SEIFVKYSQ
+2654 GEVFVKHSQ
-2663 PNKHPNNLWV
+2663 LSKHPNNLWV
-2673 QGVGGASF
+2673 QGIGGASF

-2718 NIMRSLGNNVDVGMY
+2718 NIMHSLGNNVDVGMY

-2747 NETYGGNASHINSSN
+2747 NETYGGNANNINSSN

-2807 FIGLSGMKGKMQ
+2807 FIGLSGMKGKM
-2819 NPAYQQFVM
+2819 NDAAYKQFLM

-2851 KNSYY
+2851 QNSYY

-2863 RDLLIKAKGDNM
+2863 RDLLIKSKGGNT

-2889 EIFNT
+2889 EVFNT

-2923 YQDLNIT
+2923 YQDINIT

>member
-1 MKQFKKKPKKIK
+1 MKKFKKKPKSIK
-13 RSQKII
+13 RSHQKTI
-19 LKRPLWLMPLLI
+19 LKRPLWLAPLLI

-48 SWGEKSQKVCVHRP
+48 SWGEKSQKVCVHHP

-128 EYNGGNLDIEL
+128 ENNGGNLNIEL
-139 GSNATFN
+139 GSNATFD
-146 LGANSGNSFTSWYP
+146 LGAHSGNSFTSWYP

-171 TINVNNSVE
+171 TINVNNSIE

-197 LNLNANKVTI
+197 LNLNANKVNI
-207 NSNINAYKTS
+207 NSNISAFKTS
-217 QVNIGNA
+217 QVNVGNA
-224 NSAITINSVS
+224 NSAITIGSVS
-234 LSGDTCSSLAK
+234 LSGDVCSSSVSF
-245 IGSGANCSSSGPSYS
+245 GTGANCSTSGPSYS
-260 FKGTTSATNTTF
+260 FKGMTNATNTAF
-272 SNASGSFTFEESAN
+272 SNASGSFTFEENAT
-286 FSGAKLNGGAFTFN
+286 FSGAKWNGGAFTFN
-300 KGFNATN
+300 KEFSATN
-307 NTAFNSGSFT
+307 NTAFNSGNFN
-317 FKGTSSFNNATF
+317 FKGASSFNGASFSDAT
-329 SNASYTFDNQAT
+329 YTFNNQAT
-341 FQNSSFNGGT
+341 FNNSSFNGGT
-351 FTFNNQSNPT
+351 FTFNNQN
-361 NSAQHPQILF
+361 NQSAQHPQI
-371 ENSSFNGGIFT
+371 
-382 FNNQTNP
+382 Q
-389 TNSAQHPQILFE
+389 
-401 NSSFSGSTTTL
+401 NSSFSGNATTL
-412 KGSATFEQAFNNSNH
+412 KGFVDFQKAFNNSNH
-427 QLTIQNASFDNAT
+427 QLMVQNASFNNAN
-440 FNNTGKITIEK
+440 FNNTGKITINES
-451 DASFNNT
+451 ASFNDTTFNT
-458 SFNTPVDTNNMSVT
+458 SVDTSNMTIT

-486 STLDFGSSK
+486 STLDFGSSQV
-495 ITLAQGATF
+495 TLTQGTTF

-509 GSEKSVTILNSS
+509 GDKNSVTILNSS
-521 GGITYNHL
+521 GGITYNNL

-537 TNALKTTES
+537 TSALKTNES
-546 SSKPQSFAQGLWD
+546 SLKPQSFAQGLWD
-559 MITYNGVTGQ
+559 IITYNGVTGQ
-569 LLSENAATPKN
+569 LLSANAAASKPA
-580 TDSSPSAPTKD
+580 DSSPSKSSTNPA
-591 SPQVY
+591 QVY
-596 QVGYKIGDTIYKLQ
+596 QVGYKIGDIIYKLQ
-610 ETFSPNSIIIQ
+610 ETFSHNSIIIQ
-621 ALESGTYTPPPTIS
+621 ALESGTYTPPPIIS
-635 GSQFDLSASNY
+635 GSKFDLSASNY
-646 INANMPWYDHKYY
+646 IDSDMPWYDHKSY

-685 SFKQTFSTN
+685 SFKQTFSAS
-694 GSNLVIGYNATW
+694 GSNLVIGYNSTW
-706 TGNSVSSSGTVSFG
+706 TDHNVSSNDTVSFG

-737 QCIGTTNGA
+737 QCTGTTDGT

-770 NLVFNGV
+770 NLVFNGA
-777 DSINIANATITQHNA
+777 DSVNIANATITQHNA
-792 GAYSS
+792 GIYSS
-797 SMTFSTQNMDSSQ
+797 SMTFSTQSMDNSQ
-810 NLNGLNA
+810 NLNNLNA
-817 NGKLSVYGATFTN
+817 NGTLLVYGTTFTN

-839 NAGQAT
+839 NAGKAV

-880 KNASFNNANFN
+880 KNASFDNANFN

-899 NSNATTSFVGDFTNA
+899 NSNANTSFVGDFTNA

-920 AGNAVFGNS
+920 AGSAVFGNS
-929 TNSDGSQN
+929 ANGSQN
-937 TANFNNTG
+937 NANFNNTG
-945 SVNIAGNAT
+945 SVDISGNAT
-954 FDNMAFNGPTNT
+954 FDNVVFNGPTNM

-984 PLSFGDGM
+984 PLSFGDGT
-992 INFSAHSVINIGEA
+992 ITFNAHSVINIAEA

-1046 KLVSSAGNGIYD
+1046 KLVSSVGNGVYD

-1069 FQEVFSPNS
+1069 FQEIFSQNS

-1091 YVDMEKSDHLYY
+1091 YMDMEKSDHLYY

-1118 NNLGNLNNT
+1118 NNLGNSNNT
-1127 IYYYDKS
+1127 IYYYDNS

-1153 LTGQNS
+1153 FTGQNS

-1164 AKNIWT
+1164 AKSIWT

-1229 SSGGGASLNFNGLQ
+1229 SSGGGASLNFNALQ

-1265 FISNSANI
+1265 FTSNGANI

-1279 FIDDTAQNKGNPNF
+1279 FIDDSAQNGGNPNF

-1319 FNAVNAISFTNSS
+1319 FNAANAINFTNST
-1332 NLSSGLYQISAK
+1332 NLSSGLYQMQAK
-1344 SVLFDNSNLSVS
+1344 SVSFDNSNLSVS

-1367 SLSQNASI
+1367 NLSQNASI

-1382 LELSGDLNLNDT
+1382 LELQGDLNLNDT

-1416 SLIASNGSHLNFNGA
+1416 SLIVNDGSRLNFNGA
-1431 VNFNSANITTSLSDS
+1431 VNFNSENITTSLNHS
-1446 SIVFK
+1446 SIAFK
-1451 GASSLGGQFNLSNN
+1451 GAISLGGQFNLSNN
-1465 SFLDFQGSSAI
+1465 SSLYFQGSSAI

-1481 FNFYNNAFSQ
+1481 FNFYDSAFSQ

-1560 DMNSNWYE
+1560 GMNSNWYE
-1568 RISFFGMRINDGIYD
+1568 RINFFGMRISDGIYD
-1583 AKNQTYSFTNPL
+1583 AINQTYSFTNPL

-1625 NIGSEIFNYQKV
+1625 NIGSEVFNYQKV

-1645 SYSDDAQ
+1645 SYSDDAK

-1658 SSVKGYYNPNQS
+1658 SNVKGYYNPNQS

-1680 KNNNLTSES
+1680 KNNNLTSDS

-1742 SSLSNLKGDALNQL
+1742 SSLSDLNSNALNQL

-1762 SDWKNINELIDNAN
+1762 NDWKNINELIDNAN
-1776 NSVVQNFNNGALIIG
+1776 NSVVQNFNNGTLIVG
-1791 ATKIGQTNTNSTVV
+1791 AAKIGQTDTNSAVV

-1851 EIYLTGTLGSG
+1851 EIYLTGTLESG

-1873 TFNSQTSLILN
+1873 TFNSQTSLVLN

-1926 NKAGGLGNLIVNTL
+1926 NKAGGLGNLIADTL
-1940 GSGSVIGGYLTPEQK
+1940 GSNSVIGGHLTPEQK

-2038 NDIGQVISVM
+2038 NDIGQVISVI
-2048 LQDIVKPSEA
+2048 LQDIVKPSEV
-2058 LQNDVVALGKQ
+2058 LQSDVAALGKQ

-2078 MLNSLESL
+2078 TLNSLESL

-2100 AAKGLGPIY
+2100 AAKGLGSIY
-2109 EQGLGDLIPNLGK
+2109 EQGLGDLMPNLGK

-2133 VWQRGDF
+2133 VWQKGDF

-2155 SNANGGTLSFNAGNS
+2155 SNANGGALSFNAGNS
-2170 LIFAGNNHIAFTNH
+2170 LIFAGNNHISFTNH
-2184 SGTLNLLSNQVSN
+2184 AGALQLLSNQVSN
-2197 INITTLDAS
+2197 INITTLNAS
-2206 NGLKINAAN
+2206 NGLKINAVN

-2230 CVQQSDP
+2230 CAGQSDP
-2237 ITTNTANPCALS
+2237 TAANIANPCALS
-2249 AQSANGASSNNA
+2249 TQSANGTSSNSA
-2261 SNNAPIALNNN
+2261 SNNMQIALNNN
-2272 DESLMV
+2272 GESLMV

-2335 FVTNNLNIQ
+2335 FMANNLNIQ
-2344 GAFNNNATQKIGVL
+2344 GAFNNNATRKIEVL
-2358 QNLVIASNASLSTG
+2358 QNLTIASNASLSTG

-2378 GGALNNFGAIHF
+2378 GGALNHFGAIHF
-2390 NLENIQTPAPLIQAE
+2390 NLENTQTPTPLIQAE

-2411 TTQTPFI
+2411 TTQTPFMNI
-2418 NVNNSMANNTT
+2418 NDSIANNMT
-2429 YTLLKSSRYID
+2429 YTLLKSSRYIG

-2494 SNNASPNNILSLSVL
+2494 SNNAHQNNILSLSVL
-2509 HNQVKMS
+2509 YNQVKMS

-2544 IEAIGGNN
+2544 IEAVGGNN

-2561 IKTKENPLFAP
+2561 METKENPLFAP
-2572 IYLENHSLN
+2572 IYLKNHSLN
-2581 EILDATK
+2581 EILGVTK
-2588 DLQNTASLIS
+2588 DLLNTASLIS

-2627 FRAREGESNFSERLL
+2627 FRAREGESDFSKRLL

-2654 SEIFVKYSQ
+2654 SEVFVKYSQ

-2673 QGVGGASF
+2673 QGIGGASF

-2686 GTLYGLNVGYDRLV
+2686 GTLYGLNAGYDRLV

-2718 NIMRSLGNNVDVGMY
+2718 NIMHSLANNVDVGMY
-2733 ARAFLKRNEFTLSA
+2733 ARTFLKKNEFTLSA
-2747 NETYGGNASHINSSN
+2747 NEIYGGNASNINSSN

-2807 FIGLSGMKGKMQ
+2807 FIGLSGMKGKM
-2819 NPAYQQFVM
+2819 NDAAYKQFLM

-2863 RDLLIKAKGDNM
+2863 RDLLIKSKGGNV

-2889 EIFNT
+2889 EVFNT

-2923 YQDLNIT
+2923 YQDISIT

>member
-1 MKQFKKKPKKIK
+1 MKKFKKKPKKITRK
-13 RSQKII
+13 QKTI
-19 LKRPLWLMPLLI
+19 LKRPLWLAPLLI

-110 KNDNGT
+110 KNDNDT

-128 EYNGGNLDIEL
+128 ENNGGNLNIEL
-139 GSNATFN
+139 GSNATFD
-146 LGANSGNSFTSWYP
+146 LGAHSGNSFTSWYP

-197 LNLNANKVTI
+197 LNLNANKVNI
-207 NSNINAYKTS
+207 NSNISAFKTS
-217 QVNIGNA
+217 QVNVGNT
-224 NSAITINSVS
+224 NSVITIGSVS
-234 LSGDTCSSLAK
+234 LSGDTCSSLASVG
-245 IGSGANCSSSGPSYS
+245 IGANCSNSGPSYS
-260 FKGTTSATNTTF
+260 FKGTTNAMNTAF
-272 SNASGSFTFEESAN
+272 SNASGSFTFEENAT
-286 FSGAKLNGGAFTFN
+286 FSGAKWNGGAFTFN
-300 KGFNATN
+300 KEFKATN
-307 NTAFNSGSFT
+307 NTAFNSGSFN
-317 FKGTSSFNNATF
+317 FKGASSFNGASF
-329 SNASYTFDNQAT
+329 SNASYTFNNQAT
-341 FQNSSFNGGT
+341 FQNSSFNGG
-351 FTFNNQSNPT
+351 N
-361 NSAQHPQILF
+361 
-371 ENSSFNGGIFT
+371 FT
-382 FNNQTNP
+382 FNNQTNQ
-389 TNSAQHPQILFE
+389 SAQHPQIQ
-401 NSSFSGSTTTL
+401 NSSFSGGATTL
-412 KGSATFEQAFNNSNH
+412 KGFVDFQQAFNNSNH
-427 QLTIQNASFDNAT
+427 QLTIQNASFNNAT
-440 FNNTGKITIEK
+440 FNNTGKITINES
-451 DASFNNT
+451 ASFNDTIFNT
-458 SFNTPVDTNNMSVT
+458 SINTNNMTIT

-495 ITLAQGATF
+495 ITLTQGTTF

-509 GSEKSVTILNSS
+509 GDKNSVTILNSS
-521 GGITYNHL
+521 GGITYNNL

-537 TNALKTTES
+537 TSALKTNENS
-546 SSKPQSFAQGLWD
+546 SDPQSFAQGLWD

-569 LLSENAATPKN
+569 LLNENATISKPA
-580 TDSSPSAPTKD
+580 DSSPSKSSTNPT
-591 SPQVY
+591 QVY

-610 ETFSPNSIIIQ
+610 ETFGPNSIIIQ

-646 INANMPWYDHKYY
+646 INADMPWYDHKYY

-685 SFKQTFSTN
+685 SFKQTFSASN
-694 GSNLVIGYNATW
+694 SNLVIGYNATW
-706 TGNSVSSSGTVSFG
+706 TDHNVSSSDTVSFG

-737 QCIGTTNGA
+737 QCTGTTNGT

-777 DSINIANATITQHNA
+777 DSVNIANATITQHNA
-792 GAYSS
+792 GIYSS
-797 SMTFSTQNMDSSQ
+797 SMTFSTQSMDNSQ
-810 NLNGLNA
+810 NLNGLNS
-817 NGKLSVYGATFTN
+817 NGTLSVYGTTFTN

-899 NSNATTSFVGDFTNA
+899 NSNATTSFMGDFTNA
-914 NSNLQI
+914 HSNLQI

-929 TNSDGSQN
+929 TNGSQN

-945 SVNIAGNAT
+945 SVNISGNAT
-954 FDNMAFNGPTNT
+954 FDNVVFNSPTNT

-984 PLSFGDGM
+984 PLSFGDGT
-992 INFSAHSVINIGEA
+992 ITFNAHSVINIDES

-1046 KLVSSAGNGIYD
+1046 KLVSSVGNGVYD

-1069 FQEVFSPNS
+1069 FQEIFSQNS

-1091 YVDMEKSDHLYY
+1091 YMDMEKSDHLYY

-1118 NNLGNLNNT
+1118 NNLGNANNT
-1127 IYYYDKS
+1127 IYYYDNS

-1153 LTGQNS
+1153 FTGQNS

-1164 AKNIWT
+1164 AKSIWT

-1175 PQSNTIIR
+1175 PQSNAIIR

-1229 SSGGGASLNFNGLQ
+1229 SSGGGASLNFNALQ

-1265 FISNSANI
+1265 FTSNSANI

-1279 FIDDTAQNKGNPNF
+1279 FIDDTAQNGGNPNF

-1312 QTQSVFK
+1312 KTQSVFK
-1319 FNAVNAISFTNSS
+1319 FNATNAISFTNSS
-1332 NLSSGLYQISAK
+1332 NLSSGLYQMQAQ

-1367 SLSQNASI
+1367 NLSQNASI

-1382 LELSGDLNLNDT
+1382 LDLQGDLNLNDT
-1394 SSLNLNQSAIN
+1394 SSLNLNQSTIN

-1446 SIVFK
+1446 SIMFK
-1451 GASSLGGQFNLSNN
+1451 GAISLGGQFNLSNN
-1465 SFLDFQGSSAI
+1465 SSLDFQGSSAI

-1481 FNFYNNAFSQ
+1481 FNFYDNAFSQ

-1506 SLGGNLLNPNNSSV
+1506 SLGGNLLNPNNNSV

-1560 DMNSNWYE
+1560 DMSSNWYE

-1615 QIPGIKNTLY
+1615 QIPGTKNTLY

-1645 SYSDDAQ
+1645 SYSDDAE

-1658 SSVKGYYNPNQS
+1658 SNVKGYYNPNQS
-1670 YQASGSNNTT
+1670 YQANGSNNTT

-1704 ALHVYNK
+1704 ALHIYNK

-1742 SSLSNLKGDALNQL
+1742 SSLSDLKGDALNQL

-1776 NSVVQNFNNGALIIG
+1776 NSVVQNFNNGTLIIG
-1791 ATKIGQTNTNSTVV
+1791 ATKIGQTNTNSAVV

-1862 NAWGTGGSASV
+1862 NAWGTGGSTSV

-1913 LANILGEVAMQSI
+1913 LANILGEVAVQSI
-1926 NKAGGLGNLIVNTL
+1926 NKAGGLGNLIVNML
-1940 GSGSVIGGYLTPEQK
+1940 GSNSVIGGHLTPEQK

-1977 NTAIKDLIRQ
+1977 NAAIKDLIRQ

-2038 NDIGQVISVM
+2038 NDIGQVISVV
-2048 LQDIVKPSEA
+2048 LQDIVKPSDA

-2078 MLNSLESL
+2078 TLNSLESL

-2109 EQGLGDLIPNLGK
+2109 EQGLGDLIPNLGN

-2133 VWQRGDF
+2133 VWQKGDF

-2170 LIFAGNNHIAFTNH
+2170 LIFAGNNHISFTNH
-2184 SGTLNLLSNQVSN
+2184 AGTLQLLSDQVSN
-2197 INITTLDAS
+2197 INITTLNAS
-2206 NGLKINAAN
+2206 NGLKINATN

-2230 CVQQSDP
+2230 CTQQSDP
-2237 ITTNTANPCALS
+2237 TTANIANPCAFN
-2249 AQSANGASSNNA
+2249 AQSANGTSSNNA

-2326 QAVLEKNAS
+2326 QAVLENNAS

-2344 GAFNNNATQKIGVL
+2344 GAFNNNATQKIEVL

-2372 IYGLEV
+2372 TYGLEV
-2378 GGALNNFGAIHF
+2378 GGTLNNLGTIHF
-2390 NLENIQTPAPLIQAE
+2390 NLENSQTPVNPLIQAE

-2418 NVNNSMANNTT
+2418 NVNNVMANNTT

-2452 KLYTLININGNHIE
+2452 NLYTLININGNHIE

-2488 SVALPN
+2488 SVALPD
-2494 SNNASPNNILSLSVL
+2494 SNNAHQNNILSLSVL
-2509 HNQVKMS
+2509 YDQVKMS
-2516 YGDKVMDFT
+2516 YGDKAMDFT

-2544 IEAIGGNN
+2544 IEAVGGN

-2561 IKTKENPLFAP
+2561 METKENPLFAP
-2572 IYLENHSLN
+2572 IYLKNHSLN
-2581 EILDATK
+2581 EILGVTK

-2627 FRAREGESNFSERLL
+2627 FRAREGESDFSERLL

-2654 SEIFVKYSQ
+2654 GEVFVKYSQ
-2663 PNKHPNNLWV
+2663 LSKHQNNLWV
-2673 QGVGGASF
+2673 QGIGGASF
-2681 ISGGN
+2681 IAGGN
-2686 GTLYGLNVGYDRLV
+2686 GTLYGLNAGYDRLV

-2747 NETYGGNASHINSSN
+2747 NETYGGNANNINSSN
-2762 SLLSVL
+2762 PLLSVL
-2768 NQRYNY
+2768 NQRYSY

-2807 FIGLSGMKGKMQ
+2807 FIGLSGMKGKM
-2819 NPAYQQFVM
+2819 NGAAYKQFLM

-2851 KNSYY
+2851 QNSYY

-2863 RDLLIKAKGDNM
+2863 RDLLIKSKGGNM

-2906 WRLMY
+2906 WRLVY

-2923 YQDLNIT
+2923 YQDINIT

>member
-1 MKQFKKKPKKIK
+1 MHANNLWDLLNPKVGGEYVHWVKG
-13 RSQKII
+13 SQYCAWWEFAGC
-19 LKRPLWLMPLLI
+19 LKN
-31 GGFASGV
+31 V
-38 YADGTDILGL
+38 
-48 SWGEKSQKVCVHRP
+48 WGANHKG
-62 WYALWSCDKW
+62 YDA
-72 EEKTQ
+72 
-77 QFTGNQL
+77 
-84 ITKTWAGGNA
+84 GNA
-94 ANYYH
+94 ANYLS
-99 SQNNQDITANL
+99 SQNYQAISVGSGNET
-110 KNDNGT
+110 GT
-116 YFLSGLYNYTGG
+116 YSLSGFTNYV
-128 EYNGGNLDIEL
+128 GGNLTI
-139 GSNATFN
+139 N
-146 LGANSGNSFTSWYP
+146 LGNSVVLDLSGSNSFTSYQGYNQGKDDVSFNVGAINL
-160 NGHTN
+160 NG
-165 VTFSAG
+165 AL
-171 TINVNNSVE
+171 E

-197 LNLNANKVTI
+197 LNLNANQVNI
-207 NSNINAYKTS
+207 NSNISAFKTS

-224 NSAITINSVS
+224 NSAITIGSVS
-234 LSGDTCSSLAK
+234 LSGDTCSSLASV
-245 IGSGANCSSSGPSYS
+245 GVGANCSTSGPGYS
-260 FKGTTSATNTTF
+260 FKGTTSATNTAF
-272 SNASGSFTFEESAN
+272 SNASGSFTFEENAT
-286 FSGAKLNGGAFTFN
+286 FSGAKLNGGSFTFN

-307 NTAFNSGSFT
+307 NTAFNSGSFN
-317 FKGTSSFNNATF
+317 FKGASSFNNATF
-329 SNASYTFDNQAT
+329 SNASYTFNDQAT

-351 FTFNNQSNPT
+351 FTFNNQT
-361 NSAQHPQILF
+361 NQSAQHPQI
-371 ENSSFNGGIFT
+371 
-382 FNNQTNP
+382 Q
-389 TNSAQHPQILFE
+389 
-401 NSSFSGSTTTL
+401 NSSFSGNATTL
-412 KGSATFEQAFNNSNH
+412 KGFVDFQQAFNNSNH
-427 QLTIQNASFDNAT
+427 QLTMQNASFNNAN

-451 DASFNNT
+451 EASFNDT
-458 SFNTPVDTNNMSVT
+458 TFNTFINTNNMTIT

-486 STLDFGSSK
+486 STLDFGSSQV
-495 ITLAQGATF
+495 TLTQGTTF

-521 GGITYNHL
+521 GGITYNNL

-537 TNALKTTES
+537 TNALKTNES
-546 SSKPQSFAQGLWD
+546 SSDPQSFAQGLWD

-569 LLSENAATPKN
+569 LLNENAATSKPA
-580 TDSSPSAPTKD
+580 DSSPSKSSTNPT
-591 SPQVY
+591 QVY
-596 QVGYKIGDTIYKLQ
+596 QVGYKIGDIIYKLQ
-610 ETFSPNSIIIQ
+610 ETFSHNSIIIQ
-621 ALESGTYTPPPTIS
+621 ALESGTYTPPPIIS
-635 GSQFDLSASNY
+635 GSKFDLSASNY
-646 INANMPWYDHKYY
+646 INSDMPWYDHKSY

-685 SFKQTFSTN
+685 SFKQTFSAS

-706 TGNSVSSSGTVSFG
+706 TDHNVSSSETVSFG
-720 DTSGSALNG
+720 DTSGSVLNG

-737 QCIGTTNGA
+737 QCTGTTNGT

-770 NLVFNGV
+770 NLVFNGI
-777 DSINIANATITQHNA
+777 DSVNIANATITQHNA
-792 GAYSS
+792 GIYSS
-797 SMTFSTQNMDSSQ
+797 SMTFSTQGMD
-810 NLNGLNA
+810 NLKGLNS

-839 NAGQAT
+839 NAGQAV

-899 NSNATTSFVGDFTNA
+899 NSSATTSFVGDFTNA

-929 TNSDGSQN
+929 ANDSQN
-937 TANFNNTG
+937 NANFNNTG
-945 SVNIAGNAT
+945 SVNISGNAT
-954 FDNMAFNGPTNT
+954 FDNVVFNGPTNT

-984 PLSFGDGM
+984 PLSFGDGT
-992 INFSAHSVINIGEA
+992 ITFNAHSVINIGEA

-1046 KLVSSAGNGIYD
+1046 KLVSSVGNGVYD

-1069 FQEVFSPNS
+1069 FQEIFSPNS

-1091 YVDMEKSDHLYY
+1091 YMDMEKSDHLYY
-1103 QNALGFMTYMPNSYN
+1103 QNAFGFMTYMPNSYN
-1118 NNLGNLNNT
+1118 NNLGNSNNT
-1127 IYYYDKS
+1127 IYYYDNS

-1153 LTGQNS
+1153 FTGQNS

-1175 PQSNTIIR
+1175 PQSDAIIR

-1265 FISNSANI
+1265 FVSNSANI

-1279 FIDDTAQNKGNPNF
+1279 FIDDTAQNGGNPNF

-1312 QTQSVFK
+1312 KTQSVFK
-1319 FNAVNAISFTNSS
+1319 FNAANAINFTNST
-1332 NLSSGLYQISAK
+1332 NLSSGLYQMQAK

-1367 SLSQNASI
+1367 NLSQNASI

-1382 LELSGDLNLNDT
+1382 LELQGDLNLNDT
-1394 SSLNLNQSAIN
+1394 SSLNLNQSTIN
-1405 VSNNATINDYA
+1405 ISNNAAINDYA
-1416 SLIASNGSHLNFNGA
+1416 SLIASNNAHINFNGTT
-1431 VNFNSANITTSLSDS
+1431 NFNSANITTSLNHS

-1451 GASSLGGQFNLSNN
+1451 GAISLGGQFNLSNN
-1465 SFLDFQGSSAI
+1465 SSLDFQGSSAI

-1481 FNFYNNAFSQ
+1481 FNFYDNAFSQ
-1491 SPITFHQALDIKAPL
+1491 SPITFHQTLDIKAPL

-1520 LNLKNS
+1520 LDLKNS

-1560 DMNSNWYE
+1560 GMNNNWYE

-1658 SSVKGYYNPNQS
+1658 SNVKGYYNPNQS

-1680 KNNNLTSES
+1680 KNNNLSSES

-1704 ALHVYNK
+1704 ALHIYNK
-1711 GYNFNN
+1711 GYNFSN

-1742 SSLSNLKGDALNQL
+1742 SSLSGLKGDALNQL

-1791 ATKIGQTNTNSTVV
+1791 ATKIGQTDTNSAVV

-1862 NAWGTGGSASV
+1862 NAWGTGGSTSV

-1913 LANILGEVAMQSI
+1913 LANILGEVAVQSI

-2003 GIDLQNPEKLIGSMS
+2003 GIDLQNPKKLIGSMS

-2025 KGLFNQIT
+2025 KGLLNQIT

-2048 LQDIVKPSEA
+2048 LQDIVKPSNA

-2078 MLNSLESL
+2078 TLNSLESL

-2093 SVLDKVL
+2093 SVLDKIL
-2100 AAKGLGPIY
+2100 AAKGLGSIY
-2109 EQGLGDLIPNLGK
+2109 EQGLGDLIPNFGK

-2133 VWQRGDF
+2133 VWQKGDF

-2184 SGTLNLLSNQVSN
+2184 FGTLQLLSDQVSN
-2197 INITTLDAS
+2197 INITTLNAS
-2206 NGLKINAAN
+2206 NGLKINAGSN
-2215 NNVSVSQGN
+2215 NISVSQGN

-2230 CVQQSDP
+2230 CTQQSDP
-2237 ITTNTANPCALS
+2237 TTTSAANPCTLN
-2249 AQSANGASSNNA
+2249 AQSTNGASSSKA
-2261 SNNAPIALNNN
+2261 SNNAQIALNNN

-2278 TANDFNFSG
+2278 TANNFNFSG

-2301 GSANIKNLYLY
+2301 GSATIKNLYLY

-2344 GAFNNNATQKIGVL
+2344 GAFNNNATQKIEVL

-2372 IYGLEV
+2372 IYGLGV
-2378 GGALNNFGAIHF
+2378 GGVLNNLGTIHF
-2390 NLENIQTPAPLIQAE
+2390 NLENSQTPVNPLIQAE

-2418 NVNNSMANNTT
+2418 NVNNVMANNTT

-2488 SVALPN
+2488 SVALPS
-2494 SNNASPNNILSLSVL
+2494 SNNASQNNILSLSVL
-2509 HNQVKMS
+2509 YNQIKMS
-2516 YGDKVMDFT
+2516 YGAKVMDFT
-2525 PPTLQDYIVGIQG
+2525 SPTLQDYIVGIQG

-2544 IEAIGGNN
+2544 IEAVGGN

-2561 IKTKENPLFAP
+2561 MDTKENPLFAP
-2572 IYLENHSLN
+2572 IYLKNHSLN
-2581 EILDATK
+2581 EILGVAK

-2627 FRAREGESNFSERLL
+2627 FRAREGESDFSLL

-2654 SEIFVKYSQ
+2654 GEVFVKYSQ
-2663 PNKHPNNLWV
+2663 PSKHPNNLWV

-2686 GTLYGLNVGYDRLV
+2686 GTLYGLNAGYDRLV

-2707 YVAYGYSGFNG
+2707 YVAYGYSDFNG
-2718 NIMRSLGNNVDVGMY
+2718 NIMHSLGNNVDVGMY

-2747 NETYGGNASHINSSN
+2747 NEIYGGNATSINSSN

-2807 FIGLSGMKGKMQ
+2807 FIGLSGMKGKM
-2819 NPAYQQFVM
+2819 NDAAYKQFLM

-2863 RDLLIKAKGDNM
+2863 RDLLIKSKGDNM
-2875 VRFVGENT
+2875 VRFMGENT

-2889 EIFNT
+2889 EVFNT

-2906 WRLMY
+2906 WHLMY
-2911 VNAGVGLKMGLQ
+2911 VNAGMGLKMGLQ
-2923 YQDLNIT
+2923 YQDINIT

>member
-1 MKQFKKKPKKIK
+1 MKKFKKKPKSIK
-13 RSQKII
+13 RSHQKTI
-19 LKRPLWLMPLLI
+19 LKRPLWLAPLLI

-48 SWGEKSQKVCVHRP
+48 SWGEKSQKVCVHHP
-62 WYALWSCDKW
+62 WYALWNCDKW

-128 EYNGGNLDIEL
+128 ENNGGNLDIEL
-139 GSNATFN
+139 GSNATFD
-146 LGANSGNSFTSWYP
+146 LGAHSGNSFTSWYP

-197 LNLNANKVTI
+197 LNLNANKVNI
-207 NSNINAYKTS
+207 NSNISAFKTS

-224 NSAITINSVS
+224 NSVITIGSVS
-234 LSGDTCSSLAK
+234 LSGDTCSSLASV
-245 IGSGANCSSSGPSYS
+245 GVGANCSNSGPSYS
-260 FKGTTSATNTTF
+260 FKGTTNATNTAF
-272 SNASGSFTFEESAN
+272 SNASGSFTFEENAT

-300 KGFNATN
+300 KDFSTTN
-307 NTAFNSGSFT
+307 NTAFNSGNFNFNSA
-317 FKGTSSFNNATF
+317 SSFNGANF
-329 SNASYTFDNQAT
+329 NNASYTFNNQAT

-351 FTFNNQSNPT
+351 FIFNNQT
-361 NSAQHPQILF
+361 NQSAQHPQI
-371 ENSSFNGGIFT
+371 
-382 FNNQTNP
+382 Q
-389 TNSAQHPQILFE
+389 
-401 NSSFSGSTTTL
+401 NSSFSGNATTL
-412 KGSATFEQAFNNSNH
+412 KGFVDFQQAFNNSNH
-427 QLTIQNASFDNAT
+427 QLMVQNASFNNAN
-440 FNNTGKITIEK
+440 FSNTGKITIEK
-451 DASFNNT
+451 EASFNDTTFNT
-458 SFNTPVDTNNMSVT
+458 SINISSMTIT

-495 ITLAQGATF
+495 VTLTQGTTF

-509 GSEKSVTILNSS
+509 GDKNSVTILNSS
-521 GGITYNHL
+521 GGITYNNL
-529 LNHALNSL
+529 LNHALNGL
-537 TNALKTTES
+537 TNALKTNES
-546 SSKPQSFAQGLWD
+546 SLKPQSFAQGLWD

-569 LLSENAATPKN
+569 LLSTNAAASKPA
-580 TDSSPSAPTKD
+580 DSSPSKSSTNPAK
-591 SPQVY
+591 VY
-596 QVGYKIGDTIYKLQ
+596 QVGYKIGDIIYKLQ
-610 ETFSPNSIIIQ
+610 ETFSHNSIIIQ
-621 ALESGTYTPPPTIS
+621 ALESGTYTPPPVIS
-635 GSQFDLSASNY
+635 GSKFDLSASNY
-646 INANMPWYDHKYY
+646 IDANMPWYDHKSY

-685 SFKQTFSTN
+685 SFKQTFSASN
-694 GSNLVIGYNATW
+694 SNLVIGYNSTW
-706 TGNSVSSSGTVSFG
+706 TDHNVSSSGTVSFG

-737 QCIGTTNGA
+737 QCTGTTDGV

-770 NLVFNGV
+770 NLIFNGV
-777 DSINIANATITQHNA
+777 DSVNIANATITQHNA
-792 GAYSS
+792 GIYSS
-797 SMTFSTQNMDSSQ
+797 SMTFSTQSMDNSQ
-810 NLNGLNA
+810 NLNNLNP
-817 NGKLSVYGATFTN
+817 NGMLLVYGTTFTN

-839 NAGQAT
+839 NAGKAT

-855 YQFSGD
+855 YQFNGD

-872 SGSFEISA
+872 SGSFEINA
-880 KNASFNNANFN
+880 KNASFDNANFN

-920 AGNAVFGNS
+920 AGSAVFGNS
-929 TNSDGSQN
+929 ANGSQN
-937 TANFNNTG
+937 NANFNNTG
-945 SVNIAGNAT
+945 SVDISGNTT
-954 FDNMAFNGPTNT
+954 FDNVVFNGPTNT

-984 PLSFGDGM
+984 PLSFGDGT
-992 INFSAHSVINIGEA
+992 ITFNAHSVINIGEA

-1046 KLVSSAGNGIYD
+1046 KLVSSAGNGVYD

-1069 FQEVFSPNS
+1069 FQEIFSQNS

-1091 YVDMEKSDHLYY
+1091 YMDMEKSDHLYY
-1103 QNALGFMTYMPNSYN
+1103 KNVAGFMTYMPNSYN
-1118 NNLGNLNNT
+1118 NNLGNSNNT

-1153 LTGQNS
+1153 FTGQNS

-1229 SSGGGASLNFNGLQ
+1229 SSGGGASLNFNALQ

-1265 FISNSANI
+1265 FISNNANI

-1279 FIDDTAQNKGNPNF
+1279 FIDDTAQNGGNPNF

-1312 QTQSVFK
+1312 KTQSVFK
-1319 FNAVNAISFTNSS
+1319 FNATNAISFTSS
-1332 NLSSGLYQISAK
+1332 TNLSSGLYQMQAK

-1356 VGTSSIKANAI
+1356 VGTSSIKANTI
-1367 SLSQNASI
+1367 NLSQNASI

-1382 LELSGDLNLNDT
+1382 LELQGDLNVNDT
-1394 SSLNLNQSAIN
+1394 SSLNLNQSVIN
-1405 VSNNATINDYA
+1405 ISNNATINDYA
-1416 SLIASNGSHLNFNGA
+1416 SLIVNDGSRLNFNGTT
-1431 VNFNSANITTSLSDS
+1431 NFNSENITTSLNHS

-1451 GASSLGGQFNLSNN
+1451 GAISLGGQFNLSNN
-1465 SFLDFQGSSAI
+1465 SSLDFQGSSAI

-1481 FNFYNNAFSQ
+1481 FNFYDNAFSQ

-1560 DMNSNWYE
+1560 GMNSNWYE
-1568 RISFFGMRINDGIYD
+1568 RISFFGMRISDGIYD
-1583 AKNQTYSFTNPL
+1583 AINQTYSFTNPL

-1625 NIGSEIFNYQKV
+1625 NIGSEVFNYQKV

-1645 SYSDDAQ
+1645 SYSDDAE

-1658 SSVKGYYNPNQS
+1658 SNVKGYYNPNQS

-1680 KNNNLTSES
+1680 KNNNLTSDS
-1689 SVISQTYNAQGNPIS
+1689 SIISQTYNAQGNPIN

-1717 IKALGQMALKLYPE
+1717 IKALGKMALKLYPE
-1731 IKKILGNDFSL
+1731 IKKVLGNDFSP
-1742 SSLSNLKGDALNQL
+1742 SSLSDLNSNALNEL
-1756 TKLITP
+1756 IKLITP
-1762 SDWKNINELIDNAN
+1762 NDWKNINELIDNAN
-1776 NSVVQNFNNGALIIG
+1776 NSVVQNFNNGALIVG
-1791 ATKIGQTNTNSTVV
+1791 ATKIGQTNTNSAVV

-1926 NKAGGLGNLIVNTL
+1926 NKAGGLGNLIADTL
-1940 GSGSVIGGYLTPEQK
+1940 GSDSVIGGHLTPEQK
-1955 NQTLSQLL
+1955 NQTISQLL

-1977 NTAIKDLIRQ
+1977 NAAIKDLIRQ

-2038 NDIGQVISVM
+2038 NDIGQIISVM
-2048 LQDIVKPSEA
+2048 LQDIVKPSKA

-2078 MLNSLESL
+2078 ALNSLENL

-2093 SVLDKVL
+2093 SVLDKIL

-2109 EQGLGDLIPNLGK
+2109 EQGLGDLILSLGK

-2133 VWQRGDF
+2133 VWQKGDF

-2155 SNANGGTLSFNAGNS
+2155 SNANGGALSFNAGNS
-2170 LIFAGNNHIAFTNH
+2170 LIFAGNNRISFTNH
-2184 SGTLNLLSNQVSN
+2184 AGTLQLLSDQVSN
-2197 INITTLDAS
+2197 INITTLNAS

-2215 NNVSVSQGN
+2215 NNVLVSQGN
-2224 LFINAS
+2224 LFVNAS
-2230 CVQQSDP
+2230 CAQQSDP
-2237 ITTNTANPCALS
+2237 TTANAANPCALTT
-2249 AQSANGASSNNA
+2249 QSTNNASSNNA
-2261 SNNAPIALNNN
+2261 SNNVQIALNNN

-2287 NIYANGVVDFSKIK
+2287 NIYANGVVDLSKIK

-2335 FVTNNLNIQ
+2335 FMVDNLNIQ
-2344 GAFNNNATQKIGVL
+2344 GAFNNNATRKIEVL
-2358 QNLVIASNASLSTG
+2358 QNLTIASNASLSTG

-2378 GGALNNFGAIHF
+2378 GGALNHFGAIHF
-2390 NLENIQTPAPLIQAE
+2390 NLENTQTPTPLIQAE

-2411 TTQTPFI
+2411 TTQTPFM

-2466 EKNGVLTYL
+2466 EKNGALTYL
-2475 GQRVLL
+2475 GQRILL

-2488 SVALPN
+2488 SVALPDSN
-2494 SNNASPNNILSLSVL
+2494 SAHQNNILSLSVL
-2509 HNQVKMS
+2509 YNQIKMS
-2516 YGDKVMDFT
+2516 YGDKAMDFT

-2538 QSALNQ
+2538 QSALNK
-2544 IEAIGGNN
+2544 IEAVGGNN

-2561 IKTKENPLFAP
+2561 METKENPLFAP
-2572 IYLENHSLN
+2572 IYLKNHSLH
-2581 EILDATK
+2581 EILGVAK
-2588 DLQNTASLIS
+2588 DLLDTASLIS

-2627 FRAREGESNFSERLL
+2627 FRSREGESDFSERLL

-2654 SEIFVKYSQ
+2654 GEVFVKYSQ
-2663 PNKHPNNLWV
+2663 LSKHPNNLWV
-2673 QGVGGASF
+2673 QGIGGASF
-2681 ISGGN
+2681 IAGGN
-2686 GTLYGLNVGYDRLV
+2686 GTLYGLNAGYDRLI

-2718 NIMRSLGNNVDVGMY
+2718 NIMRSLANNVDVGMY

-2747 NETYGGNASHINSSN
+2747 NETYGGNANNINSSN
-2762 SLLSVL
+2762 PLLSVL
-2768 NQRYNY
+2768 NQRYSY

-2807 FIGLSGMKGKMQ
+2807 FIGLSGMKGKM
-2819 NPAYQQFVM
+2819 NDAAYKQFLM

-2863 RDLLIKAKGDNM
+2863 RDLLIKSKGGNM

-2889 EIFNT
+2889 EVFNT

-2923 YQDLNIT
+2923 YQDINIT

>member
-1 MKQFKKKPKKIK
+1 MKQFKKKPKKITRK
-13 RSQKII
+13 QKTI

-31 GGFASGV
+31 SGFASGA

-48 SWGEKSQKVCVHRP
+48 SWGEKSQRVCVHHP
-62 WYALWSCDKW
+62 WYDLWSCDKW

-77 QFTGNQL
+77 QYTGNQL

-99 SQNNQDITANL
+99 TQNNQNITANL

-128 EYNGGNLDIEL
+128 EYNGGNLNIEL

-146 LGANSGNSFTSWYP
+146 LGASSGNSFTSWYP

-207 NSNINAYKTS
+207 NSNISAYKTS

-224 NSAITINSVS
+224 NSTITINSVS
-234 LSGDTCSSLAK
+234 LSGDTCSSSVSVG
-245 IGSGANCSSSGPSYS
+245 IGANCSSSGPSYS
-260 FKGTTSATNTTF
+260 FKGTTNATNTTF
-272 SNASGSFTFEESAN
+272 SNASGSFTFEENAT
-286 FSGAKLNGGAFTFN
+286 FSGAKWNGGAFTFN

-317 FKGTSSFNNATF
+317 FKGTSSFNGTNF
-329 SNASYTFDNQAT
+329 SNATYTFDNQAT

-351 FTFNNQSNPT
+351 FTFNNQ
-361 NSAQHPQILF
+361 
-371 ENSSFNGGIFT
+371 
-382 FNNQTNP
+382 TNP
-389 TNSAQHPQILFE
+389 TNSAQHPQIQ
-401 NSSFSGSTTTL
+401 NSSFSGSATTL
-412 KGSATFEQAFNNSNH
+412 KGSATFQQAFNNSNH
-427 QLTIQNASFDNAT
+427 QLTIQNASFNNAT
-440 FNNTGKITIEK
+440 FNNTGKITINEG
-451 DASFNNT
+451 ASFNNT
-458 SFNTPVDTNNMSVT
+458 TFNTSVDTNNMSVT
-472 GSVTLSGKNDLKNG
+472 GGVTLSGKNDLNNG

-495 ITLAQGATF
+495 ITLTQGTTF

-509 GSEKSVTILNSS
+509 GDKNSVTILNSN

-529 LNHALNSL
+529 LNHAINSL
-537 TNALKTTES
+537 TNALKTNENP
-546 SSKPQSFAQGLWD
+546 SKPQSFAQGLWE

-569 LLSENAATPKN
+569 LLSGNAATSKN
-580 TDSSPSAPTKD
+580 TDSSPPKSSTN
-591 SPQVY
+591 STQVY

-610 ETFSPNSIIIQ
+610 ETFGPNSIIIQ
-621 ALESGTYTPPPTIS
+621 ALESGTYTPPPVIN
-635 GSQFDLSASNY
+635 GSKFDLSASNY
-646 INANMPWYDHKYY
+646 INTDMPWYDHKYY

-685 SFKQTFSTN
+685 SFKQTFSASN
-694 GSNLVIGYNATW
+694 SNLVIGYNSTW

-737 QCIGTTNGA
+737 QCTGTTNGT

-770 NLVFNGV
+770 NLIFNGV

-792 GAYSS
+792 GIYSS
-797 SMTFSTQNMDSSQ
+797 SMTFSTQSMDNSQ
-810 NLNGLNA
+810 NLSGLNA

-839 NAGQAT
+839 NVGQAV

-872 SGSFEISA
+872 SGSFEIGA
-880 KNASFNNANFN
+880 KNTIFNNANFN

-929 TNSDGSQN
+929 TNSDGPQN

-945 SVNIAGNAT
+945 SVNISGNAT
-954 FDNMAFNGPTNT
+954 FDNVVFNSPTNT

-984 PLSFGDGM
+984 PLSFGDGT
-992 INFSAHSVINIGEA
+992 IVFSAHSVINIGEA

-1046 KLVSSAGNGIYD
+1046 KLVSSVGNGVYD

-1069 FQEVFSPNS
+1069 FQEIFSQNS

-1091 YVDMEKSDHLYY
+1091 YMDMEKSDHLYY

-1118 NNLGNLNNT
+1118 NNLGNANNT
-1127 IYYYDKS
+1127 IYYYDNS

-1142 TLFTKAEFSQT
+1142 TLFAKAEFSQKF
-1153 LTGQNS
+1153 TGQNS

-1170 NASDA
+1170 SVSDA
-1175 PQSNTIIR
+1175 PQSNVIIR

-1312 QTQSVFK
+1312 TTQSVFK

-1367 SLSQNASI
+1367 NLSQNASI

-1382 LELSGDLNLNDT
+1382 LDLQGDLNLNDT
-1394 SSLNLNQSAIN
+1394 SSLNLNQSTIN

-1431 VNFNSANITTSLSDS
+1431 VNFNSANITTSLSNS

-1465 SFLDFQGSSAI
+1465 SSLDFQGSSAI

-1481 FNFYNNAFSQ
+1481 FNFYDNAFSQ

-1506 SLGGNLLNPNNSSV
+1506 SLGGNLLNPNNNSV

-1526 QLVFSDQGSLNIANI
+1526 QLVFGNQGSLNIANI

-1560 DMNSNWYE
+1560 DMNNNWYE

-1645 SYSDDAQ
+1645 SYSDDTQ

-1680 KNNNLTSES
+1680 KNNNISSES
-1689 SVISQTYNAQGNPIS
+1689 SIISQTYNAQGNPIS
-1704 ALHVYNK
+1704 ALHIYNK

-1742 SSLSNLKGDALNQL
+1742 SSLSDLKGDALNQL

-1791 ATKIGQTNTNSTVV
+1791 ATKIGQTDTNSAVV

-1812 KPCDYTDIVC
+1812 TPCDYTDIVC

-1843 IDTTFNAK
+1843 INTTFNAK

-2078 MLNSLESL
+2078 TLNSLESL
-2086 LQNQQIK
+2086 LQNQQIR

-2109 EQGLGDLIPNLGK
+2109 EQGLGDLIPNLGN

-2133 VWQRGDF
+2133 AWQKGDF

-2184 SGTLNLLSNQVSN
+2184 FGTLNLLSNQVSN
-2197 INITTLDAS
+2197 ISITTLDAS

-2215 NNVSVSQGN
+2215 NNVSVFQGN

-2237 ITTNTANPCALS
+2237 TTASATNPCTLTT
-2249 AQSANGASSNNA
+2249 QNNASSNNA

-2272 DESLMV
+2272 DESLV
-2278 TANDFNFSG
+2278 VAANDFNFSG

-2301 GSANIKNLYLY
+2301 GSANVKNLYLY

-2326 QAVLEKNAS
+2326 QAILEKNAS

-2344 GAFNNNATQKIGVL
+2344 GVFNNNATQKIEVL

-2378 GGALNNFGAIHF
+2378 GGALNNLGTIHF
-2390 NLENIQTPAPLIQAE
+2390 NLENSQTPTNPLIQAE

-2429 YTLLKSSRYID
+2429 YTLLKSSRYIN
-2440 YNINPNSLQSYL
+2440 YNISPDSLQSYL

-2509 HNQVKMS
+2509 HNQIKMS
-2516 YGDKVMDFT
+2516 YGNKAMDFA

-2544 IEAIGGNN
+2544 IEAIGGNS
-2552 AIKWLSTLM
+2552 AINWLSTLM
-2561 IKTKENPLFAP
+2561 IKTKENPLFVP

-2654 SEIFVKYSQ
+2654 SEVFVKYSQ
-2663 PNKHPNNLWV
+2663 LSKHQNNLWV

-2707 YVAYGYSGFNG
+2707 YVAYGYSNFNG

-2747 NETYGGNASHINSSN
+2747 NETYGGNATSINSSN

-2801 VGLSYH
+2801 VGLNYH

-2863 RDLLIKAKGDNM
+2863 RDLLIKSKGGNT

-2894 FASVITGGEMHL
+2894 FASVIIGGEMHL

>member
-1 MKQFKKKPKKIK
+1 MKKFKKKPKSIK
-13 RSQKII
+13 RSHQKTI
-19 LKRPLWLMPLLI
+19 LKRPLWLAPLLI

-38 YADGTDILGL
+38 HADGTDILGL
-48 SWGEKSQKVCVHRP
+48 SWGEKSQRVCVHHP

-77 QFTGNQL
+77 QYTGNQL

-99 SQNNQDITANL
+99 TQNNQNITANL

-146 LGANSGNSFTSWYP
+146 LGASSGNSFTSWYP

-165 VTFSAG
+165 ITFSAG

-197 LNLNANKVTI
+197 LNLNANKVNI
-207 NSNINAYKTS
+207 NSNISAFKTS

-224 NSAITINSVS
+224 NSAITIGLVS
-234 LSGDTCSSLAK
+234 LNGDTCSSLASV
-245 IGSGANCSSSGPSYS
+245 GVGANCSTSGPSYS
-260 FKGTTSATNTTF
+260 FKGTTNATNTAF
-272 SNASGSFTFEESAN
+272 SNASGSFTFEENAT

-300 KGFNATN
+300 KEFSVTN
-307 NTAFNSGSFT
+307 NTAFNSGNFN
-317 FKGTSSFNNATF
+317 FKGASSFNGATF
-329 SNASYTFDNQAT
+329 SNASYTFNNQAT

-351 FTFNNQSNPT
+351 FTFND
-361 NSAQHPQILF
+361 
-371 ENSSFNGGIFT
+371 
-382 FNNQTNP
+382 QTNQ

-401 NSSFSGSTTTL
+401 NSSFSGNATTL
-412 KGSATFEQAFNNSNH
+412 KGFVDFQQAFNNSNH
-427 QLTIQNASFDNAT
+427 QLTVQNASFNNAN
-440 FNNTGKITIEK
+440 FSNTGKITIEK
-451 DASFNNT
+451 EVSFNNT
-458 SFNTPVDTNNMSVT
+458 TFNTSVNTSNMIIT

-486 STLDFGSSK
+486 STLDFGSSQV
-495 ITLAQGATF
+495 TLTQGTTF

-509 GSEKSVTILNSS
+509 GDKNSVTILNSS
-521 GGITYNHL
+521 GGITYNNL

-537 TNALKTTES
+537 TNALKTNES
-546 SSKPQSFAQGLWD
+546 SLKPQSFAQGLWD
-559 MITYNGVTGQ
+559 IITYNGVTGQ
-569 LLSENAATPKN
+569 LLSTDATTSKPS
-580 TDSSPSAPTKD
+580 DSSPSKSSTN
-591 SPQVY
+591 STQVY
-596 QVGYKIGDTIYKLQ
+596 QVGYKIGDIIYKLQ
-610 ETFSPNSIIIQ
+610 ETFSHNSIIIQ
-621 ALESGTYTPPPTIS
+621 ALESGTYTPPPVIS
-635 GSQFDLSASNY
+635 GSRFDLSASNY
-646 INANMPWYDHKYY
+646 IDSNMPWYDHKSY

-685 SFKQTFSTN
+685 SFKQTFSASN
-694 GSNLVIGYNATW
+694 SNLVIGYNSTW
-706 TGNSVSSSGTVSFG
+706 TDHNVSSSGTVSFG

-737 QCIGTTNGA
+737 QCTGTTNGT

-777 DSINIANATITQHNA
+777 DSVNIANATITQHNA
-792 GAYSS
+792 GIYSS
-797 SMTFSTQNMDSSQ
+797 SMTFSTQSMDNSH
-810 NLNGLNA
+810 NVNNLNA
-817 NGKLSVYGATFTN
+817 NGTLSVYGATFTN

-839 NAGQAT
+839 NAGQAV
-845 FENTNFNGGS
+845 FENTNFNRGS
-855 YQFSGD
+855 YQFSGN

-880 KNASFNNANFN
+880 KSASFNNANFN

-929 TNSDGSQN
+929 ANSSQN
-937 TANFNNTG
+937 NANFNNTG
-945 SVNIAGNAT
+945 SVNISGNAT
-954 FDNMAFNGPTNT
+954 FDNVVFNSPTNM

-984 PLSFGDGM
+984 PLSFGDGT
-992 INFSAHSVINIGEA
+992 ITFNAHSVINIGGA

-1046 KLVSSAGNGIYD
+1046 KLVSSVGNGVYD

-1069 FQEVFSPNS
+1069 FQEIFSQNS
-1078 ISIRRLGVGMVFD
+1078 ISIQRLGVGMVFD
-1091 YVDMEKSDHLYY
+1091 YMDMEKSDHLYY
-1103 QNALGFMTYMPNSYN
+1103 QNTLGFMTYMPNSYN
-1118 NNLGNLNNT
+1118 NNLGNSNNI

-1153 LTGQNS
+1153 FTGQNS

-1164 AKNIWT
+1164 AKSIWT

-1265 FISNSANI
+1265 FTSNSANI

-1279 FIDDTAQNKGNPNF
+1279 FIDDTAQNGGNPNF

-1319 FNAVNAISFTNSS
+1319 FNATNAINFTNST
-1332 NLSSGLYQISAK
+1332 NLSSGLYQMQAK
-1344 SVLFDNSNLSVS
+1344 SVSFDNSSLSVS

-1367 SLSQNASI
+1367 NLSQNASI

-1382 LELSGDLNLNDT
+1382 LDLQGDLNLNDT

-1416 SLIASNGSHLNFNGA
+1416 SLIVNDGSRLNFNGA
-1431 VNFNSANITTSLSDS
+1431 VNFNSTNITTSLNHS
-1446 SIVFK
+1446 SIAFK
-1451 GASSLGGQFNLSNN
+1451 GAISLGGQFNLSNN
-1465 SFLDFQGSSAI
+1465 SSLDFQGSSAI

-1481 FNFYNNAFSQ
+1481 FNFYDNAFSQ
-1491 SPITFHQALDIKAPL
+1491 SPITFHQTLDIKAPL

-1560 DMNSNWYE
+1560 GMNNNWYE
-1568 RISFFGMRINDGIYD
+1568 RINFFGMRINDGVYD
-1583 AKNQTYSFTNPL
+1583 AINQTYSFTNPL
-1595 NNALKITESFKDN
+1595 NNSLKITESFKDN

-1625 NIGSEIFNYQKV
+1625 NIGSEVFNYQKV
-1637 YNNANGVY
+1637 YNNTNGVY
-1645 SYSDDAQ
+1645 SYSDDAE

-1658 SSVKGYYNPNQS
+1658 SNVKGYYNPNQS

-1680 KNNNLTSES
+1680 KNNNLTSDS

-1742 SSLSNLKGDALNQL
+1742 SSLSDLNSNALNQL

-1762 SDWKNINELIDNAN
+1762 NDWKNINELIDNAN
-1776 NSVVQNFNNGALIIG
+1776 NSVVQNFNNGTLIVG
-1791 ATKIGQTNTNSTVV
+1791 ATKIGQTNTNSAVV

-1873 TFNSQTSLILN
+1873 TFNSQTSLVLN

-1926 NKAGGLGNLIVNTL
+1926 NKAGGLGNLIADTL
-1940 GSGSVIGGYLTPEQK
+1940 GSNSVIGGYLTPEQK
-1955 NQTLSQLL
+1955 NQTLIQLL

-1977 NTAIKDLIRQ
+1977 NAAIKDLIRQ

-2033 GFISA
+2033 SFISA
-2038 NDIGQVISVM
+2038 NDIGQVISVI

-2058 LQNDVVALGKQ
+2058 LQSDVAALGKQ

-2078 MLNSLESL
+2078 TLNSLESL

-2100 AAKGLGPIY
+2100 AAKGLGSIY
-2109 EQGLGDLIPNLGK
+2109 EQGLGDLMPNLGK

-2133 VWQRGDF
+2133 VWQKGDF
-2140 SFNAQGNVFVQNSTF
+2140 SFNAQGNVLVQNSTF
-2155 SNANGGTLSFNAGNS
+2155 SNANGGAISFNAGDT
-2170 LIFAGNNHIAFTNH
+2170 LIFAGNNRISFTNH
-2184 SGTLNLLSNQVSN
+2184 AGVLNLLSDQVSN
-2197 INITTLDAS
+2197 INITTLNAS
-2206 NGLKINAAN
+2206 NGLKINASN

-2230 CVQQSDP
+2230 CVGQNDP
-2237 ITTNTANPCALS
+2237 TTANIANSCALS
-2249 AQSANGASSNNA
+2249 TQSANDASSSNA
-2261 SNNAPIALNNN
+2261 SNNAQIALNNN
-2272 DESLMV
+2272 NESLMV

-2287 NIYANGVVDFSKIK
+2287 NIYANGVVDLSKIK

-2335 FVTNNLNIQ
+2335 FMANNLNIQ
-2344 GAFNNNATQKIGVL
+2344 GAFNNNATRKIEVL
-2358 QNLVIASNASLSTG
+2358 QNLTIASNASLSTG
-2372 IYGLEV
+2372 VYGLEV
-2378 GGALNNFGAIHF
+2378 GGVLNNLGTIHF
-2390 NLENIQTPAPLIQAE
+2390 NLENIQTPIPLIQAE

-2411 TTQTPFI
+2411 TTQTPFM

-2429 YTLLKSSRYID
+2429 HTLLKSSRYID

-2494 SNNASPNNILSLSVL
+2494 SNNAHRNNILSLSVL
-2509 HNQVKMS
+2509 HNQIKMS

-2544 IEAIGGNN
+2544 IEAVGGN

-2561 IKTKENPLFAP
+2561 METKENPLFAP

-2581 EILDATK
+2581 EILGVAK
-2588 DLQNTASLIS
+2588 DLLNTASLIS
-2598 NPNFRDN
+2598 NPNFRNN

-2627 FRAREGESNFSERLL
+2627 FRSREGESDFSERLL

-2654 SEIFVKYSQ
+2654 SEVFVKYSQ

-2673 QGVGGASF
+2673 QGIGGASF

-2686 GTLYGLNVGYDRLV
+2686 GTLYGLNAGYDRLV

-2718 NIMRSLGNNVDVGMY
+2718 NIMRSLGNNVDVGVY

-2747 NETYGGNASHINSSN
+2747 NETYGGNANSINSSN

-2768 NQRYNY
+2768 NQRYSY

-2807 FIGLSGMKGKMQ
+2807 FIGLSGMKGKM
-2819 NPAYQQFVM
+2819 NDAAYKQFLM

-2845 SRKYFG
+2845 GRKYFG

-2863 RDLLIKAKGDNM
+2863 RDLLIKSKGGNV

-2889 EIFNT
+2889 EVFNT

-2906 WRLMY
+2906 WRLVY

-2923 YQDLNIT
+2923 YQDINIT

>member
-1 MKQFKKKPKKIK
+1 MKKFKKKPKSIK
-13 RSQKII
+13 RSHQKTI

-31 GGFASGV
+31 SGFASGV
-38 YADGTDILGL
+38 YADGTNILGL
-48 SWGEKSQKVCVHRP
+48 SWGEKSQKVCVHHP
-62 WYALWSCDKW
+62 WYAIWSCDKW

-77 QFTGNQL
+77 QYTGNQL

-99 SQNNQDITANL
+99 TQNNQNITANL

-128 EYNGGNLDIEL
+128 EYNGGNLNIEL

-146 LGANSGNSFTSWYP
+146 LGASSGNSFTSWYP

-189 GTHTGTAT
+189 GTHTGIAT
-197 LNLNANKVTI
+197 LNLNANKVNI
-207 NSNINAYKTS
+207 NSNISAYKTS

-234 LSGDTCSSLAK
+234 LSGEVCSSLASV
-245 IGSGANCSSSGPSYS
+245 GVGANCSTSGPSYS

-272 SNASGSFTFEESAN
+272 SNASGSFTFEENAT

-300 KGFNATN
+300 KEFKATN
-307 NTAFNSGSFT
+307 NTAFNSGSFN
-317 FKGTSSFNNATF
+317 FKGASSFNGASF
-329 SNASYTFDNQAT
+329 SNASYTFENQAT

-351 FTFNNQSNPT
+351 FTFNNQTNP
-361 NSAQHPQILF
+361 SAQHPQI
-371 ENSSFNGGIFT
+371 
-382 FNNQTNP
+382 Q
-389 TNSAQHPQILFE
+389 
-401 NSSFSGSTTTL
+401 NSSFSGGAITL
-412 KGSATFEQAFNNSNH
+412 KGSVNFQQAFNNSNH
-427 QLTIQNASFDNAT
+427 QLTMQNASFNNAN

-451 DASFNNT
+451 DASFNSTTFNT
-458 SFNTPVDTNNMSVT
+458 SINTNNMSVT

-495 ITLAQGATF
+495 ITLTQGTTF

-509 GSEKSVTILNSS
+509 GDKNSVTILNSS
-521 GGITYNHL
+521 GGITYNNL
-529 LNHALNSL
+529 LNHAINGL
-537 TNALKTTES
+537 TNALKTNES
-546 SSKPQSFAQGLWD
+546 SSDPQSFAQGLWEI
-559 MITYNGVTGQ
+559 ITYNGVTGQ
-569 LLSENAATPKN
+569 LLNENAATSKP
-580 TDSSPSAPTKD
+580 TDSSPSKSSTN
-591 SPQVY
+591 STQVY

-610 ETFSPNSIIIQ
+610 ETFSHNSIIIQ
-621 ALESGTYTPPPTIS
+621 ALESGTYTPPPVIS
-635 GSQFDLSASNY
+635 GSKFDLSASNY
-646 INANMPWYDHKYY
+646 INADMPWYNHKYY

-685 SFKQTFSTN
+685 SFKQTFSAS
-694 GSNLVIGYNATW
+694 GSNLVIGYNSTW
-706 TGNSVSSSGTVSFG
+706 TGNSVSSSDTVSFG

-737 QCIGTTNGA
+737 QCTGTTNGT

-777 DSINIANATITQHNA
+777 DSVNIANATITQHNA
-792 GAYSS
+792 GIYSS
-797 SMTFSTQNMDSSQ
+797 SMTFSTQSMDNSQ
-810 NLNGLNA
+810 NLNGLNS
-817 NGKLSVYGATFTN
+817 NGKLSVYGTTFTN

-880 KNASFNNANFN
+880 KNTSFNNANFN

-920 AGNAVFGNS
+920 DGNAVFGNS
-929 TNSDGSQN
+929 TNGSQN

-945 SVNIAGNAT
+945 SVNVAGNAT
-954 FDNMAFNGPTNT
+954 FDNVVFNSPTNT

-984 PLSFGDGM
+984 PLSFGDGT
-992 INFSAHSVINIGEA
+992 ITFSAHSVINIDQA
-1006 ITNGNPITLVSSSKE
+1006 ITNGNPITLVSSFKE

-1046 KLVSSAGNGIYD
+1046 KLVSSAGNGVYD

-1091 YVDMEKSDHLYY
+1091 YMDMEKSDRLYY

-1118 NNLGNLNNT
+1118 NNLGNANNT
-1127 IYYYDKS
+1127 IYYYDNS

-1153 LTGQNS
+1153 FTGQNS

-1229 SSGGGASLNFNGLQ
+1229 SSGGGANLNFNGLQ

-1265 FISNSANI
+1265 LVSNSTNI

-1319 FNAVNAISFTNSS
+1319 FNAANTISFTNSS
-1332 NLSSGLYQISAK
+1332 NLSSGLYQMQAK

-1356 VGTSSIKANAI
+1356 VGTSSIEANAI
-1367 SLSQNASI
+1367 NLSQNASI

-1382 LELSGDLNLNDT
+1382 LELQGSLNVNDT
-1394 SSLNLNQSAIN
+1394 SSLNLNQSTIN

-1431 VNFNSANITTSLSDS
+1431 VNFNSANITTSLNHS

-1451 GASSLGGQFNLSNN
+1451 GASSLGGQFNLSNH
-1465 SFLDFQGSSAI
+1465 SSLDFQGSSTI

-1481 FNFYNNAFSQ
+1481 FNFYDNAFSQ
-1491 SPITFHQALDIKAPL
+1491 SPITFHQALDVKAPL

-1568 RISFFGMRINDGIYD
+1568 RISFFGMRISDGIYD

-1595 NNALKITESFKDN
+1595 NNALKITESFKNN

-1645 SYSDDAQ
+1645 SYSDDAE

-1658 SSVKGYYNPNQS
+1658 SNVKGYYNPNQS
-1670 YQASGSNNTT
+1670 YQANGSNNTT

-1704 ALHVYNK
+1704 ALHIYNK
-1711 GYNFNN
+1711 GYDFNN

-1742 SSLSNLKGDALNQL
+1742 SSLSDLKGDVLNQL

-1776 NSVVQNFNNGALIIG
+1776 NSVVQNFNNGTLIIG
-1791 ATKIGQTNTNSTVV
+1791 ATKIGQTDTNSAVV

-1843 IDTTFNAK
+1843 INTTFNAK

-1913 LANILGEVAMQSI
+1913 LANILGEVAVQSI

-2038 NDIGQVISVM
+2038 NDIGQVISVV
-2048 LQDIVKPSEA
+2048 LQDIVKPSNA
-2058 LQNDVVALGKQ
+2058 LKNDVVALGKQ

-2078 MLNSLESL
+2078 TLNSLESL

-2109 EQGLGDLIPNLGK
+2109 EQGLGDLMPNLGK

-2133 VWQRGDF
+2133 VWQKGDF

-2184 SGTLNLLSNQVSN
+2184 FGTLQLLSNQVSN

-2206 NGLKINAAN
+2206 NGLKINAGS

-2230 CVQQSDP
+2230 CTQLSTP
-2237 ITTNTANPCALS
+2237 TAVNATNPCALS
-2249 AQSANGASSNNA
+2249 AQNANGASSNNA

-2287 NIYANGVVDFSKIK
+2287 NIYANGVVDFSKVK

-2312 NNAQFQANNLTISN
+2312 NNAQFQANNLIISN
-2326 QAVLEKNAS
+2326 QAVLENNAS

-2358 QNLVIASNASLSTG
+2358 QNLVIDSNASLSTG

-2378 GGALNNFGAIHF
+2378 GGVLNNFGAIHF
-2390 NLENIQTPAPLIQAE
+2390 NLENIQTPTPLIQAG

-2429 YTLLKSSRYID
+2429 YTLLKSSRYIN

-2509 HNQVKMS
+2509 HDQIKMS
-2516 YGDKVMDFT
+2516 YGNKIMDFT

-2552 AIKWLSTLM
+2552 AINWLSMLM

-2588 DLQNTASLIS
+2588 DLQNTTSLIS

-2627 FRAREGESNFSERLL
+2627 FRAREGESDFSKRLL

-2654 SEIFVKYSQ
+2654 GEVFVKYSQ
-2663 PNKHPNNLWV
+2663 LSKHQNNLWV

-2707 YVAYGYSGFNG
+2707 YVAYGYSDFNG
-2718 NIMRSLGNNVDVGMY
+2718 NIMHSLGNNVDVGMY

-2807 FIGLSGMKGKMQ
+2807 FIGLSGMKGKM
-2819 NPAYQQFVM
+2819 NDAAYKQFLM

-2863 RDLLIKAKGDNM
+2863 RDLLIKSKGDNM

-2889 EIFNT
+2889 EVFNT

-2923 YQDLNIT
+2923 YQDINIT

>member
-1 MKQFKKKPKKIK
+1 MKKFKKKPKSIK
-13 RSQKII
+13 RSHQNQKTI
-19 LKRPLWLMPLLI
+19 LKRPLWLAPLLI

-38 YADGTDILGL
+38 YANNNLWNLLNPKVGGEYVHWVKGSQYC
-48 SWGEKSQKVCVHRP
+48 SW
-62 WYALWSCDKW
+62 W
-72 EEKTQ
+72 E
-77 QFTGNQL
+77 F
-84 ITKTWAGGNA
+84 AGCLKNVWGANHKGYDAGNA
-94 ANYYH
+94 ANYLS
-99 SQNNQDITANL
+99 SQNYQAISVGSGNET
-110 KNDNGT
+110 GT
-116 YFLSGLYNYTGG
+116 YSLSGFTNYV
-128 EYNGGNLDIEL
+128 GGNLTINL
-139 GSNATFN
+139 GSSVV
-146 LGANSGNSFTSWYP
+146 LDLSGSNSFTSYQGY
-160 NGHTN
+160 NQGKDD
-165 VTFSAG
+165 VTFTVG
-171 TINVNNSVE
+171 TINLNGALE

-189 GTHTGTAT
+189 GTHTGIAT
-197 LNLNANKVTI
+197 LNLNANKVNI
-207 NSNINAYKTS
+207 NSNISAFKTS
-217 QVNIGNA
+217 QVNVGNA
-224 NSAITINSVS
+224 NSAITIGSVS
-234 LSGDTCSSLAK
+234 LSGEVCSSLARV
-245 IGSGANCSSSGPSYS
+245 GAGANCSTSGPSYS
-260 FKGTTSATNTTF
+260 FKGTTNATNTTF
-272 SNASGSFTFEESAN
+272 SNASGSFTFEENAT
-286 FSGAKLNGGAFTFN
+286 FSGAKWNGGAFTFN
-300 KGFNATN
+300 KEFSATN
-307 NTAFNSGSFT
+307 NTAFSSGSFN
-317 FKGTSSFNNATF
+317 FKGASSFNGASF
-329 SNASYTFDNQAT
+329 SNATYTFNDQAT

-351 FTFNNQSNPT
+351 FTFNNQ
-361 NSAQHPQILF
+361 
-371 ENSSFNGGIFT
+371 
-382 FNNQTNP
+382 TNP
-389 TNSAQHPQILFE
+389 TNSAQHPQIQ
-401 NSSFSGSTTTL
+401 NSSFSGNATTL
-412 KGSATFEQAFNNSNH
+412 KGFVNFQQAFNNSNH
-427 QLTIQNASFDNAT
+427 QLTIQNASFNNAT
-440 FNNTGKITIEK
+440 FNNTGKIIINEG
-451 DASFNNT
+451 ASFNNT
-458 SFNTPVDTNNMSVT
+458 SFNTSVDTNNMTIT
-472 GSVTLSGKNDLKNG
+472 GGVTLSGKNDLKNG
-486 STLDFGSSK
+486 ATLDFGSSK
-495 ITLAQGATF
+495 ITLTQGTTF

-509 GSEKSVTILNSS
+509 GDKNSVTILNSS
-521 GGITYNHL
+521 GGITYNNL

-537 TNALKTTES
+537 TNALKTNES
-546 SSKPQSFAQGLWD
+546 PSKPQSFAQGLWD

-569 LLSENAATPKN
+569 LLSESTATSKN
-580 TDSSPSAPTKD
+580 TDSSPPKSSSNST
-591 SPQVY
+591 QVY

-610 ETFSPNSIIIQ
+610 ETFSHNSIIIQ
-621 ALESGTYTPPPTIS
+621 ALESGTYTPPPVIN
-635 GSQFDLSASNY
+635 GSKFDLSASNY
-646 INANMPWYDHKYY
+646 INADMPWYDHKYY

-685 SFKQTFSTN
+685 SFKQTFSAN
-694 GSNLVIGYNATW
+694 GSNLVIGYNSTW
-706 TGNSVSSSGTVSFG
+706 TDHNVSSSGTVSFG

-737 QCIGTTNGA
+737 QCTGTTNGT

-770 NLVFNGV
+770 NLIFNGV
-777 DSINIANATITQHNA
+777 DSVNIANATITQHNA
-792 GAYSS
+792 GIYSS
-797 SMTFSTQNMDSSQ
+797 SMTFSTQSMDNSQ
-810 NLNGLNA
+810 NLNGLNS
-817 NGKLSVYGATFTN
+817 NGKLSVYGTTFTN

-899 NSNATTSFVGDFTNA
+899 NSNATTSFMGDFTNA
-914 NSNLQI
+914 HSNLQI
-920 AGNAVFGNS
+920 AGNAVFGNP
-929 TNSDGSQN
+929 TNSNGSQN
-937 TANFNNTG
+937 NANFNNTG
-945 SVNIAGNAT
+945 SVNISGNAT
-954 FDNMAFNGPTNT
+954 FDNVVFNGPTNT

-984 PLSFGDGM
+984 PLSFGDGT
-992 INFSAHSVINIGEA
+992 ITFNAHSVINIGEA

-1046 KLVSSAGNGIYD
+1046 KLVSSVGNGVYD

-1069 FQEVFSPNS
+1069 FQEIFSPNS
-1078 ISIRRLGVGMVFD
+1078 ISIRRLGVSMVFD
-1091 YVDMEKSDHLYY
+1091 YMDMEKSDHLYY
-1103 QNALGFMTYMPNSYN
+1103 KNALGFMTYMPNSYN
-1118 NNLGNLNNT
+1118 NNLGNSNNT

-1153 LTGQNS
+1153 FTGQNS

-1164 AKNIWT
+1164 AKSIWT

-1217 YITGSIESGNRI
+1217 YITASIESGNRI

-1265 FISNSANI
+1265 FISNGANI

-1312 QTQSVFK
+1312 TTQSVFK
-1319 FNAVNAISFTNSS
+1319 FNAKNTISFTNST
-1332 NLSSGLYQISAK
+1332 NLSSGLYQISAN

-1356 VGTSSIKANAI
+1356 VGTSSIKASAI
-1367 SLSQNASI
+1367 NLSQNTSI

-1382 LELSGDLNLNDT
+1382 LELQGDLNLNDT
-1394 SSLNLNQSAIN
+1394 SSLNLNQSTIN

-1416 SLIASNGSHLNFNGA
+1416 SLIVNDGSHLNFNGA
-1431 VNFNSANITTSLSDS
+1431 INFNSANITTSLNDS

-1451 GASSLGGQFNLSNN
+1451 GAISLGGQFNLSNN
-1465 SFLDFQGSSAI
+1465 SSLDFQGSSAI

-1481 FNFYNNAFSQ
+1481 FNFYDNAFSQ

-1520 LNLKNS
+1520 LDLKNS

-1560 DMNSNWYE
+1560 GMNSNWYE
-1568 RISFFGMRINDGIYD
+1568 RINFFGMRISDGIYD
-1583 AKNQTYSFTNPL
+1583 ATSQTYSFTNPL

-1625 NIGSEIFNYQKV
+1625 NIGSEVFNYQKV

-1658 SSVKGYYNPNQS
+1658 SNVKGYYNPNQS
-1670 YQASGSNNTT
+1670 YQANGSNNTT

-1689 SVISQTYNAQGNPIS
+1689 SIISQTYNAQGNPIS
-1704 ALHVYNK
+1704 ALHIYNK

-1731 IKKILGNDFSL
+1731 IKKILGNDFSP
-1742 SSLSNLKGDALNQL
+1742 SSLSGLNPDALNQL
-1756 TKLITP
+1756 IKLITP
-1762 SDWKNINELIDNAN
+1762 NDWKNINELIDNAN
-1776 NSVVQNFNNGALIIG
+1776 NSVVQNFNNGTLIVG
-1791 ATKIGQTNTNSTVV
+1791 ATKIGQTNTNSAVV

-1926 NKAGGLGNLIVNTL
+1926 NKAGGLGNLIANTL
-1940 GSGSVIGGYLTPEQK
+1940 GSDSVIGGHLTPEQK
-1955 NQTLSQLL
+1955 SQTLSQLL

-1977 NTAIKDLIRQ
+1977 NAAIKDLIRQ

-2038 NDIGQVISVM
+2038 NDIGQVISVV
-2048 LQDIVKPSEA
+2048 LQDIVKPSNA
-2058 LQNDVVALGKQ
+2058 LKNDVVALGKQ

-2078 MLNSLESL
+2078 TLNSLESL

-2109 EQGLGDLIPNLGK
+2109 EQGLGDLIPSLGK

-2133 VWQRGDF
+2133 VWQKGDF

-2155 SNANGGTLSFNAGNS
+2155 SNANGGALSFNAGNS

-2184 SGTLNLLSNQVSN
+2184 FGTLQLLSNQVSN
-2197 INITTLDAS
+2197 INITTLNAS

-2215 NNVSVSQGN
+2215 NNVSVSQGD

-2230 CVQQSDP
+2230 CAQQSDP
-2237 ITTNTANPCALS
+2237 TAASATNPCALS
-2249 AQSANGASSNNA
+2249 AQSANGASSNSA

-2312 NNAQFQANNLTISN
+2312 NNAQFQANNLIISN
-2326 QAVLEKNAS
+2326 QAVLENNAS

-2344 GAFNNNATQKIGVL
+2344 GAFNNNATQKIEVL

-2378 GGALNNFGAIHF
+2378 GGTLNHFGTIHF
-2390 NLENIQTPAPLIQAE
+2390 NLENSQTPAMPLIQT
-2405 GIINLN
+2405 GGVINLN
-2411 TTQTPFI
+2411 ATQTPFI

-2429 YTLLKSSRYID
+2429 YTLLKSSRYIN
-2440 YNINPNSLQSYL
+2440 YNINPDSLQSYL

-2466 EKNGVLTYL
+2466 EKNGALTYL

-2494 SNNASPNNILSLSVL
+2494 SNNASQNHILSLSVL
-2509 HNQVKMS
+2509 YDQIKMS
-2516 YGDKVMDFT
+2516 YGNKIMDFT
-2525 PPTLQDYIVGIQG
+2525 PPTLQDYIAGIQG

-2561 IKTKENPLFAP
+2561 MDTKENPLFAP
-2572 IYLENHSLN
+2572 IYLKNHSLN
-2581 EILDATK
+2581 EILGVTK

-2598 NPNFRDN
+2598 NPNFRNN

-2627 FRAREGESNFSERLL
+2627 FRAREGESDFSLL

-2654 SEIFVKYSQ
+2654 GEVFIKHSQ
-2663 PNKHPNNLWV
+2663 PSKHQNNLWV

-2686 GTLYGLNVGYDRLV
+2686 GTLYGLNVGYDRLL

-2707 YVAYGYSGFNG
+2707 YVAYGYSDFNG
-2718 NIMRSLGNNVDVGMY
+2718 NIMHSLGNNVDVGMY

-2747 NETYGGNASHINSSN
+2747 NETYGGNATSINSSN

-2782 GNYGYDFMFKQ
+2782 GNYGYDFMSKQ

-2807 FIGLSGMKGKMQ
+2807 FIGLSGMKG
-2819 NPAYQQFVM
+2819 NDAAYKQFLM

-2863 RDLLIKAKGDNM
+2863 RDLLIKSKGDNM

-2889 EIFNT
+2889 EVFNT

-2906 WRLMY
+2906 WRLVY

-2923 YQDLNIT
+2923 YQDINIT

>member
-1 MKQFKKKPKKIK
+1 MKKFKKKPKSIK
-13 RSQKII
+13 RSHQKTI

-31 GGFASGV
+31 SGFASGV
-38 YADGTDILGL
+38 YANNNLWDLL
-48 SWGEKSQKVCVHRP
+48 NPKV
-62 WYALWSCDKW
+62 
-72 EEKTQ
+72 
-77 QFTGNQL
+77 
-84 ITKTWAGGNA
+84 
-94 ANYYH
+94 
-99 SQNNQDITANL
+99 
-110 KNDNGT
+110 
-116 YFLSGLYNYTGG
+116 GG
-128 EYNGGNLDIEL
+128 EYVHWVKGSQYCAWWEFAGCLRNVWGANHKGYDAGNVANYLSSQNYQAISVGSGNETGTYSLSGFTNYVGGNLTI
-139 GSNATFN
+139 N
-146 LGANSGNSFTSWYP
+146 LGNSVVLDLSGSNSFTSYQGY
-160 NGHTN
+160 NQGKDD
-165 VTFSAG
+165 VTFTVG
-171 TINVNNSVE
+171 TINLNGTLE

-197 LNLNANKVTI
+197 LNLNANKVNI

-224 NSAITINSVS
+224 NSAITIGSVS
-234 LSGDTCSSLAK
+234 LSGDTCSSLARV
-245 IGSGANCSSSGPSYS
+245 GVGANCSTSGPSYS
-260 FKGTTSATNTTF
+260 FKGTTNATNTTF
-272 SNASGSFTFEESAN
+272 SNASGSFTFEENAT
-286 FSGAKLNGGAFTFN
+286 FSGAKWNGGAFTFN
-300 KGFNATN
+300 KEFSATN
-307 NTAFNSGSFT
+307 NTAFNSGSFN
-317 FKGTSSFNNATF
+317 FKGASSFNGATFGNAT
-329 SNASYTFDNQAT
+329 YTFDNQAT
-341 FQNSSFNGGT
+341 FQNSSFNGG
-351 FTFNNQSNPT
+351 N
-361 NSAQHPQILF
+361 
-371 ENSSFNGGIFT
+371 FT

-401 NSSFSGSTTTL
+401 NSSFSGNATTL
-412 KGSATFEQAFNNSNH
+412 KGFVNFQQAFNNSNH
-427 QLTIQNASFDNAT
+427 QLTIQNASFNNAT
-440 FNNTGKITIEK
+440 FNNTGKITINEG
-451 DASFNNT
+451 ASFNNT
-458 SFNTPVDTNNMSVT
+458 SFNTSIDTNNMTIT
-472 GSVTLSGKNDLKNG
+472 GGVTLSGKNDLKNG

-495 ITLAQGATF
+495 ITLAQGTTF

-509 GSEKSVTILNSS
+509 SSEKSVMILNSS

-529 LNHALNSL
+529 LNHAINSL

-546 SSKPQSFAQGLWD
+546 PSKPQSFAQGLWE

-569 LLSENAATPKN
+569 LLNENATTSKP
-580 TDSSPSAPTKD
+580 TDSSPSKSSTN
-591 SPQVY
+591 STQVY

-610 ETFSPNSIIIQ
+610 ETFGPNSIIIQ
-621 ALESGTYTPPPTIS
+621 ALESGTYTPPPVIS
-635 GSQFDLSASNY
+635 GSKFDLSASNY
-646 INANMPWYDHKYY
+646 INADMPWYDHKYY

-685 SFKQTFSTN
+685 SFKQTFSAN

-737 QCIGTTNGA
+737 QCTGTTNGT

-792 GAYSS
+792 GIYSS
-797 SMTFSTQNMDSSQ
+797 SMTFSTQSMDNSQ

-817 NGKLSVYGATFTN
+817 NGTLSVYGATFTN

-839 NAGQAT
+839 NAGQAV

-899 NSNATTSFVGDFTNA
+899 NSNATTSFMGDFTNA
-914 NSNLQI
+914 HSNLQI

-929 TNSDGSQN
+929 ANGSQN

-945 SVNIAGNAT
+945 SVNISGNAT
-954 FDNMAFNGPTNT
+954 FDNVVFNSPTNT

-972 TLNNITL
+972 ILNNITL

-984 PLSFGDGM
+984 PLSFGDGT
-992 INFSAHSVINIGEA
+992 ITFNAHSVINIDEA

-1046 KLVSSAGNGIYD
+1046 KLVSSAGNGVYD

-1069 FQEVFSPNS
+1069 FQEIFSQNS
-1078 ISIRRLGVGMVFD
+1078 ISIRRLGVSMVFD

-1118 NNLGNLNNT
+1118 NNLGNANNT
-1127 IYYYDKS
+1127 IYYYDNS

-1142 TLFTKAEFSQT
+1142 TLFTKAEFSQKF
-1153 LTGQNS
+1153 TGQNS
-1159 AIVFG
+1159 TIVFG

-1170 NASDA
+1170 SVSDA
-1175 PQSNTIIR
+1175 PQSNVIIR

-1279 FIDDTAQNKGNPNF
+1279 FIDDTAQNGGNPNF

-1299 LDFSNSSFRGYVG
+1299 LDFFNSSFRGYVG
-1312 QTQSVFK
+1312 QTQSVFQ
-1319 FNAVNAISFTNSS
+1319 FNAVNAINFTNSS
-1332 NLSSGLYQISAK
+1332 NLSSGLYQMQAK
-1344 SVLFDNSNLSVS
+1344 SVSFDNSNLSVS
-1356 VGTSSIKANAI
+1356 VGTSSIKANVI
-1367 SLSQNASI
+1367 NLSQNASI

-1382 LELSGDLNLNDT
+1382 LELQGDLNVNDT
-1394 SSLNLNQSAIN
+1394 SSLNLNQSTIN

-1416 SLIASNGSHLNFNGA
+1416 SLIASNNAHINFNGTT
-1431 VNFNSANITTSLSDS
+1431 NFNSANITTSLNNS

-1465 SFLDFQGSSAI
+1465 SSLDFQGSSAI

-1481 FNFYNNAFSQ
+1481 FNFYDNAFSQ
-1491 SPITFHQALDIKAPL
+1491 SPITFHQALNIKAPL

-1526 QLVFSDQGSLNIANI
+1526 QLVFGDQGSLNIANI

-1560 DMNSNWYE
+1560 DMNNNWYE
-1568 RISFFGMRINDGIYD
+1568 RINFFGMRINDGIYD

-1680 KNNNLTSES
+1680 KNNNITSES
-1689 SVISQTYNAQGNPIS
+1689 SVISQTYDAQGNPIS

-1742 SSLSNLKGDALNQL
+1742 SSLSGLKGDALNQL

-1762 SDWKNINELIDNAN
+1762 NDWKNINELIDNAN
-1776 NSVVQNFNNGALIIG
+1776 NSVVQNFNNGALIVG
-1791 ATKIGQTNTNSTVV
+1791 ATKIGQTNTNSAVV

-1873 TFNSQTSLILN
+1873 TFNSQTSLVLN

-1913 LANILGEVAMQSI
+1913 LANILGEVAVQSI
-1926 NKAGGLGNLIVNTL
+1926 NKVGGLGNLIVNTL
-1940 GSGSVIGGYLTPEQK
+1940 GSNSVIGGYLTPEQK

-2038 NDIGQVISVM
+2038 NDIGQIISVM
-2048 LQDIVKPSEA
+2048 LQDIVKPSNA
-2058 LQNDVVALGKQ
+2058 LKNDIVALGKQ

-2078 MLNSLESL
+2078 TLNSLESL

-2133 VWQRGDF
+2133 VWQKGDF

-2184 SGTLNLLSNQVSN
+2184 FGTLQLLSNQVSN

-2215 NNVSVSQGN
+2215 NNISVSQGN

-2230 CVQQSDP
+2230 CAQQSDP
-2237 ITTNTANPCALS
+2237 TTTNTANPCAFN
-2249 AQSANGASSNNA
+2249 AQSANGASSSNA

-2326 QAVLEKNAS
+2326 QAILEKNAS

-2372 IYGLEV
+2372 IYGLEI
-2378 GGALNNFGAIHF
+2378 GGALNNLGTIHF
-2390 NLENIQTPAPLIQAE
+2390 NLENSQTPVNPLIQAE

-2411 TTQTPFI
+2411 TAQTPFI

-2494 SNNASPNNILSLSVL
+2494 SNNAHQNHILSLSVL
-2509 HNQVKMS
+2509 HDQIKMS
-2516 YGDKVMDFT
+2516 YGNKIMDFT
-2525 PPTLQDYIVGIQG
+2525 PPTLQDYIAGIQG

-2544 IEAIGGNN
+2544 IEAVGGN

-2561 IKTKENPLFAP
+2561 MDTKENPLFAP
-2572 IYLENHSLN
+2572 IYLKNHSLN
-2581 EILDATK
+2581 EILGVTK

-2627 FRAREGESNFSERLL
+2627 FRAREGESDFSLL

-2654 SEIFVKYSQ
+2654 GEVFVKYSQ
-2663 PNKHPNNLWV
+2663 LSKHPNNLWV
-2673 QGVGGASF
+2673 QGIGGASF

-2747 NETYGGNASHINSSN
+2747 NEIYGGNASHINSSN

-2807 FIGLSGMKGKMQ
+2807 FIGLSGMKGKM
-2819 NPAYQQFVM
+2819 NDAAYKQFLM

-2851 KNSYY
+2851 QNSYY

-2863 RDLLIKAKGDNM
+2863 RDLLIKSKGDNV

-2889 EIFNT
+2889 EVFNT

-2906 WRLMY
+2906 WRLVY

-2923 YQDLNIT
+2923 YQDINIT

>member
-1 MKQFKKKPKKIK
+1 MKKFKKKPKSIK
-13 RSQKII
+13 RSHQNQKTI
-19 LKRPLWLMPLLI
+19 LKRPLWLAPLLI

-48 SWGEKSQKVCVHRP
+48 SWGEKSQRVCVHHP
-62 WYALWSCDKW
+62 WYALWRCDKW

-77 QFTGNQL
+77 QYTGNQL

-99 SQNNQDITANL
+99 TQNNQNITANL

-128 EYNGGNLDIEL
+128 EHNGGNLDIEL

-146 LGANSGNSFTSWYP
+146 LGASSGNSFTSWYP

-189 GTHTGTAT
+189 GTHTGIAT
-197 LNLNANKVTI
+197 LNLNANKVNI
-207 NSNINAYKTS
+207 NSNISAYKTS
-217 QVNIGNA
+217 QVNVGNA

-234 LSGDTCSSLAK
+234 LNGDTCSSLARV
-245 IGSGANCSSSGPSYS
+245 GVGANCSTSGPSYS
-260 FKGTTSATNTTF
+260 FKGTTNATNTAF
-272 SNASGSFTFEESAN
+272 SNANGSFTFEENAT
-286 FSGAKLNGGAFTFN
+286 FSGAKWNGGAFTFN
-300 KGFNATN
+300 KELNATN
-307 NTAFNSGSFT
+307 NTAFNSGSFN
-317 FKGTSSFNNATF
+317 FKGTSFFNGASF
-329 SNASYTFDNQAT
+329 SNATYTFDNQAT

-351 FTFNNQSNPT
+351 FTFNDQNNQ
-361 NSAQHPQILF
+361 SAQHPQI
-371 ENSSFNGGIFT
+371 
-382 FNNQTNP
+382 Q
-389 TNSAQHPQILFE
+389 
-401 NSSFSGSTTTL
+401 NSSFSGNATTL
-412 KGSATFEQAFNNSNH
+412 KGFVNFQQAFNNSNH
-427 QLTIQNASFDNAT
+427 QLTIQNASFNNAT
-440 FNNTGKITIEK
+440 FSNTGKITINES
-451 DASFNNT
+451 ASFNDTTFNT
-458 SFNTPVDTNNMSVT
+458 SVDTSNMSVT
-472 GSVTLSGKNDLKNG
+472 GGVTLSGKNDLKNS

-495 ITLAQGATF
+495 VTLTQGTTF

-509 GSEKSVTILNSS
+509 SSEKSVTILNSS
-521 GGITYNHL
+521 GGITYNNL
-529 LNHALNSL
+529 LNHAINSL
-537 TNALKTTES
+537 TSALKTNES
-546 SSKPQSFAQGLWD
+546 SSDPQSFAQGLWD
-559 MITYNGVTGQ
+559 IITYNGVTGQ
-569 LLSENAATPKN
+569 LLNENAATSKPA
-580 TDSSPSAPTKD
+580 DSSPSKSSTN
-591 SPQVY
+591 STQVY

-621 ALESGTYTPPPTIS
+621 ALESGTYTPPPVIS
-635 GSQFDLSASNY
+635 GSKFDLSASNY
-646 INANMPWYDHKYY
+646 INANTPWYDHKYY

-685 SFKQTFSTN
+685 SFKQTFSSSN
-694 GSNLVIGYNATW
+694 SNLVIGYNSAW
-706 TGNSVSSSGTVSFG
+706 TDHNVSSSDTVSFG
-720 DTSGSALNG
+720 DTSGSVLNG

-737 QCIGTTNGA
+737 QCTGTTNGT

-770 NLVFNGV
+770 NLIFNGV
-777 DSINIANATITQHNA
+777 DSVNIANATITQHNA
-792 GAYSS
+792 GIYSS
-797 SMTFSTQNMDSSQ
+797 SMTFSTQSMDNSQ
-810 NLNGLNA
+810 NLNGLNS
-817 NGKLSVYGATFTN
+817 NGTLSVYGTTFTN

-839 NAGQAT
+839 NAGQAV

-872 SGSFEISA
+872 SGSFEINA
-880 KNASFNNANFN
+880 KNASFNNASFN
-891 NSASFNFN
+891 NSVSFNFN
-899 NSNATTSFVGDFTNA
+899 NSNATTSFMGDFTNA
-914 NSNLQI
+914 HSNLQI
-920 AGNAVFGNS
+920 AGNAVFGNP
-929 TNSDGSQN
+929 TNSNGSQN

-945 SVNIAGNAT
+945 SVNISGNAT
-954 FDNMAFNGPTNT
+954 FDNVVFNSPTNT

-984 PLSFGDGM
+984 PLSFGDGT
-992 INFSAHSVINIGEA
+992 ITFNAHSVINIDEA

-1021 IEYNNAFSKNL
+1021 IDYNNAFSKNL

-1046 KLVSSAGNGIYD
+1046 KLVSSAGNGVYD

-1078 ISIRRLGVGMVFD
+1078 ISIRRLGVSMVFD
-1091 YVDMEKSDHLYY
+1091 YMDMEKSDHLYY

-1118 NNLGNLNNT
+1118 NNLGNSNNT
-1127 IYYYDKS
+1127 IYYYDNS

-1153 LTGQNS
+1153 FTGQNS
-1159 AIVFG
+1159 TIVFG

-1170 NASDA
+1170 SLSDA
-1175 PQSNTIIR
+1175 PQSNAIIR

-1207 ITGHYEAQKI
+1207 ITGRYEAQKI

-1229 SSGGGASLNFNGLQ
+1229 SSGGGANLNFNGIQ

-1265 FISNSANI
+1265 FVSNSANI

-1279 FIDDTAQNKGNPNF
+1279 FIDDTAQNGGNPNF

-1312 QTQSVFK
+1312 KTQSVFK
-1319 FNAVNAISFTNSS
+1319 FNAKNAINFTNST
-1332 NLSSGLYQISAK
+1332 NLSSGLYQMQAK

-1367 SLSQNASI
+1367 NLSQNASI

-1382 LELSGDLNLNDT
+1382 LELQGDLNLNDT
-1394 SSLNLNQSAIN
+1394 SSLNLNQSTIN

-1416 SLIASNGSHLNFNGA
+1416 SLIASNGSRLNFNGA
-1431 VNFNSANITTSLSDS
+1431 INFNSENITTSLNNS

-1451 GASSLGGQFNLSNN
+1451 GAISLGGQFNLSNN
-1465 SFLDFQGSSAI
+1465 SSLDFQGSSAI

-1481 FNFYNNAFSQ
+1481 FNFYDNAFSQ
-1491 SPITFHQALDIKAPL
+1491 SPITFHQALDIKASL
-1506 SLGGNLLNPNNSSV
+1506 SLGGNLLNPNSSSV

-1526 QLVFSDQGSLNIANI
+1526 QLVFGDQGSLNIANI

-1560 DMNSNWYE
+1560 DMNNNWYE
-1568 RISFFGMRINDGIYD
+1568 RINFFGMRINDGIYD
-1583 AKNQTYSFTNPL
+1583 AINQTYSFTNPL
-1595 NNALKITESFKDN
+1595 NNALKITESFKNN

-1645 SYSDDAQ
+1645 SYSDDAE

-1658 SSVKGYYNPNQS
+1658 SNVKGYYNPNQS

-1680 KNNNLTSES
+1680 KNNNLSSES

-1704 ALHVYNK
+1704 ALHIYNK

-1742 SSLSNLKGDALNQL
+1742 SSLSDLKGDALNQL

-1776 NSVVQNFNNGALIIG
+1776 NSVVQNFNNGTLIVG
-1791 ATKIGQTNTNSTVV
+1791 ATQIGQTNTNSAVV

-1884 QANIVSSQT
+1884 QVNIVSSQT

-1913 LANILGEVAMQSI
+1913 LANILGEVAIQSI

-2038 NDIGQVISVM
+2038 NDIGQVISVV
-2048 LQDIVKPSEA
+2048 LQDIVKPSNA
-2058 LQNDVVALGKQ
+2058 LKNDVVALGKQ

-2078 MLNSLESL
+2078 ALNSLESL

-2100 AAKGLGPIY
+2100 AAKGLGSIY
-2109 EQGLGDLIPNLGK
+2109 EQGLGDLIPSLGK

-2133 VWQRGDF
+2133 VWQKGDF

-2155 SNANGGTLSFNAGNS
+2155 SNANGGALSFNAGNS
-2170 LIFAGNNHIAFTNH
+2170 LIFAGNNHISFTNH
-2184 SGTLNLLSNQVSN
+2184 AGVLQLLSDQVSN
-2197 INITTLDAS
+2197 INITTLNAS

-2224 LFINAS
+2224 LFVNAS
-2230 CVQQSDP
+2230 CAQQSDP
-2237 ITTNTANPCALS
+2237 TTANIANPCALN
-2249 AQSANGASSNNA
+2249 AQSANGASFNSA

-2312 NNAQFQANNLTISN
+2312 NNAQFQANNLIISN

-2344 GAFNNNATQKIGVL
+2344 GAFNNNATRKIEVL
-2358 QNLVIASNASLSTG
+2358 QNLTIASNASLSTG

-2378 GGALNNFGAIHF
+2378 GGALNNSGAIHF
-2390 NLENIQTPAPLIQAE
+2390 NLENIQTPTPLIQAE

-2466 EKNGVLTYL
+2466 EKNGALTYL

-2494 SNNASPNNILSLSVL
+2494 SNNASQNNILSLSVL
-2509 HNQVKMS
+2509 YNQVKMS
-2516 YGDKVMDFT
+2516 YGDKAMDFT

-2544 IEAIGGNN
+2544 IEAVGGN

-2561 IKTKENPLFAP
+2561 METKENPLFAP
-2572 IYLENHSLN
+2572 IYLKNHSLN
-2581 EILDATK
+2581 EILGVAK
-2588 DLQNTASLIS
+2588 DLLNTASLIS

-2627 FRAREGESNFSERLL
+2627 FRSREGESDFSERLL

-2654 SEIFVKYSQ
+2654 SEVFVKYSQ
-2663 PNKHPNNLWV
+2663 LSKHQNNLWV
-2673 QGVGGASF
+2673 QGIGGASF
-2681 ISGGN
+2681 IAGGN
-2686 GTLYGLNVGYDRLV
+2686 GTLYGLNAGYDRLV

-2707 YVAYGYSGFNG
+2707 YVAYGYSDFNG
-2718 NIMRSLGNNVDVGMY
+2718 NIMRSLANNVDVGMY

-2747 NETYGGNASHINSSN
+2747 NETYGGNANNINSSN
-2762 SLLSVL
+2762 PLLSVL

-2807 FIGLSGMKGKMQ
+2807 FIGLSAMKGKM
-2819 NPAYQQFVM
+2819 NDAAYKQFLM

-2851 KNSYY
+2851 QNSYY

-2863 RDLLIKAKGDNM
+2863 RDLLIKSKGDNV

-2889 EIFNT
+2889 EVFNT

-2906 WRLMY
+2906 WRLVY

-2923 YQDLNIT
+2923 YQDINIT

>member
-1 MKQFKKKPKKIK
+1 
-13 RSQKII
+13 
-19 LKRPLWLMPLLI
+19 MPLLI
-31 GGFASGV
+31 GGFASGA

-48 SWGEKSQKVCVHRP
+48 SWGEKSQKVCVHHP

-128 EYNGGNLDIEL
+128 ENNGGNLDIEL

-197 LNLNANKVTI
+197 LNLNANKVNI

-224 NSAITINSVS
+224 NSTITINSVS
-234 LSGDTCSSLAK
+234 LNGDTCSSLASV
-245 IGSGANCSSSGPSYS
+245 GVGANCSNSGPSYS
-260 FKGTTSATNTTF
+260 FKGTTNATNTTF
-272 SNASGSFTFEESAN
+272 SNASGSFTFEENAT
-286 FSGAKLNGGAFTFN
+286 FSGAKWNGGAFTFN
-300 KGFNATN
+300 KEFNATN
-307 NTAFNSGSFT
+307 NTAFNSGSFN
-317 FKGTSSFNNATF
+317 FKGASSFNGASF

-351 FTFNNQSNPT
+351 FTFNNQTNPM
-361 NSAQHPQILF
+361 NSTQHPQI
-371 ENSSFNGGIFT
+371 
-382 FNNQTNP
+382 Q
-389 TNSAQHPQILFE
+389 
-401 NSSFSGSTTTL
+401 NSSFSGSTITL

-440 FNNTGKITIEK
+440 FNNTGKITINESV
-451 DASFNNT
+451 SFNNT
-458 SFNTPVDTNNMSVT
+458 SFNTPIDANNMTIS
-472 GSVTLSGKNDLKNG
+472 GGVTLSGKNDLKNG
-486 STLDFGSSK
+486 STLDFGNSK
-495 ITLAQGATF
+495 VTLAQGATF

-537 TNALKTTES
+537 TNALKTNENS
-546 SSKPQSFAQGLWD
+546 SNPQSFAQGLWD

-569 LLSENAATPKN
+569 LLSESVATSKT
-580 TDSSPSAPTKD
+580 TDSSPPKSSTN
-591 SPQVY
+591 STQVY

-621 ALESGTYTPPPTIS
+621 ALESGTYTPPPVIN
-635 GSQFDLSASNY
+635 GSKFDLSASNY
-646 INANMPWYDHKYY
+646 INADMPWYDHKYY

-685 SFKQTFSTN
+685 SFKQTFSAN

-737 QCIGTTNGA
+737 QCTGTTNGA

-762 RIGTGGAA
+762 RVGTGGAA

-792 GAYSS
+792 GIYSS

-817 NGKLSVYGATFTN
+817 NGKLSVYGTTFTN

-839 NAGQAT
+839 NTGQAV

-872 SGSFEISA
+872 SGSFEIGA
-880 KNASFNNANFN
+880 KNALFNNANFN

-929 TNSDGSQN
+929 SDGSQN

-954 FDNMAFNGPTNT
+954 FDNVVFNSPTNT
-966 SVKGQV
+966 SVKGKV

-984 PLSFGDGM
+984 PLSFGDGT
-992 INFSAHSVINIGEA
+992 ISFSAHSVINIDEA
-1006 ITNGNPITLVSSSKE
+1006 IINGNPITLVSSSKE

-1118 NNLGNLNNT
+1118 NNLGNPNNT
-1127 IYYYDKS
+1127 IYYYDNS

-1153 LTGQNS
+1153 FTGQNS

-1170 NASDA
+1170 SVSDA
-1175 PQSNTIIR
+1175 PQSNVIIR

-1265 FISNSANI
+1265 FVSNSANI

-1332 NLSSGLYQISAK
+1332 NLSSGLYQIQAK

-1367 SLSQNASI
+1367 NLSQNASI

-1382 LELSGDLNLNDT
+1382 LELQGDLNLNDT

-1405 VSNNATINDYA
+1405 ISNNATINDYA

-1451 GASSLGGQFNLSNN
+1451 GSVSLGGQFNLSNN
-1465 SFLDFQGSSAI
+1465 SSLDFQGSSAI

-1481 FNFYNNAFSQ
+1481 FNFYDNAFSQ
-1491 SPITFHQALDIKAPL
+1491 SPITFHQALDVKAPL
-1506 SLGGNLLNPNNSSV
+1506 SLGGNLLNPNNNSV

-1560 DMNSNWYE
+1560 DMNNNWYE

-1595 NNALKITESFKDN
+1595 NNALKITESFKNN

-1680 KNNNLTSES
+1680 KNNNITSES

-1704 ALHVYNK
+1704 ALHIYNK

-1742 SSLSNLKGDALNQL
+1742 SSLSDLKGDALNQL

-1762 SDWKNINELIDNAN
+1762 SDWKNINEFIDNAN

-1791 ATKIGQTNTNSTVV
+1791 ATKIGQTDTNSAVV

-1812 KPCDYTDIVC
+1812 KPCDHTDIVC

-1940 GSGSVIGGYLTPEQK
+1940 GSNSVIGGYLTPEQK

-2033 GFISA
+2033 SFISA
-2038 NDIGQVISVM
+2038 NDIGQVIRVM

-2078 MLNSLESL
+2078 TLNSLESL

-2133 VWQRGDF
+2133 AWQKGDF

-2184 SGTLNLLSNQVSN
+2184 FGTLNLLSDQVSN

-2215 NNVSVSQGN
+2215 NNVSVSQGD

-2230 CVQQSDP
+2230 CAQQSDP
-2237 ITTNTANPCALS
+2237 TTASATNPCTT
-2249 AQSANGASSNNA
+2249 AQNNASSSNA

-2272 DESLMV
+2272 DESLV
-2278 TANDFNFSG
+2278 VAANGFNFSG

-2301 GSANIKNLYLY
+2301 GSANVKNLYLY

-2344 GAFNNNATQKIGVL
+2344 GAFNNNATQKIEVL

-2372 IYGLEV
+2372 IYGLGV
-2378 GGALNNFGAIHF
+2378 GGALNNLGTIHF
-2390 NLENIQTPAPLIQAE
+2390 NLENSQTPVNPLIQAE

-2429 YTLLKSSRYID
+2429 YTLLKSSRYIN
-2440 YNINPNSLQSYL
+2440 YNINPDSLQSYL

-2509 HNQVKMS
+2509 YNQVKMS
-2516 YGDKVMDFT
+2516 YGNKAMDFT
-2525 PPTLQDYIVGIQG
+2525 PPTLQDYIAGIQG

-2544 IEAIGGNN
+2544 IEAIGGNS
-2552 AIKWLSTLM
+2552 AINWLSTLM
-2561 IKTKENPLFAP
+2561 MDTKENPLFAP
-2572 IYLENHSLN
+2572 IYLKNHSLN
-2581 EILDATK
+2581 EILGVTK

-2654 SEIFVKYSQ
+2654 SEVFVKYSQ
-2663 PNKHPNNLWV
+2663 PNKHPNNLWI

-2700 KNVILGG
+2700 KNMILGG
-2707 YVAYGYSGFNG
+2707 YVAYGYSNFNG
-2718 NIMRSLGNNVDVGMY
+2718 NIMHSLANNVDVGMY

-2863 RDLLIKAKGDNM
+2863 RDLLIKAKGGNM

>member
-1 MKQFKKKPKKIK
+1 MKKFKKKPKSIK
-13 RSQKII
+13 RSHQDQKTI
-19 LKRPLWLMPLLI
+19 LKRPLWLAPLLI
-31 GGFASGV
+31 SGFASGA

-48 SWGEKSQKVCVHRP
+48 SWGEKSQRVCVHRP
-62 WYALWSCDKW
+62 WYALWNCDKW

-99 SQNNQDITANL
+99 TQNNQNITANL

-146 LGANSGNSFTSWYP
+146 LGASSGNSFTSWYP

-207 NSNINAYKTS
+207 NSNISAYKTS

-224 NSAITINSVS
+224 NSAITIGSVS
-234 LSGDTCSSLAK
+234 LSGDTCSSLASV
-245 IGSGANCSSSGPSYS
+245 GVGANCSTSGPSYS
-260 FKGTTSATNTTF
+260 FKGTTNATNTTF
-272 SNASGSFTFEESAN
+272 SNASGSFTFEENAT

-300 KGFNATN
+300 KEFKATN

-317 FKGTSSFNNATF
+317 FKGTSSFNGANF
-329 SNASYTFDNQAT
+329 SNASYTFENQAT

-351 FTFNNQSNPT
+351 FTFNNQTNPA
-361 NSAQHPQILF
+361 NSAQHPQI
-371 ENSSFNGGIFT
+371 
-382 FNNQTNP
+382 Q
-389 TNSAQHPQILFE
+389 
-401 NSSFSGSTTTL
+401 NSSFSGGAITL
-412 KGSATFEQAFNNSNH
+412 KGFVNFQQAFNNSNH
-427 QLTIQNASFDNAT
+427 QLTIQNASFNNAT

-451 DASFNNT
+451 EASFNDTIFNT
-458 SFNTPVDTNNMSVT
+458 SVDTNNMSVT
-472 GSVTLSGKNDLKNG
+472 GGVTLSGKNDLKNG

-495 ITLAQGATF
+495 ITLAQGTTF
-504 NLTSL
+504 NLTNL
-509 GSEKSVTILNSS
+509 GDKNSVTILNSS

-537 TNALKTTES
+537 TNALKTSES
-546 SSKPQSFAQGLWD
+546 SSLPQSFAQGLWE

-569 LLSENAATPKN
+569 LLNENAATSKN
-580 TDSSPSAPTKD
+580 TDSSPPKSSSNPT
-591 SPQVY
+591 QVY

-610 ETFSPNSIIIQ
+610 ETFGPNSIIIQ

-646 INANMPWYDHKYY
+646 INADIPWYNHKYY

-685 SFKQTFSTN
+685 SFKQTFSAN
-694 GSNLVIGYNATW
+694 GSNLVIGYNSTW
-706 TGNSVSSSGTVSFG
+706 TGNSVSSSDTVSFG

-737 QCIGTTNGA
+737 QCTGTTNGT

-770 NLVFNGV
+770 NLIFNGV

-792 GAYSS
+792 GIYSS
-797 SMTFSTQNMDSSQ
+797 SMTFSTQNMDNSQ
-810 NLNGLNA
+810 NLSGLNA
-817 NGKLSVYGATFTN
+817 NGTLSVYGATFTN

-899 NSNATTSFVGDFTNA
+899 NSSTTASFMGGFTNA

-929 TNSDGSQN
+929 TNGSQN

-945 SVNIAGNAT
+945 SVNVAGNAT
-954 FDNMAFNGPTNT
+954 FDNVVFNSPTNT

-984 PLSFGDGM
+984 PLSFGDGT
-992 INFSAHSVINIGEA
+992 ITFSAHSVINIDQA

-1021 IEYNNAFSKNL
+1021 IEYNDAFSKNL

-1046 KLVSSAGNGIYD
+1046 KLVSSVGNGVYD
-1058 VVYSFNNQTYN
+1058 VMYSFNNQTYN
-1069 FQEVFSPNS
+1069 FQEVFSQNS
-1078 ISIRRLGVGMVFD
+1078 ISIRRLGVSMVFD

-1118 NNLGNLNNT
+1118 NNLGNANNT
-1127 IYYYDKS
+1127 IYYYDNS

-1153 LTGQNS
+1153 FTGQNS

-1175 PQSNTIIR
+1175 PQSNVIIR

-1265 FISNSANI
+1265 FVSNSANI

-1319 FNAVNAISFTNSS
+1319 FNAKNAISFTNST
-1332 NLSSGLYQISAK
+1332 NLSSGLYQISAN
-1344 SVLFDNSNLSVS
+1344 SVSFDNSNLSVS

-1367 SLSQNASI
+1367 NLSQNASI

-1382 LELSGDLNLNDT
+1382 LELQGDLNVNDT
-1394 SSLNLNQSAIN
+1394 SSLNLNQSTIN

-1416 SLIASNGSHLNFNGA
+1416 SLIASNNAHINFNGTT
-1431 VNFNSANITTSLSDS
+1431 NFNSANTTTSLSDS

-1465 SFLDFQGSSAI
+1465 SSLDFQGSSAI

-1481 FNFYNNAFSQ
+1481 FNFYDNAFSQ

-1506 SLGGNLLNPNNSSV
+1506 SLGGNLLNPNNNSV
-1520 LNLKNS
+1520 LDLKNS
-1526 QLVFSDQGSLNIANI
+1526 QLVFGDQGSLNIANI

-1560 DMNSNWYE
+1560 DMNGNWYE

-1645 SYSDDAQ
+1645 SYSDDAE

-1670 YQASGSNNTT
+1670 YQANGSNNTT

-1711 GYNFNN
+1711 GYSFSN

-1762 SDWKNINELIDNAN
+1762 DDWKNINELIDNAN

-1812 KPCDYTDIVC
+1812 TPCDYTDIVC

-1832 LLESSSADLGY
+1832 LLESSSADFGY

-1926 NKAGGLGNLIVNTL
+1926 NKAGGLGNLIADTL
-1940 GSGSVIGGYLTPEQK
+1940 GSDSVIGGYLTPEQK

-2038 NDIGQVISVM
+2038 NYIGQVISVM
-2048 LQDIVKPSEA
+2048 LQDIVKPSKA

-2078 MLNSLESL
+2078 TLNSLESL

-2133 VWQRGDF
+2133 VWQKGDF

-2170 LIFAGNNHIAFTNH
+2170 LIFTGNNHIAFTNH

-2197 INITTLDAS
+2197 ISITTLDAS
-2206 NGLKINAAN
+2206 NGLKINAGSN
-2215 NNVSVSQGN
+2215 NISVSQGN

-2230 CVQQSDP
+2230 CAQQSDP
-2237 ITTNTANPCALS
+2237 TTASATNPCALTT
-2249 AQSANGASSNNA
+2249 QNNASSSNA

-2272 DESLMV
+2272 DESLMI

-2287 NIYANGVVDFSKIK
+2287 NIYANGVVNFSKIK
-2301 GSANIKNLYLY
+2301 GSTNVKNLYLY

-2344 GAFNNNATQKIGVL
+2344 GAFNNNATQKIEVL

-2390 NLENIQTPAPLIQAE
+2390 NLENSQTPAPLIQVG

-2411 TTQTPFI
+2411 TTQTPFM
-2418 NVNNSMANNTT
+2418 NVSVANGGT
-2429 YTLLKSSRYID
+2429 YTLLKSSRYIN
-2440 YNINPNSLQSYL
+2440 YNINPDSLQSYL

-2481 QDKGLLL
+2481 QDNGLLL

-2509 HNQVKMS
+2509 HNQIKMS
-2516 YGDKVMDFT
+2516 YGNKAMDFT

-2581 EILDATK
+2581 EVLDATK

-2654 SEIFVKYSQ
+2654 SEVFVKYSQ
-2663 PNKHPNNLWV
+2663 PNKHPNNLWI

-2707 YVAYGYSGFNG
+2707 YVAYGYSDFNG

-2889 EIFNT
+2889 EVFNT
-2894 FASVITGGEMHL
+2894 FASVIIGGEMHL

>member
-1 MKQFKKKPKKIK
+1 MKKFKKKPKSIK
-13 RSQKII
+13 RSHQNQKTI

-31 GGFASGV
+31 SGFASGA
-38 YADGTDILGL
+38 YANNNLWDLLNPKVGGEYVHWVKGSQYCAWWEFAGCLKNV
-48 SWGEKSQKVCVHRP
+48 WGANHKG
-62 WYALWSCDKW
+62 YDA
-72 EEKTQ
+72 
-77 QFTGNQL
+77 
-84 ITKTWAGGNA
+84 GNA
-94 ANYYH
+94 ANYLS
-99 SQNNQDITANL
+99 SQNYQAISVGSGNET
-110 KNDNGT
+110 GT
-116 YFLSGLYNYTGG
+116 YSLSGFTNYV
-128 EYNGGNLDIEL
+128 GGNLTI
-139 GSNATFN
+139 N
-146 LGANSGNSFTSWYP
+146 LGNSVVLDLSGSNSFTSYQGY
-160 NGHTN
+160 NQGKDD
-165 VTFSAG
+165 VTFNVGAINLNG
-171 TINVNNSVE
+171 TLE

-197 LNLNANKVTI
+197 LNLNANKVNI
-207 NSNINAYKTS
+207 NSNISAYKTS
-217 QVNIGNA
+217 QVNIGNN
-224 NSAITINSVS
+224 NSTITIGSVS
-234 LSGDTCSSLAK
+234 LNGDTCSSLASV
-245 IGSGANCSSSGPSYS
+245 GVGANCSTSGPSYS
-260 FKGTTSATNTTF
+260 FKGTTNATNTAF
-272 SNASGSFTFEESAN
+272 SNANGSFTFEENAT
-286 FSGAKLNGGAFTFN
+286 FSGAKWNGGHSTFN
-300 KGFNATN
+300 KEFNATN
-307 NTAFNSGSFT
+307 NTAFNRGSFT
-317 FKGTSSFNNATF
+317 FKGTSSFNGANF
-329 SNASYTFDNQAT
+329 SNASYTFENQAT
-341 FQNSSFNGGT
+341 FQNSFFNGGT
-351 FTFNNQSNPT
+351 FTFNNQT
-361 NSAQHPQILF
+361 NQSAQHPQI
-371 ENSSFNGGIFT
+371 
-382 FNNQTNP
+382 Q
-389 TNSAQHPQILFE
+389 
-401 NSSFSGSTTTL
+401 NSSFSGGATTL
-412 KGSATFEQAFNNSNH
+412 KGFVNFQQDFNNSNH

-458 SFNTPVDTNNMSVT
+458 TFNTSVDTNNMSVT
-472 GSVTLSGKNDLKNG
+472 GGVTLSGKNDLKNG

-495 ITLAQGATF
+495 ITLTQGTTF

-509 GSEKSVTILNSS
+509 GDKNSVTILNSS
-521 GGITYNHL
+521 GGITYKNL

-537 TNALKTTES
+537 TNALKTNES

-569 LLSENAATPKN
+569 LLSENATTSKT
-580 TDSSPSAPTKD
+580 TDSSPSKSSTN
-591 SPQVY
+591 STQVY

-610 ETFSPNSIIIQ
+610 ETFGPNSIIIQ
-621 ALESGTYTPPPTIS
+621 ALESGTYTPPPVIN
-635 GSQFDLSASNY
+635 GSKFDLSASNY
-646 INANMPWYDHKYY
+646 INADMPWYDHKYY

-685 SFKQTFSTN
+685 SFKQTFSAS
-694 GSNLVIGYNATW
+694 GSNLVIGYNSTW
-706 TGNSVSSSGTVSFG
+706 TGNSVSSSDTVSFG
-720 DTSGSALNG
+720 DTSGSVLNG

-737 QCIGTTNGA
+737 QCTGMTNGA

-792 GAYSS
+792 GIYSS
-797 SMTFSTQNMDSSQ
+797 SMTFSTQSMDNSQ
-810 NLNGLNA
+810 NLSGLNA
-817 NGKLSVYGATFTN
+817 NGKLSVYGTTFTN
-830 QAKDGKFIF
+830 EAKDGKFIF

-872 SGSFEISA
+872 SGSFEIST
-880 KNASFNNANFN
+880 KNASFNNAHFN

-899 NSNATTSFVGDFTNA
+899 NPNATTSFVGDFTNA
-914 NSNLQI
+914 HSNLQI

-929 TNSDGSQN
+929 TNGSQN
-937 TANFNNTG
+937 NANFNNTG
-945 SVNIAGNAT
+945 SVNISGNAT
-954 FDNMAFNGPTNT
+954 FDNVVFNSPTNT

-972 TLNNITL
+972 ILNNITL

-984 PLSFGDGM
+984 PLSFGDGT
-992 INFSAHSVINIGEA
+992 ITFNAHSVINIGEA
-1006 ITNGNPITLVSSSKE
+1006 ITNGNPITLVSFSKE

-1041 GASSE
+1041 GVSSE
-1046 KLVSSAGNGIYD
+1046 KLVSGVGNGVYD

-1069 FQEVFSPNS
+1069 FQEIFSPNS
-1078 ISIRRLGVGMVFD
+1078 ISIRRLGVSMVFD

-1103 QNALGFMTYMPNSYN
+1103 HNALGFMTYMPNSYN
-1118 NNLGNLNNT
+1118 NNLGNANNT
-1127 IYYYDKS
+1127 IYYYDNS

-1153 LTGQNS
+1153 FTGQNS

-1170 NASDA
+1170 SVSDA
-1175 PQSNTIIR
+1175 PQSNVIIR

-1265 FISNSANI
+1265 FVSNSANI

-1332 NLSSGLYQISAK
+1332 NLSSGLYQMQAK

-1367 SLSQNASI
+1367 NLSQNASI

-1382 LELSGDLNLNDT
+1382 LDLQGDLNLNDT
-1394 SSLNLNQSAIN
+1394 SSLNLNQSTIN
-1405 VSNNATINDYA
+1405 VSNNAMINNYA

-1465 SFLDFQGSSAI
+1465 SSLDFQGSSAI

-1481 FNFYNNAFSQ
+1481 FNFYDNAFSQ
-1491 SPITFHQALDIKAPL
+1491 SPITFHQALDIKVPL
-1506 SLGGNLLNPNNSSV
+1506 SLGGNLLNPNSSSV

-1526 QLVFSDQGSLNIANI
+1526 QLVFGDQGSLNIANI

-1551 NRVYNIIQA
+1551 NRAYNIIQA

-1645 SYSDDAQ
+1645 SYSDDAE

-1680 KNNNLTSES
+1680 KNNNLSSES

-1704 ALHVYNK
+1704 ALHIYNK

-1731 IKKILGNDFSL
+1731 IKKVLGNDFSL
-1742 SSLSNLKGDALNQL
+1742 SSLSDLNPDALNQL

-1762 SDWKNINELIDNAN
+1762 NDWKNINELIDNAN
-1776 NSVVQNFNNGALIIG
+1776 NSVVQNFNNGTLIVG
-1791 ATKIGQTNTNSTVV
+1791 ATKIGQTDTNSAVV

-1926 NKAGGLGNLIVNTL
+1926 NKAGGLGNLIANTL
-1940 GSGSVIGGYLTPEQK
+1940 GSDSVIGGYLTPEQK

-2048 LQDIVKPSEA
+2048 LQDIVKPSSA
-2058 LQNDVVALGKQ
+2058 LQNDVMALGKQ

-2078 MLNSLESL
+2078 TLNSLESL

-2133 VWQRGDF
+2133 VWQKGDF

-2170 LIFAGNNHIAFTNH
+2170 LIFAGNNHISFTNH
-2184 SGTLNLLSNQVSN
+2184 AGTLNLLSNQVSN
-2197 INITTLDAS
+2197 INITTLNAS
-2206 NGLKINAAN
+2206 NGLKINAGS
-2215 NNVSVSQGN
+2215 NNVSVSQGD

-2230 CVQQSDP
+2230 CAQQSDP
-2237 ITTNTANPCALS
+2237 TAANATNPCAFS
-2249 AQSANGASSNNA
+2249 TQSANGASSSNA

-2272 DESLMV
+2272 DESLII

-2312 NNAQFQANNLTISN
+2312 NNAQFQANNLIISN

-2335 FVTNNLNIQ
+2335 FMANNLNIQ
-2344 GAFNNNATQKIGVL
+2344 GAFNNNATRKIEVL
-2358 QNLVIASNASLSTG
+2358 QNLTIASNASLSTG

-2378 GGALNNFGAIHF
+2378 GGVLNNFGAIHF
-2390 NLENIQTPAPLIQAE
+2390 NLENIQTPATPLIQAE

-2411 TTQTPFI
+2411 TTQTPFM

-2429 YTLLKSSRYID
+2429 YTLLKSRRYVD

-2452 KLYTLININGNHIE
+2452 NLYTLININGNHIE

-2494 SNNASPNNILSLSVL
+2494 SNNAHQNNILSLSIL
-2509 HNQVKMS
+2509 YNQVKMS

-2561 IKTKENPLFAP
+2561 MDTKENPLFAP

-2627 FRAREGESNFSERLL
+2627 FRVREGESDFSLL

-2654 SEIFVKYSQ
+2654 GEVFVKYTQ

-2707 YVAYGYSGFNG
+2707 YVAYGYSDFNG

-2747 NETYGGNASHINSSN
+2747 NETYGGNASNINSSN
-2762 SLLSVL
+2762 PLLSVL
-2768 NQRYNY
+2768 NQRYSY

-2807 FIGLSGMKGKMQ
+2807 FIGLSGMKGKM
-2819 NPAYQQFVM
+2819 NDAAYKQFLM

-2851 KNSYY
+2851 QNSYY

-2863 RDLLIKAKGDNM
+2863 RDLLIKSKGGNV

-2889 EIFNT
+2889 EVFNT

-2923 YQDLNIT
+2923 YQDINIT

>member
-1 MKQFKKKPKKIK
+1 MKKFKKKPKSIK
-13 RSQKII
+13 RSHQKTI
-19 LKRPLWLMPLLI
+19 LKRPLWLAPLLI
-31 GGFASGV
+31 SGFASGV
-38 YADGTDILGL
+38 YANNLWDLLNPKVGGEYVHWVKGSQYCAWWEFAGCLKNV
-48 SWGEKSQKVCVHRP
+48 WGANHKG
-62 WYALWSCDKW
+62 YDA
-72 EEKTQ
+72 
-77 QFTGNQL
+77 
-84 ITKTWAGGNA
+84 GNA
-94 ANYYH
+94 ANYLS
-99 SQNNQDITANL
+99 SQNYQAISVGSGNET
-110 KNDNGT
+110 GT
-116 YFLSGLYNYTGG
+116 YSLSGFTNYV
-128 EYNGGNLDIEL
+128 GGNLTI
-139 GSNATFN
+139 N
-146 LGANSGNSFTSWYP
+146 LGNSVVLDLSDSNSFTSYQGYNQGKDDVSFNVGAINL
-160 NGHTN
+160 NG
-165 VTFSAG
+165 AL
-171 TINVNNSVE
+171 E

-197 LNLNANKVTI
+197 LNLNANKVNI
-207 NSNINAYKTS
+207 NSNISTFKTS

-224 NSAITINSVS
+224 NSAITIGSVF
-234 LSGDTCSSLAK
+234 LSGDTCSSLASV
-245 IGSGANCSSSGPSYS
+245 GVGANCSTSGPSYS
-260 FKGTTSATNTTF
+260 FKGTTNATNTAF
-272 SNASGSFTFEESAN
+272 SNASGSFTFEESAT
-286 FSGAKLNGGAFTFN
+286 FSGAKLNGGAFIFN
-300 KGFNATN
+300 KDLSTTN
-307 NTAFNSGSFT
+307 NTAFNSGSFN
-317 FKGTSSFNNATF
+317 FKGVSSFNGTTF
-329 SNASYTFDNQAT
+329 SDASYTFNNQAT
-341 FQNSSFNGGT
+341 LQNSSFNGGT
-351 FTFNNQSNPT
+351 FTFNDQ
-361 NSAQHPQILF
+361 
-371 ENSSFNGGIFT
+371 
-382 FNNQTNP
+382 NNQ

-401 NSSFSGSTTTL
+401 NSSFSGNATTL
-412 KGSATFEQAFNNSNH
+412 KGFVDFQQAFNNSNH
-427 QLTIQNASFDNAT
+427 QLTVQNASFNNAN
-440 FNNTGKITIEK
+440 FNNTGKITINES
-451 DASFNNT
+451 ASFNNT
-458 SFNTPVDTNNMSVT
+458 TFNTSVNTNNMT
-472 GSVTLSGKNDLKNG
+472 IAGSVTLSGKNDLKNG

-495 ITLAQGATF
+495 VTLTQGTTF

-509 GSEKSVTILNSS
+509 GDKNSVTILNSS
-521 GGITYNHL
+521 GGITYNNL

-537 TNALKTTES
+537 TSALKTNES
-546 SSKPQSFAQGLWD
+546 SLKPQSFAQGLWD

-569 LLSENAATPKN
+569 LLSTDATTSKPA
-580 TDSSPSAPTKD
+580 DSSPSKSSTN
-591 SPQVY
+591 STQVY
-596 QVGYKIGDTIYKLQ
+596 QVGYKIGDIIYKLQ
-610 ETFSPNSIIIQ
+610 ETFSHNSIVIQ
-621 ALESGTYTPPPTIS
+621 ALESGTYTPPPIIS
-635 GSQFDLSASNY
+635 GSKFDLSASNY
-646 INANMPWYDHKYY
+646 IDSNMPWYDHKSY

-685 SFKQTFSTN
+685 SFKQTFSAS
-694 GSNLVIGYNATW
+694 GSNLVIGYNSTW
-706 TGNSVSSSGTVSFG
+706 TDHNVSSSDTVSFG
-720 DTSGSALNG
+720 DASGSALNG

-737 QCIGTTNGA
+737 QCTGTTNGV

-777 DSINIANATITQHNA
+777 DSVNIANATITQHNA
-792 GAYSS
+792 GIYSS
-797 SMTFSTQNMDSSQ
+797 SMTFSTQGMDNSQ
-810 NLNGLNA
+810 NVNDLNP
-817 NGKLSVYGATFTN
+817 NGTLSVYGATFTN

-839 NAGQAT
+839 NAGKAV

-872 SGSFEISA
+872 SGSFEIGA
-880 KNASFNNANFN
+880 KNASFDNTNFN

-914 NSNLQI
+914 HSNLQI
-920 AGNAVFGNS
+920 AGSAVFGNS
-929 TNSDGSQN
+929 NNGSQN
-937 TANFNNTG
+937 NANFNNTG
-945 SVNIAGNAT
+945 SVNISGNAT
-954 FDNMAFNGPTNT
+954 FDNVVFNGPTNM

-972 TLNNITL
+972 ALNNITL

-984 PLSFGDGM
+984 PLSFGDGA
-992 INFSAHSVINIGEA
+992 ITFNAHSVINIAEA

-1046 KLVSSAGNGIYD
+1046 KLVSSAGNGVYD

-1069 FQEVFSPNS
+1069 FQEIFSPNS

-1091 YVDMEKSDHLYY
+1091 YMDMEKSDHLYY

-1118 NNLGNLNNT
+1118 NNLGNSNNT
-1127 IYYYDKS
+1127 IYYYDNS

-1153 LTGQNS
+1153 FTGQNS
-1159 AIVFG
+1159 TIVFG

-1253 NRAAGTQSSSMN
+1253 NRTAGTQSSSMN
-1265 FISNSANI
+1265 FTSNSANI

-1279 FIDDTAQNKGNPNF
+1279 FIDDTAQNGGNPNF

-1312 QTQSVFK
+1312 KTQSVFK
-1319 FNAVNAISFTNSS
+1319 FNAKNAISFTNST
-1332 NLSSGLYQISAK
+1332 NLSSGLYQMQAK
-1344 SVLFDNSNLSVS
+1344 SVSFDNSNLSVS
-1356 VGTSSIKANAI
+1356 VGTSNIKANAI
-1367 SLSQNASI
+1367 NLSQNTSI

-1382 LELSGDLNLNDT
+1382 LELQGDLNLNDT

-1405 VSNNATINDYA
+1405 ISNNATINDYA
-1416 SLIASNGSHLNFNGA
+1416 SLIVNDGSRLNFNGTT
-1431 VNFNSANITTSLSDS
+1431 NFNSANITTSLNHS

-1451 GASSLGGQFNLSNN
+1451 GAISLGGQFNLSNN
-1465 SFLDFQGSSAI
+1465 SSLDFQGSSAI
-1476 TSNTA
+1476 ISNTA
-1481 FNFYNNAFSQ
+1481 FNFYDNAFSQ

-1506 SLGGNLLNPNNSSV
+1506 SLGGNLLTPNNSSV

-1560 DMNSNWYE
+1560 GMNNNWYE
-1568 RISFFGMRINDGIYD
+1568 RINFFGMRINDGVYD
-1583 AKNQTYSFTNPL
+1583 AINQTYSFTNPL
-1595 NNALKITESFKDN
+1595 NNTLKITESFKDN
-1608 QLSVTLS
+1608 QLSITLS

-1625 NIGSEIFNYQKV
+1625 NIGSEVFNYQKV

-1645 SYSDDAQ
+1645 SYSDDAK

-1658 SSVKGYYNPNQS
+1658 SNVKGYYSPNQS

-1680 KNNNLTSES
+1680 KNNNLTSDS
-1689 SVISQTYNAQGNPIS
+1689 SIISQTYNAQGNPIS

-1742 SSLSNLKGDALNQL
+1742 SSLSALNSNALNQL

-1762 SDWKNINELIDNAN
+1762 NDWKNINEFIDNAN
-1776 NSVVQNFNNGALIIG
+1776 NSVVQNFNNGTLIVG
-1791 ATKIGQTNTNSTVV
+1791 ATKIGQTDTNSAVV

-1873 TFNSQTSLILN
+1873 TFNSQTSLVLN

-1926 NKAGGLGNLIVNTL
+1926 NKAGGLGNLIADTL
-1940 GSGSVIGGYLTPEQK
+1940 GSNSVIGGHLTPEQK

-2048 LQDIVKPSEA
+2048 LQDIVKPSNA
-2058 LQNDVVALGKQ
+2058 LKNDAVALGKQ

-2078 MLNSLESL
+2078 ALNSLESL

-2100 AAKGLGPIY
+2100 AAKGLGSIY
-2109 EQGLGDLIPNLGK
+2109 EQGLGDLMPNLGK

-2133 VWQRGDF
+2133 VWQKGDF

-2155 SNANGGTLSFNAGNS
+2155 SNANGGALSFNAGDT
-2170 LIFAGNNHIAFTNH
+2170 LIFAGNNRISFTNH
-2184 SGTLNLLSNQVSN
+2184 AGALNLLSNQVSN
-2197 INITTLDAS
+2197 INITTLNAS
-2206 NGLKINAAN
+2206 NGLKINAAS

-2230 CVQQSDP
+2230 CVGQNNP
-2237 ITTNTANPCALS
+2237 TTANIANPCALS
-2249 AQSANGASSNNA
+2249 TQNANGASSNSA
-2261 SNNAPIALNNN
+2261 SNNAQIALNNN

-2301 GSANIKNLYLY
+2301 DSANVKNLYLY

-2344 GAFNNNATQKIGVL
+2344 GAFNNNATRKIEVL
-2358 QNLVIASNASLSTG
+2358 QNLTIASNASLSTG

-2390 NLENIQTPAPLIQAE
+2390 NLENIQTPIPLIQAE

-2411 TTQTPFI
+2411 TTQTPFM

-2494 SNNASPNNILSLSVL
+2494 PNNAHQNNILSLSVL

-2525 PPTLQDYIVGIQG
+2525 PPTLQDYIAGIQG

-2544 IEAIGGNN
+2544 IEAVGGNN

-2561 IKTKENPLFAP
+2561 METKENPLFAP
-2572 IYLENHSLN
+2572 IYLKNHSLH
-2581 EILDATK
+2581 EILGVAK
-2588 DLQNTASLIS
+2588 DLLNTASLIS
-2598 NPNFRDN
+2598 NPNFRNN

-2627 FRAREGESNFSERLL
+2627 FRSREGESDFSERLL

-2654 SEIFVKYSQ
+2654 GEVFVKYSQ

-2673 QGVGGASF
+2673 QGIGGASF

-2718 NIMRSLGNNVDVGMY
+2718 NIMHSLANNVDVGMY

-2747 NETYGGNASHINSSN
+2747 NETYEGNASNINSSN

-2768 NQRYNY
+2768 NQRYSY

-2782 GNYGYDFMFKQ
+2782 GNYGYDFMFKH

-2807 FIGLSGMKGKMQ
+2807 FIGISAMKGKM
-2819 NPAYQQFVM
+2819 NGAAYKQFLM

-2863 RDLLIKAKGDNM
+2863 RDLLIKSKGNNV

-2889 EIFNT
+2889 EVFNT

-2923 YQDLNIT
+2923 YQDINIT

>member
-1 MKQFKKKPKKIK
+1 MKKFKKKSKSIK
-13 RSQKII
+13 RSHQTII
-19 LKRPLWLMPLLI
+19 LKRSLWLAPLLI
-31 GGFASGV
+31 SGFASGV
-38 YADGTDILGL
+38 YANGTDILGL
-48 SWGEKSQKVCVHRP
+48 SWGEKSQRVCVHHP
-62 WYALWSCDKW
+62 WYAVWSCDKW

-77 QFTGNQL
+77 QYTGNQL

-99 SQNNQDITANL
+99 TQNNQNITANL

-128 EYNGGNLDIEL
+128 EYNGGNLNIEL

-207 NSNINAYKTS
+207 NSNISAYKTS

-224 NSAITINSVS
+224 NSTITIGSVS
-234 LSGDTCSSLAK
+234 LSGDTCSSLARV
-245 IGSGANCSSSGPSYS
+245 GVGANCSTSGPSYS
-260 FKGTTSATNTTF
+260 FKGTTNATNTAF
-272 SNASGSFTFEESAN
+272 SNANGSFTFEENAT
-286 FSGAKLNGGAFTFN
+286 FRGAKWNGGTYTFN
-300 KGFNATN
+300 KGFSATN
-307 NTAFNSGSFT
+307 NTAFSSGSFT
-317 FKGTSSFNNATF
+317 FKGTSSFNNASF
-329 SNASYTFDNQAT
+329 SNATYTFNNQAT

-351 FTFNNQSNPT
+351 FTFNNQT
-361 NSAQHPQILF
+361 NQSAQHPQI
-371 ENSSFNGGIFT
+371 
-382 FNNQTNP
+382 Q
-389 TNSAQHPQILFE
+389 
-401 NSSFSGSTTTL
+401 NSSFSGGATTL
-412 KGSATFEQAFNNSNH
+412 KGFVNFQQAFNNSNH
-427 QLTIQNASFDNAT
+427 QLTIQNASFNNAI

-451 DASFNNT
+451 DASFNSTTFNT
-458 SFNTPVDTNNMSVT
+458 SVDANNMSVT
-472 GSVTLSGKNDLKNG
+472 GSVTLSGKNDLKKG
-486 STLDFGSSK
+486 ATLDFGSSK
-495 ITLAQGATF
+495 ITLTQGTTF

-509 GSEKSVTILNSS
+509 SSEKSVTILNSS
-521 GGITYNHL
+521 GGITYNNL
-529 LNHALNSL
+529 LNHAINGL
-537 TNALKTTES
+537 TNALKTNES

-569 LLSENAATPKN
+569 LLNENVATSKP
-580 TDSSPSAPTKD
+580 TDSSPPKSSTN
-591 SPQVY
+591 STQVY

-610 ETFSPNSIIIQ
+610 ETFGPNSIIIQ
-621 ALESGTYTPPPTIS
+621 ALESGTYTPPPVIN
-635 GSQFDLSASNY
+635 GSKFDLSASNY
-646 INANMPWYDHKYY
+646 INADMHWYDHKYY

-685 SFKQTFSTN
+685 SFKQTFSAS
-694 GSNLVIGYNATW
+694 GSNLVIGYNSTW
-706 TGNSVSSSGTVSFG
+706 TGNSVSSSETVSFG
-720 DTSGSALNG
+720 DTSGSALSG
-729 HCGPWPYY
+729 HCETWPYY
-737 QCIGTTNGA
+737 QCAGTTDGT

-770 NLVFNGV
+770 NLVFNGIN
-777 DSINIANATITQHNA
+777 SINIANAKIEQHNA
-792 GAYSS
+792 GIYSS
-797 SMTFSTQNMDSSQ
+797 SMTFSTQNMDSQ
-810 NLNGLNA
+810 QDLNGLNA
-817 NGKLSVYGATFTN
+817 NGKLSVYGTTFTN
-830 QAKDGKFIF
+830 QAKDGKFTF

-861 SLNFSNNNQFN
+861 SLTFLNNNQFN

-899 NSNATTSFVGDFTNA
+899 NSNATTSFIGDFTNA
-914 NSNLQI
+914 NANLQI

-929 TNSDGSQN
+929 ANGSPN
-937 TANFNNTG
+937 NASFNNTG
-945 SVNIAGNAT
+945 SVNILGNAT
-954 FDNMAFNGPTNT
+954 FNNVVFNGPTNT
-966 SVKGQV
+966 SVKGKV

-984 PLSFGDGM
+984 PLSFGDGT
-992 INFSAHSVINIGEA
+992 ITFSAHSVINIGEA

-1021 IEYNNAFSKNL
+1021 IDYNNAFSKNL

-1046 KLVSSAGNGIYD
+1046 KIVSSAGNGVYD

-1069 FQEVFSPNS
+1069 FQEVFSQNS
-1078 ISIRRLGVGMVFD
+1078 ISIRRLGVDMVFD
-1091 YVDMEKSDHLYY
+1091 YMDMEKADHLYY
-1103 QNALGFMTYMPNSYN
+1103 HNVLGFMTYMPNSYN
-1118 NNLGNLNNT
+1118 NNLGNANNT
-1127 IYYYDKS
+1127 IYYYDNS
-1134 IDFYASGK
+1134 IDFYASGG
-1142 TLFTKAEFSQT
+1142 TLFTKADFSQIF
-1153 LTGQNS
+1153 TGQNS

-1170 NASDA
+1170 SASDA

-1207 ITGHYEAQKI
+1207 ITGNYEAQKI

-1253 NRAAGTQSSSMN
+1253 NRAAGTQSSSMS
-1265 FISNSANI
+1265 FISNNANI

-1279 FIDDTAQNKGNPNF
+1279 FIDDTAQNGGKPNF

-1312 QTQSVFK
+1312 ATQSVFK
-1319 FNAVNAISFTNSS
+1319 FNAANAINFTNST

-1356 VGTSSIKANAI
+1356 VGTSSVKANAI
-1367 SLSQNASI
+1367 NLSQNASI
-1375 NASNHST
+1375 NTSNHST
-1382 LELSGDLNLNDT
+1382 LEIQGDLNLNDT

-1405 VSNNATINDYA
+1405 VSNNATINDFA
-1416 SLIASNGSHLNFNGA
+1416 SLIVNNGSHLNFNGA
-1431 VNFNSANITTSLSDS
+1431 VNFNSSNITTSLNDS

-1451 GASSLGGQFNLSNN
+1451 GAVSLGGQFNLSNH
-1465 SFLDFQGSSAI
+1465 SSLDFQGSSAI

-1481 FNFYNNAFSQ
+1481 FNFYDNAFSQ
-1491 SPITFHQALDIKAPL
+1491 SPITFHQTLDIKAPL
-1506 SLGGNLLNPNNSSV
+1506 SLGGNLLNPNNNSV
-1520 LNLKNS
+1520 LDLKNS

-1560 DMNSNWYE
+1560 GMNNNWYE
-1568 RISFFGMRINDGIYD
+1568 RINFFGMRISDGIYD
-1583 AKNQTYSFTNPL
+1583 AINQTYSFTNPL

-1625 NIGSEIFNYQKV
+1625 NIGSEVFNYQKV

-1658 SSVKGYYNPNQS
+1658 SNVKGYYNPNQS
-1670 YQASGSNNTT
+1670 YQANGSNNTT

-1689 SVISQTYNAQGNPIS
+1689 SIISQTYNAQGNPIS

-1742 SSLSNLKGDALNQL
+1742 SSLSDLKGDALNQL

-1776 NSVVQNFNNGALIIG
+1776 NSVVQNFNNGALIVG
-1791 ATKIGQTNTNSTVV
+1791 ATKIGQTDTNSAVV

-1884 QANIVSSQT
+1884 QANIISSQT

-1913 LANILGEVAMQSI
+1913 LANILGEVAVQSI
-1926 NKAGGLGNLIVNTL
+1926 NKAGGLGNLIADML
-1940 GSGSVIGGYLTPEQK
+1940 GSGSVIGGHLTPEQK

-1963 GQNNFDNLM
+1963 GANNFDNLM

-1977 NTAIKDLIRQ
+1977 NTAIKNLIRQ

-2003 GIDLQNPEKLIGSMS
+2003 GVDLQNPEKLIGSMS
-2018 INDLLSK
+2018 INDLLDK
-2025 KGLFNQIT
+2025 KSLFNTIT

-2048 LQDIVKPSEA
+2048 LQDIVKPSDA
-2058 LQNDVVALGKQ
+2058 LKNDVATLGKQ

-2078 MLNSLESL
+2078 TLNSLESL

-2109 EQGLGDLIPNLGK
+2109 EQGLGDLIPSLGK

-2133 VWQRGDF
+2133 LWQKGDF
-2140 SFNAQGNVFVQNSTF
+2140 NFNAQGNVFVQNSTF
-2155 SNANGGTLSFNAGNS
+2155 SNANGGTLSFNAGDT
-2170 LIFAGNNHIAFTNH
+2170 LIFAGNNRISFTNH

-2197 INITTLDAS
+2197 IDITALSAS
-2206 NGLKINAAN
+2206 NGLKINAIN
-2215 NNVSVSQGN
+2215 NNVSVSQGD
-2224 LFINAS
+2224 LFINAT
-2230 CVQQSDP
+2230 CTQQSGLTAP
-2237 ITTNTANPCALS
+2237 SANPCTLNAT
-2249 AQSANGASSNNA
+2249 QNTNNTSNNA
-2261 SNNAPIALNNN
+2261 SNNTQIALNNN
-2272 DESLMV
+2272 DESLRV
-2278 TANDFNFSG
+2278 TANNFNFSG

-2326 QAVLEKNAS
+2326 QAVLEKNAN

-2344 GAFNNNATQKIGVL
+2344 GAFNNNATRKIEAL
-2358 QNLVIASNASLSTG
+2358 QNLTIASNASLSTG
-2372 IYGLEV
+2372 IYGIQV
-2378 GGALNNFGAIHF
+2378 GGDLNHFGTINF
-2390 NLENIQTPAPLIQAE
+2390 NLENPQTPATALIQA
-2405 GIINLN
+2405 GGVINLN
-2411 TTQTPFI
+2411 ATQTPFI
-2418 NVNNSMANNTT
+2418 NINNSMANNTA
-2429 YTLLKSSRYID
+2429 YTLLKSSRYIN

-2466 EKNGVLTYL
+2466 ENNGVLTYL

-2494 SNNASPNNILSLSVL
+2494 SNQNNAPKNNILSLSVL
-2509 HNQVKMS
+2509 HDQIKMS
-2516 YGDKVMDFT
+2516 YGNKIMDFT

-2544 IEAIGGNN
+2544 IEAIGGNS
-2552 AIKWLSTLM
+2552 AVKWLSTLM
-2561 IKTKENPLFAP
+2561 METKENPLFAP

-2581 EILDATK
+2581 EILGVTK
-2588 DLQNTASLIS
+2588 DLQNTISLIS

-2611 LASYTQQT
+2611 MASYTQQT

-2627 FRAREGESNFSERLL
+2627 FRSREGESNFSLL

-2647 RFSDPNP
+2647 RFRDANP
-2654 SEIFVKYSQ
+2654 SEVFVKYSQ

-2681 ISGGN
+2681 IAGSN
-2686 GTLYGLNVGYDRLV
+2686 GTLYGLNAGYDRLV

-2718 NIMRSLGNNVDVGMY
+2718 NIMHSLGNNVDVGMY

-2747 NETYGGNASHINSSN
+2747 NETYGGNATNINSSN
-2762 SLLSVL
+2762 PLLSVI
-2768 NQRYNY
+2768 NQRYSY

-2801 VGLSYH
+2801 VGVSYH
-2807 FIGLSGMKGKMQ
+2807 FIGLSGMKGKM
-2819 NPAYQQFVM
+2819 NDAAYQQFVM

-2840 NMGLE
+2840 NLGLE

-2851 KNSYY
+2851 QNSYY
-2856 FVTARLG
+2856 FVTARLD
-2863 RDLLIKAKGDNM
+2863 RDLLIKSKGDNV

-2889 EIFNT
+2889 EAFNT
-2894 FASVITGGEMHL
+2894 FASVVTGGEMHL

-2911 VNAGVGLKMGLQ
+2911 VNAGVGLKLGLQ
-2923 YQDLNIT
+2923 YQDINLT
-2930 GNVGMRVAF
+2930 GNVGMRVVF

>member
-1 MKQFKKKPKKIK
+1 MKKFKKKLKKITRK
-13 RSQKII
+13 QKTI
-19 LKRPLWLMPLLI
+19 LKRPLWLAPLLI

-38 YADGTDILGL
+38 YANNNLWDLLNPKVGGEYVHWVKGSQYC
-48 SWGEKSQKVCVHRP
+48 SW
-62 WYALWSCDKW
+62 W
-72 EEKTQ
+72 EFGGCLRNVWGANHK
-77 QFTGNQL
+77 GYD
-84 ITKTWAGGNA
+84 AGNA
-94 ANYYH
+94 ANYLS
-99 SQNNQDITANL
+99 SQNYQAISVGNGNET
-110 KNDNGT
+110 GT
-116 YFLSGLYNYTGG
+116 YSLSGFTNYV
-128 EYNGGNLDIEL
+128 GGNLTI
-139 GSNATFN
+139 N
-146 LGANSGNSFTSWYP
+146 LGNSVVLDLSGSNSFTSYQGY
-160 NGHTN
+160 NQGKDDVSFN
-165 VTFSAG
+165 VG
-171 TINVNNSVE
+171 TINLNGALE

-189 GTHTGTAT
+189 GTHTGIAT

-207 NSNINAYKTS
+207 NSNISAYKTS

-224 NSAITINSVS
+224 NSAITIGSVS

-245 IGSGANCSSSGPSYS
+245 VGSGANCSTSGPSYS
-260 FKGTTSATNTTF
+260 FKGTTNATNTTF
-272 SNASGSFTFEESAN
+272 SNAN
-286 FSGAKLNGGAFTFN
+286 
-300 KGFNATN
+300 
-307 NTAFNSGSFT
+307 GSFT
-317 FKGTSSFNNATF
+317 FKDTSSFNNATF
-329 SNASYTFDNQAT
+329 NNATYTFDNQAT

-371 ENSSFNGGIFT
+371 ENSSF
-382 FNNQTNP
+382 
-389 TNSAQHPQILFE
+389 
-401 NSSFSGSTTTL
+401 SGSAITL
-412 KGSATFEQAFNNSNH
+412 KGFATFEQAFNNSNH
-427 QLTIQNASFDNAT
+427 QLTIQNASFNNAT

-458 SFNTPVDTNNMSVT
+458 TFNTSVNTNNMSVT
-472 GSVTLSGKNDLKNG
+472 SSVTLSGKNDLKNG

-495 ITLAQGATF
+495 ITLTQGTTF

-529 LNHALNSL
+529 LNHAINGL
-537 TNALKTTES
+537 TNALKTNES

-569 LLSENAATPKN
+569 LLSENAATSKN
-580 TDSSPSAPTKD
+580 TDSSPPKSSTN
-591 SPQVY
+591 STQVY

-610 ETFSPNSIIIQ
+610 ETFSPDSIIIQ
-621 ALESGTYTPPPTIS
+621 ALESGTYTPPPVIN
-635 GSQFDLSASNY
+635 GSKFDLSASNY
-646 INANMPWYDHKYY
+646 INADMPWYDHKYY

-685 SFKQTFSTN
+685 SFKQTFSAS

-737 QCIGTTNGA
+737 QCTGTTNGA

-762 RIGTGGAA
+762 RVGTGGAA

-792 GAYSS
+792 GIYSS
-797 SMTFSTQNMDSSQ
+797 SMAFSTQNMDNSQ

-839 NAGQAT
+839 NAGQAV

-872 SGSFEISA
+872 SGSFEIGT

-929 TNSDGSQN
+929 TNSNGSQN
-937 TANFNNTG
+937 NANFNNTG

-954 FDNMAFNGPTNT
+954 FDNVVFNSPTNT
-966 SVKGQV
+966 SVKGKV

-984 PLSFGDGM
+984 PLSFGDGT
-992 INFSAHSVINIGEA
+992 IVFSAHSVINIGEA

-1069 FQEVFSPNS
+1069 FQEIFSPNS

-1091 YVDMEKSDHLYY
+1091 YMDMEKSDHLYY

-1118 NNLGNLNNT
+1118 NNLGNSNNT
-1127 IYYYDKS
+1127 IYYYDNS

-1153 LTGQNS
+1153 FTGQNS

-1170 NASDA
+1170 SVSDA
-1175 PQSNTIIR
+1175 PQSNVIIR
-1183 FGDNKGAGSND
+1183 FGDNKGVGSND

-1253 NRAAGTQSSSMN
+1253 NRVAGTQSSSMN
-1265 FISNSANI
+1265 FVSNSANI

-1312 QTQSVFK
+1312 TTQSVFK
-1319 FNAVNAISFTNSS
+1319 FNAVNAINFTNST
-1332 NLSSGLYQISAK
+1332 NLSSGLYQMQAK
-1344 SVLFDNSNLSVS
+1344 SVLFDNSKLSVS
-1356 VGTSSIKANAI
+1356 VGTSSIKASAI
-1367 SLSQNASI
+1367 NLSQNASI

-1382 LELSGDLNLNDT
+1382 LELQGDLNLNDT
-1394 SSLNLNQSAIN
+1394 SSLNLNQSTIN

-1451 GASSLGGQFNLSNN
+1451 GAVSLGGQFNLSNN
-1465 SFLDFQGSSAI
+1465 SSLDFQGSSAI

-1481 FNFYNNAFSQ
+1481 FNFYDNAFSQ
-1491 SPITFHQALDIKAPL
+1491 SPIAFHQALDIKAPL
-1506 SLGGNLLNPNNSSV
+1506 SLGGNLLNPNNNSV

-1560 DMNSNWYE
+1560 DMNNNWYE

-1595 NNALKITESFKDN
+1595 NNALKITESFKNN

-1625 NIGSEIFNYQKV
+1625 NISSEIFNYQKV

-1680 KNNNLTSES
+1680 KNNNLSSES

-1711 GYNFNN
+1711 GYNFSN
-1717 IKALGQMALKLYPE
+1717 IKALGQMALKFYPE

-1762 SDWKNINELIDNAN
+1762 SDWKNINEFIDNAN

-1791 ATKIGQTNTNSTVV
+1791 ATKIGQTNTNSAVV

-1812 KPCDYTDIVC
+1812 KSCDYTDIVC

-1873 TFNSQTSLILN
+1873 TFNSKTSLILN
-1884 QANIVSSQT
+1884 QANIVRSQT

-1913 LANILGEVAMQSI
+1913 LANILGEVAVQSI
-1926 NKAGGLGNLIVNTL
+1926 NKAGGLGNLIVDTL
-1940 GSGSVIGGYLTPEQK
+1940 GSDSVIGGHLTPEQK

-2048 LQDIVKPSEA
+2048 LQDIVKPSDA
-2058 LQNDVVALGKQ
+2058 LKNDVATLGKQ

-2078 MLNSLESL
+2078 TLNSLESL
-2086 LQNQQIK
+2086 LQNQQIR

-2100 AAKGLGPIY
+2100 AAKGLGSIY

-2133 VWQRGDF
+2133 AWQKGDF

-2170 LIFAGNNHIAFTNH
+2170 LIFAGNNRISFTNH
-2184 SGTLNLLSNQVSN
+2184 AGTLNLLSDQVSN
-2197 INITTLDAS
+2197 IDITALNAS
-2206 NGLKINAAN
+2206 NGLKINAIN
-2215 NNVSVSQGN
+2215 NNVSVSQGD

-2230 CVQQSDP
+2230 CTQQSDP
-2237 ITTNTANPCALS
+2237 TTASVTNPCVLS
-2249 AQSANGASSNNA
+2249 AQSANGTSSNNA
-2261 SNNAPIALNNN
+2261 SNNAQIALNNN
-2272 DESLMV
+2272 DESLSV

-2335 FVTNNLNIQ
+2335 FTANNLNIQ
-2344 GAFNNNATQKIGVL
+2344 GAFNNNATQKIEVL
-2358 QNLVIASNASLSTG
+2358 QNLTIASNASLSTG
-2372 IYGLEV
+2372 VYGIEV
-2378 GGALNNFGAIHF
+2378 GGALNHFGTINF
-2390 NLENIQTPAPLIQAE
+2390 NLENPQTPATALIQA
-2405 GIINLN
+2405 GGVINLN

-2418 NVNNSMANNTT
+2418 NINNSMANNTA

-2466 EKNGVLTYL
+2466 ENNGVLTYL

-2494 SNNASPNNILSLSVL
+2494 SNNASQSHILSLSVL
-2509 HNQVKMS
+2509 HDQIKMS
-2516 YGDKVMDFT
+2516 YGDKIMDFT

-2538 QSALNQ
+2538 QSAFNQ
-2544 IEAIGGNN
+2544 IEAIGGNS
-2552 AIKWLSTLM
+2552 AVKWLSTLM
-2561 IKTKENPLFAP
+2561 METKENPLFAP

-2581 EILDATK
+2581 EILGVTK
-2588 DLQNTASLIS
+2588 DLQNTISLIS

-2627 FRAREGESNFSERLL
+2627 FRTREGESDFSLL

-2647 RFSDPNP
+2647 RFRDASP
-2654 SEIFVKYSQ
+2654 SEVFVKYSQ
-2663 PNKHPNNLWV
+2663 PNKHQNNLWV

-2681 ISGGN
+2681 IAGGN
-2686 GTLYGLNVGYDRLV
+2686 GTLYGLNAGYDRLV
-2700 KNVILGG
+2700 KSVILGG
-2707 YVAYGYSGFNG
+2707 YVAYGYSDFNG
-2718 NIMRSLGNNVDVGMY
+2718 NIMHSLGNNVDVGMY

-2747 NETYGGNASHINSSN
+2747 NETYGGNATSINSSN

-2801 VGLSYH
+2801 VGVSYH
-2807 FIGLSGMKGKMQ
+2807 FIGLSGMKGKM
-2819 NPAYQQFVM
+2819 NDAAYKQFLM

-2851 KNSYY
+2851 QNSYY

-2863 RDLLIKAKGDNM
+2863 RDLLIKSKGDNV

-2889 EIFNT
+2889 EVFNT

-2906 WRLMY
+2906 WRLVY

-2923 YQDLNIT
+2923 YQDINIT

>member
-1 MKQFKKKPKKIK
+1 MKKFKKKPKKIK

-31 GGFASGV
+31 SGFASGA

-48 SWGEKSQKVCVHRP
+48 SWGEKSQRVCVHHP
-62 WYALWSCDKW
+62 WYAMWSCDKW

-77 QFTGNQL
+77 QYTGNQL

-128 EYNGGNLDIEL
+128 EYNGGNLNIEL

-146 LGANSGNSFTSWYP
+146 LGASSGNSFTSWYP

-189 GTHTGTAT
+189 GTHTGIAT
-197 LNLNANKVTI
+197 LNLNANKVNI
-207 NSNINAYKTS
+207 NSNISAYKTS

-224 NSAITINSVS
+224 NSTITIGSVS

-245 IGSGANCSSSGPSYS
+245 IGSGANCSTSGPSYS
-260 FKGTTSATNTTF
+260 FKGTTNATNTAF
-272 SNASGSFTFEESAN
+272 SNASGSFTFEENAT
-286 FSGAKLNGGAFTFN
+286 FSGAKWNGGAFTFN
-300 KGFNATN
+300 KGFSATN

-317 FKGTSSFNNATF
+317 FKGTSSFNGANF

-361 NSAQHPQILF
+361 NSAQHPQMV
-371 ENSSFNGGIFT
+371 
-382 FNNQTNP
+382 
-389 TNSAQHPQILFE
+389 FE
-401 NSSFSGSTTTL
+401 NSSFSGSATTL
-412 KGSATFEQAFNNSNH
+412 KGSATFQQAFNNSNH
-427 QLTIQNASFDNAT
+427 QLTIQNASFNNAT
-440 FNNTGKITIEK
+440 FNNTGKITINES
-451 DASFNNT
+451 ASFNNT
-458 SFNTPVDTNNMSVT
+458 TFNTSVDTSNMIIT
-472 GSVTLSGKNDLKNG
+472 GSVTLSGKNDLNNG

-495 ITLAQGATF
+495 ITLTQGTTF

-529 LNHALNSL
+529 LNHAINSL
-537 TNALKTTES
+537 TNALKTTENP
-546 SSKPQSFAQGLWD
+546 SKPQSFAQGLWD
-559 MITYNGVTGQ
+559 IITYNGVTGQ
-569 LLSENAATPKN
+569 LLSESAATSKP
-580 TDSSPSAPTKD
+580 TDSSPPKSSTNPA
-591 SPQVY
+591 QVY

-621 ALESGTYTPPPTIS
+621 ALESGTYTPPPVIN
-635 GSQFDLSASNY
+635 GSKFDLSASNY
-646 INANMPWYDHKYY
+646 INADMPWYNHKYY

-685 SFKQTFSTN
+685 SFKQTFSASN
-694 GSNLVIGYNATW
+694 SNLVIGYNSTW

-737 QCIGTTNGA
+737 QCTGTTNGA

-762 RIGTGGAA
+762 RVGTGGAA

-797 SMTFSTQNMDSSQ
+797 SMTFSTQNMDNSQ

-817 NGKLSVYGATFTN
+817 NGTLSVYGATFTN

-839 NAGQAT
+839 NAGQAV

-872 SGSFEISA
+872 SGSFEIGA

-929 TNSDGSQN
+929 TNGSQN

-954 FDNMAFNGPTNT
+954 FDNVAFNSPTNT
-966 SVKGQV
+966 SVKGKV

-984 PLSFGDGM
+984 PLSFGDGT
-992 INFSAHSVINIGEA
+992 ISFSAHSVINIDQA

-1091 YVDMEKSDHLYY
+1091 YVDMEKSDRLYY

-1118 NNLGNLNNT
+1118 NNLGNPNNT
-1127 IYYYDKS
+1127 IYYYDNS

-1153 LTGQNS
+1153 FTGQNS
-1159 AIVFG
+1159 TIVFG

-1170 NASDA
+1170 SVSDA
-1175 PQSNTIIR
+1175 PQSNVIIR

-1229 SSGGGASLNFNGLQ
+1229 SSGGGANLNFNGLQ

-1265 FISNSANI
+1265 FVSNSANI

-1332 NLSSGLYQISAK
+1332 NLSSGLYQMQAK

-1382 LELSGDLNLNDT
+1382 LDLQGDLNLNDT
-1394 SSLNLNQSAIN
+1394 SSLNLNQSTIN

-1431 VNFNSANITTSLSDS
+1431 VHFNSANITTSLSDS

-1451 GASSLGGQFNLSNN
+1451 GAVSLGGQFNLSNN
-1465 SFLDFQGSSAI
+1465 SSLDFQGSSAI

-1481 FNFYNNAFSQ
+1481 FNFYDNAFSQ
-1491 SPITFHQALDIKAPL
+1491 SLITFHQALDIKAPL
-1506 SLGGNLLNPNNSSV
+1506 SLGGNLLNPNNNSV

-1541 DLLSDLNDNK
+1541 DLLSDLNGNK
-1551 NRVYNIIQA
+1551 NRAYNIIQA
-1560 DMNSNWYE
+1560 DMNNNWYE
-1568 RISFFGMRINDGIYD
+1568 RINFFGMHINDGIYD
-1583 AKNQTYSFTNPL
+1583 AKNQIYSFTNPL

-1645 SYSDDAQ
+1645 SYSDDAE

-1670 YQASGSNNTT
+1670 YQANGSNNTT
-1680 KNNNLTSES
+1680 KNNNLSSES

-1704 ALHVYNK
+1704 ALHIYNK

-1742 SSLSNLKGDALNQL
+1742 SSLSGLKGDALNQL

-1776 NSVVQNFNNGALIIG
+1776 NSVVQNFNNGALIVG

-1805 FGGLGYQ
+1805 FGGFGYQ

-1940 GSGSVIGGYLTPEQK
+1940 GSNSVIGGYLTPEQK

-2048 LQDIVKPSEA
+2048 LQDIVKPSDA
-2058 LQNDVVALGKQ
+2058 LKNDVVALGKQ

-2078 MLNSLESL
+2078 TLNSLESL

-2100 AAKGLGPIY
+2100 AAKGLGPVY

-2133 VWQRGDF
+2133 VWQKGDF

-2206 NGLKINAAN
+2206 NGLKINAGSN
-2215 NNVSVSQGN
+2215 NISVSQGD

-2230 CVQQSDP
+2230 CVQQSTP
-2237 ITTNTANPCALS
+2237 TAANATNPCALTT
-2249 AQSANGASSNNA
+2249 QNNASSSNA

-2301 GSANIKNLYLY
+2301 GSANVKNLYLY

-2344 GAFNNNATQKIGVL
+2344 GAFNNNATQKIEVL

-2378 GGALNNFGAIHF
+2378 GGVLNNLGTIHF
-2390 NLENIQTPAPLIQAE
+2390 NLENSQTPVNPLIQAG

-2509 HNQVKMS
+2509 HDQIKMS
-2516 YGDKVMDFT
+2516 YGNKIMDFT

-2561 IKTKENPLFAP
+2561 MDTKENPLFAP

-2581 EILDATK
+2581 EVLGVAK

-2627 FRAREGESNFSERLL
+2627 FRTREGESDFSLL

-2654 SEIFVKYSQ
+2654 GEVFVKHSQ
-2663 PNKHPNNLWV
+2663 PSKHQNNLWV
-2673 QGVGGASF
+2673 QGIGGASF

-2707 YVAYGYSGFNG
+2707 YVAYGYSDFNG
-2718 NIMRSLGNNVDVGMY
+2718 NIMHSLANNVDVGMY

-2747 NETYGGNASHINSSN
+2747 NETYGGNASNINSSN
-2762 SLLSVL
+2762 PLLSVL

-2807 FIGLSGMKGKMQ
+2807 FIGLSGMKGKM
-2819 NPAYQQFVM
+2819 NDAAYKQFLM

-2851 KNSYY
+2851 QNSYY

-2863 RDLLIKAKGDNM
+2863 RDLLIKSKGGNT

-2906 WRLMY
+2906 WRLVY

-2923 YQDLNIT
+2923 YQDINIT

>member
-1 MKQFKKKPKKIK
+1 MKKFKKKPKSIK
-13 RSQKII
+13 RSHQKII
-19 LKRPLWLMPLLI
+19 LKRPLWFVPLLI

-77 QFTGNQL
+77 QYTGNQL

-99 SQNNQDITANL
+99 TQNNQNITANL

-146 LGANSGNSFTSWYP
+146 LGASSGNSFTSWYP

-165 VTFSAG
+165 ITFSVG

-197 LNLNANKVTI
+197 LNLNANKVNI
-207 NSNINAYKTS
+207 NSNISAFKTS
-217 QVNIGNA
+217 QVNVGNT
-224 NSAITINSVS
+224 NSTITIGSVS
-234 LSGDTCSSLAK
+234 LSGDTCSSLASV
-245 IGSGANCSSSGPSYS
+245 GVGANCSTSGPSYS
-260 FKGTTSATNTTF
+260 FKGTTNATNTAF
-272 SNASGSFTFEESAN
+272 SNASGSFTFEENAT
-286 FSGAKLNGGAFTFN
+286 FSGAKWNGGTYTFN
-300 KGFNATN
+300 KEFNATN
-307 NTAFNSGSFT
+307 NTAFNSGSFN
-317 FKGTSSFNNATF
+317 FKGTSSFNGASF
-329 SNASYTFDNQAT
+329 SNASYTFNNQAT

-351 FTFNNQSNPT
+351 FTFNNQT
-361 NSAQHPQILF
+361 NQSAQHPQI
-371 ENSSFNGGIFT
+371 
-382 FNNQTNP
+382 Q
-389 TNSAQHPQILFE
+389 
-401 NSSFSGSTTTL
+401 NSSFSGNATTL
-412 KGSATFEQAFNNSNH
+412 KGSVIFQQAFNNSNH
-427 QLTIQNASFDNAT
+427 QLTIQNASFNNAN
-440 FNNTGKITIEK
+440 FNNTGKITINES
-451 DASFNNT
+451 ASFNDTTFNT
-458 SFNTPVDTNNMSVT
+458 SVDTNNMSVT

-495 ITLAQGATF
+495 ITLTQGTTF

-509 GSEKSVTILNSS
+509 SSEKSVTILNSS
-521 GGITYNHL
+521 GGITYNNL

-537 TNALKTTES
+537 TNALKTNES
-546 SSKPQSFAQGLWD
+546 SSLPQSFAQGLWG

-569 LLSENAATPKN
+569 LLNENAATSKN
-580 TDSSPSAPTKD
+580 TDSSPSKSSSNPT
-591 SPQVY
+591 QVY

-610 ETFSPNSIIIQ
+610 ETFSTNSIIIQ

-646 INANMPWYDHKYY
+646 INADMPWYDHKYY

-685 SFKQTFSTN
+685 SFKQTFSASN
-694 GSNLVIGYNATW
+694 SNLVIGYNSTW
-706 TGNSVSSSGTVSFG
+706 TGNSVSSSDTVSFG
-720 DTSGSALNG
+720 DTSGSVLNG

-737 QCIGTTNGA
+737 QCTGTTNGT

-770 NLVFNGV
+770 NLIFNGV

-792 GAYSS
+792 GTYSS
-797 SMTFSTQNMDSSQ
+797 SMTFSTQNMDNSQ
-810 NLNGLNA
+810 NLKGLNS
-817 NGKLSVYGATFTN
+817 NGTLSVYGTTFTN
-830 QAKDGKFIF
+830 QAKYGKFIF

-845 FENTNFNGGS
+845 FENTSFNGGS

-880 KNASFNNANFN
+880 KNASFNNAYFN
-891 NSASFNFN
+891 NSTSFNFN
-899 NSNATTSFVGDFTNA
+899 NSNATTSFMGDFTNA
-914 NSNLQI
+914 HSNLQI

-929 TNSDGSQN
+929 TNGSQN
-937 TANFNNTG
+937 NANFNNTG
-945 SVNIAGNAT
+945 SVNILGNAT
-954 FDNMAFNGPTNT
+954 FYNVVFNGPTNT

-984 PLSFGDGM
+984 PLSFGDGT
-992 INFSAHSVINIGEA
+992 IVFNAHSVINIGEA

-1046 KLVSSAGNGIYD
+1046 KLVSSVGNGVYD

-1091 YVDMEKSDHLYY
+1091 YMDMEKSDHLYY
-1103 QNALGFMTYMPNSYN
+1103 KDVVGFMTYMPNSYN
-1118 NNLGNLNNT
+1118 NNLGNSNNT

-1142 TLFTKAEFSQT
+1142 TLFTKAEFSQIF
-1153 LTGQNS
+1153 TGQNS

-1164 AKNIWT
+1164 AKSIWT
-1170 NASDA
+1170 DASDA
-1175 PQSNTIIR
+1175 PQSNAIIR

-1265 FISNSANI
+1265 FVSNSANI

-1279 FIDDTAQNKGNPNF
+1279 FIDDTAQNGGNPNF

-1312 QTQSVFK
+1312 KTQSVFK
-1319 FNAVNAISFTNSS
+1319 FNAVNAISFTNST
-1332 NLSSGLYQISAK
+1332 NLSSGLYQMQAK

-1367 SLSQNASI
+1367 NLSQNASI

-1382 LELSGDLNLNDT
+1382 LELQGDLNLNDT

-1416 SLIASNGSHLNFNGA
+1416 SLIASNNAHINFNGA
-1431 VNFNSANITTSLSDS
+1431 VNFNSANITTSLNDS

-1451 GASSLGGQFNLSNN
+1451 GAISLGGQFNLSNN
-1465 SFLDFQGSSAI
+1465 SSLDFQGSSAI
-1476 TSNTA
+1476 ISNTA
-1481 FNFYNNAFSQ
+1481 FNFYDNAFSQ

-1560 DMNSNWYE
+1560 GMNNNWYE
-1568 RISFFGMRINDGIYD
+1568 RINFFGMHISDGIYD
-1583 AKNQTYSFTNPL
+1583 AINQTYSFTNPL

-1625 NIGSEIFNYQKV
+1625 NIGSEVFNYQKV

-1645 SYSDDAQ
+1645 SYSDDAE

-1658 SSVKGYYNPNQS
+1658 SNVKGYYNPNQS
-1670 YQASGSNNTT
+1670 YQANGSNNTT

-1689 SVISQTYNAQGNPIS
+1689 SIISQTYNAQGNPIS
-1704 ALHVYNK
+1704 ALHIYNK

-1731 IKKILGNDFSL
+1731 IKKVLGNDFSL
-1742 SSLSNLKGDALNQL
+1742 SSLSDLNPNALNQL

-1762 SDWKNINELIDNAN
+1762 NDWKNINELIDNAN
-1776 NSVVQNFNNGALIIG
+1776 NSVVQNFNNGTLIIG
-1791 ATKIGQTNTNSTVV
+1791 ATKIGQTDTNSAVV

-1812 KPCDYTDIVC
+1812 TPCDYTDIVC

-1913 LANILGEVAMQSI
+1913 LANILGEVAVQSI

-2048 LQDIVKPSEA
+2048 LQDIVKPSNA
-2058 LQNDVVALGKQ
+2058 LKNDVMALGKQ

-2078 MLNSLESL
+2078 TLNSLKSL

-2109 EQGLGDLIPNLGK
+2109 EQGLGDLIPNFGK

-2133 VWQRGDF
+2133 VWQKGDF
-2140 SFNAQGNVFVQNSTF
+2140 NFNAQGNVFVQNSTF

-2184 SGTLNLLSNQVSN
+2184 SGTLQLLSNQVSN

-2206 NGLKINAAN
+2206 NGLKINAGSN
-2215 NNVSVSQGN
+2215 NISVSQGD

-2230 CVQQSDP
+2230 CTQQSDP
-2237 ITTNTANPCALS
+2237 TAADATNPCALS
-2249 AQSANGASSNNA
+2249 AQSTNGASNA
-2261 SNNAPIALNNN
+2261 SNNMQIALNNN

-2312 NNAQFQANNLTISN
+2312 NNAQFQANNLIISN

-2335 FVTNNLNIQ
+2335 FTANNLNIQ
-2344 GAFNNNATQKIGVL
+2344 GAFNNNATQKIEVL
-2358 QNLVIASNASLSTG
+2358 QNLTIASNASLSTG

-2378 GGALNNFGAIHF
+2378 GGSLNNFGTIHF
-2390 NLENIQTPAPLIQAE
+2390 NLENIQTPTPLIQAE

-2488 SVALPN
+2488 SVALPG
-2494 SNNASPNNILSLSVL
+2494 SNNAHQNNILSLSVL
-2509 HNQVKMS
+2509 HDQIKMS
-2516 YGDKVMDFT
+2516 YGNKIMDFT

-2561 IKTKENPLFAP
+2561 METKENPLFAP
-2572 IYLENHSLN
+2572 IYLKNHSLN
-2581 EILDATK
+2581 EILGVTK

-2627 FRAREGESNFSERLL
+2627 FRAREGESAFSERLL

-2654 SEIFVKYSQ
+2654 GEVFVKHSQ
-2663 PNKHPNNLWV
+2663 LSKHPNNLWV

-2707 YVAYGYSGFNG
+2707 YVAYGYSDFNG
-2718 NIMRSLGNNVDVGMY
+2718 NIMHSLVNNVDVGMY

-2747 NETYGGNASHINSSN
+2747 NETYGGNATSINSSN

-2768 NQRYNY
+2768 NQRYSY

-2807 FIGLSGMKGKMQ
+2807 FIGLSGMKGKM
-2819 NPAYQQFVM
+2819 NDAAYKQFLM

-2863 RDLLIKAKGDNM
+2863 RDLLIKSKGDNM

-2889 EIFNT
+2889 EVFNT

-2923 YQDLNIT
+2923 YQDINIT

>member
-1 MKQFKKKPKKIK
+1 MKKFKKKPKKITRK
-13 RSQKII
+13 QKTI
-19 LKRPLWLMPLLI
+19 LKRPLWLAPLLI
-31 GGFASGV
+31 SGFASGV
-38 YADGTDILGL
+38 YANNLWDLLNPKVGGEYVHWVKGSQYCAWWEFGGCLKNV
-48 SWGEKSQKVCVHRP
+48 WGANHKG
-62 WYALWSCDKW
+62 YDA
-72 EEKTQ
+72 
-77 QFTGNQL
+77 
-84 ITKTWAGGNA
+84 GNA
-94 ANYYH
+94 ANYLS
-99 SQNNQDITANL
+99 SQNYQAISVGSGNET
-110 KNDNGT
+110 GT
-116 YFLSGLYNYTGG
+116 YSLSGFTNYV
-128 EYNGGNLDIEL
+128 GGNLTI
-139 GSNATFN
+139 N
-146 LGANSGNSFTSWYP
+146 LGNSVVLDLSGSNSFTSYQGYNQGKDDVSFNVGAINL
-160 NGHTN
+160 NGTL
-165 VTFSAG
+165 
-171 TINVNNSVE
+171 E
-180 VGNRVGSGA
+180 LGNRVGSGA

-197 LNLNANKVTI
+197 LNLNANKVNI
-207 NSNINAYKTS
+207 NSNISAYKTS
-217 QVNIGNA
+217 QVNVGNA
-224 NSAITINSVS
+224 NSAITIGSVS
-234 LSGDTCSSLAK
+234 LSGDTCSSSVSVG
-245 IGSGANCSSSGPSYS
+245 IGANCSTSGPSYS
-260 FKGTTSATNTTF
+260 FKGTTNATNTAF
-272 SNASGSFTFEESAN
+272 SNASGSFTFEENAT
-286 FSGAKLNGGAFTFN
+286 FSGAKWNGGTYTFN
-300 KGFNATN
+300 KEFNATN

-317 FKGTSSFNNATF
+317 FKGTSSFNNASF
-329 SNASYTFDNQAT
+329 SNATYTFENQAT

-351 FTFNNQSNPT
+351 FTFNNQTNPT
-361 NSAQHPQILF
+361 NP
-371 ENSSFNGGIFT
+371 T
-382 FNNQTNP
+382 NQTNP
-389 TNSAQHPQILFE
+389 TNSVQHPQIQ
-401 NSSFSGSTTTL
+401 NSSFSGSAITL
-412 KGSATFEQAFNNSNH
+412 KGFVNFQQAFNNSNH
-427 QLTIQNASFDNAT
+427 QLTIQNASFNNAN
-440 FNNTGKITIEK
+440 FSNTGKITIEK
-451 DASFNNT
+451 EASFNDTTFNT
-458 SFNTPVDTNNMSVT
+458 SINTSNMTIT

-495 ITLAQGATF
+495 ITLTQGATF

-529 LNHALNSL
+529 LNHAINSL
-537 TNALKTTES
+537 TNALKTNES
-546 SSKPQSFAQGLWD
+546 SSNPQSFAQGLWD

-569 LLSENAATPKN
+569 LLSENATTSKP
-580 TDSSPSAPTKD
+580 TDSSPPKSSTNPT
-591 SPQVY
+591 QVY

-610 ETFSPNSIIIQ
+610 ETFSHNSIIIQ
-621 ALESGTYTPPPTIS
+621 ALESGTYTPPPVIN
-635 GSQFDLSASNY
+635 GSKFDLSASNY
-646 INANMPWYDHKYY
+646 INADMPWYNHKYY

-685 SFKQTFSTN
+685 SFKQTFSASN
-694 GSNLVIGYNATW
+694 SNLVIGYNSTW
-706 TGNSVSSSGTVSFG
+706 TENSVSSSDTVSFG
-720 DTSGSALNG
+720 DTSGRVLNG

-737 QCIGTTNGA
+737 QCTGTTNGT

-792 GAYSS
+792 GIYSS
-797 SMTFSTQNMDSSQ
+797 SMTFSTQNMDNSQ
-810 NLNGLNA
+810 NLNGLNS
-817 NGKLSVYGATFTN
+817 NGKLSVYGTTFTN

-839 NAGQAT
+839 NAGQAV

-899 NSNATTSFVGDFTNA
+899 NSNATTSFAGDFTNA

-920 AGNAVFGNS
+920 AGNAVFGNP
-929 TNSDGSQN
+929 TNSNGSQN
-937 TANFNNTG
+937 NANFNNTG
-945 SVNIAGNAT
+945 SINISGNAT
-954 FDNMAFNGPTNT
+954 FDNVVFNGPTNT

-984 PLSFGDGM
+984 PLSFGDGT
-992 INFSAHSVINIGEA
+992 ISFGAHSVINIDQA

-1021 IEYNNAFSKNL
+1021 IEYNDAFSKNL

-1046 KLVSSAGNGIYD
+1046 KLVSSAGNGVYD

-1069 FQEVFSPNS
+1069 FQEIFSPNS

-1118 NNLGNLNNT
+1118 NNLGNANNT
-1127 IYYYDKS
+1127 IYYYDNS

-1153 LTGQNS
+1153 FTGQNS

-1170 NASDA
+1170 SVSDA
-1175 PQSNTIIR
+1175 PQSNVIIR

-1229 SSGGGASLNFNGLQ
+1229 SSGGGASLNFNALQ

-1265 FISNSANI
+1265 FVSNSANI

-1312 QTQSVFK
+1312 TTQSVFK
-1319 FNAVNAISFTNSS
+1319 FNAVNAINFTNST
-1332 NLSSGLYQISAK
+1332 NLSSGLYQMQAK

-1367 SLSQNASI
+1367 NLSQNASI

-1382 LELSGDLNLNDT
+1382 LELQGDLNLNDT
-1394 SSLNLNQSAIN
+1394 SSLNLNQSTIN

-1431 VNFNSANITTSLSDS
+1431 ANFNSANITTSLNNS

-1451 GASSLGGQFNLSNN
+1451 GASSLGGQFNLSNH
-1465 SFLDFQGSSAI
+1465 SSLDFQGSSTI

-1481 FNFYNNAFSQ
+1481 FNFYDNAFSQ
-1491 SPITFHQALDIKAPL
+1491 SPITFHQTLDIKVPL

-1568 RISFFGMRINDGIYD
+1568 RISFFGMRISDGIYD
-1583 AKNQTYSFTNPL
+1583 ATNQTYSFTNPL

-1625 NIGSEIFNYQKV
+1625 NIGSEVFNYQKV

-1645 SYSDDAQ
+1645 SYSDDAE

-1658 SSVKGYYNPNQS
+1658 SNVKGYYNPNQS

-1680 KNNNLTSES
+1680 KNNNLSSES
-1689 SVISQTYNAQGNPIS
+1689 SVISQTYNVQGNPIS

-1742 SSLSNLKGDALNQL
+1742 SSLSDLKGDALNQL

-1776 NSVVQNFNNGALIIG
+1776 NSVVQNFNNGTLIIG
-1791 ATKIGQTNTNSTVV
+1791 ATKIGQTDTNSAVV

-1812 KPCDYTDIVC
+1812 KPCDYADIVC

-1873 TFNSQTSLILN
+1873 TFNSQTSLVLN

-1913 LANILGEVAMQSI
+1913 LANILGEVAVQSI
-1926 NKAGGLGNLIVNTL
+1926 NKAGGLGNLIADML
-1940 GSGSVIGGYLTPEQK
+1940 GSDSVIGGHLTPEQK

-1977 NTAIKDLIRQ
+1977 NAAIKDLIRQ

-2048 LQDIVKPSEA
+2048 LQDIVKPSNA
-2058 LQNDVVALGKQ
+2058 LKNDVVALGKQ

-2078 MLNSLESL
+2078 TLNSLESL

-2109 EQGLGDLIPNLGK
+2109 EQGLGDLIPSLGK

-2133 VWQRGDF
+2133 VWQKGDF

-2155 SNANGGTLSFNAGNS
+2155 SNANGGMLSFNAGNS

-2184 SGTLNLLSNQVSN
+2184 FGTLQLLSNQVSN
-2197 INITTLDAS
+2197 INITTLNAS

-2230 CVQQSDP
+2230 CTQQSDP
-2237 ITTNTANPCALS
+2237 TTANIANPCALTT
-2249 AQSANGASSNNA
+2249 QNANNASSSNA
-2261 SNNAPIALNNN
+2261 SNNAPIALSNN

-2301 GSANIKNLYLY
+2301 GSANVKNLYLY

-2326 QAVLEKNAS
+2326 QAVLENNAS

-2344 GAFNNNATQKIGVL
+2344 GAFNNNATQKIEVL

-2378 GGALNNFGAIHF
+2378 GGTLNHFGTINF
-2390 NLENIQTPAPLIQAE
+2390 NLENSQTPAMPLIQT
-2405 GIINLN
+2405 GGVINLN
-2411 TTQTPFI
+2411 ATQTPFI
-2418 NVNNSMANNTT
+2418 NVNNSMADNTT

-2466 EKNGVLTYL
+2466 EKNGALTYL

-2494 SNNASPNNILSLSVL
+2494 SNNAHQNNILSLSVL
-2509 HNQVKMS
+2509 HDQIKMS
-2516 YGDKVMDFT
+2516 YGNKIMDFT
-2525 PPTLQDYIVGIQG
+2525 PPTLQDYIAGIQG

-2544 IEAIGGNN
+2544 IEAVGNN

-2561 IKTKENPLFAP
+2561 METKENPLFAP

-2581 EILDATK
+2581 EILGVAK
-2588 DLQNTASLIS
+2588 DLLNTASLIS

-2611 LASYTQQT
+2611 LAGYTQQT

-2627 FRAREGESNFSERLL
+2627 FRSREGESDFSERLL

-2654 SEIFVKYSQ
+2654 GEVFIKHSQ
-2663 PNKHPNNLWV
+2663 LSKHQNSLWV
-2673 QGVGGASF
+2673 QGIGGASF

-2686 GTLYGLNVGYDRLV
+2686 GTLYGLNAGYDRLV

-2718 NIMRSLGNNVDVGMY
+2718 NIMRSLANNVDVGMY

-2747 NETYGGNASHINSSN
+2747 NETYGGNATSINSSN
-2762 SLLSVL
+2762 PLLSVL
-2768 NQRYNY
+2768 NQRYSY

-2807 FIGLSGMKGKMQ
+2807 FIGLSAMKGKM
-2819 NPAYQQFVM
+2819 NDAAYKQFLM

-2863 RDLLIKAKGDNM
+2863 RDLLIKSKGDNT

-2889 EIFNT
+2889 EVFNT

>member
-1 MKQFKKKPKKIK
+1 MKKFKKKPKSIK
-13 RSQKII
+13 RSHQKTI
-19 LKRPLWLMPLLI
+19 LKRPLWLTPLLI

-38 YADGTDILGL
+38 YANNLWDLLNPKVGGEYVHWVKGSQYCAWWEFAGCLKNV
-48 SWGEKSQKVCVHRP
+48 WGANHKG
-62 WYALWSCDKW
+62 YDA
-72 EEKTQ
+72 
-77 QFTGNQL
+77 
-84 ITKTWAGGNA
+84 GNA
-94 ANYYH
+94 ANYLS
-99 SQNNQDITANL
+99 SQNYQAISVGSGNET
-110 KNDNGT
+110 GT
-116 YFLSGLYNYTGG
+116 YSLSGFTNYV
-128 EYNGGNLDIEL
+128 GGNLTI
-139 GSNATFN
+139 N
-146 LGANSGNSFTSWYP
+146 LGNSVVLDLSGSNSFTSYQGY
-160 NGHTN
+160 NQGKDDVSFN
-165 VTFSAG
+165 VG
-171 TINVNNSVE
+171 TINLNGTLE

-197 LNLNANKVTI
+197 LNLNANKVNI
-207 NSNINAYKTS
+207 HSNISAFKTS

-224 NSAITINSVS
+224 NSAITIGSVS
-234 LSGDTCSSLAK
+234 LSGDTCSSLASV
-245 IGSGANCSSSGPSYS
+245 GVGANCSTSGPSYS
-260 FKGTTSATNTTF
+260 FKGTTSATNAVF
-272 SNASGSFTFEESAN
+272 SNARGSFTFEENAT
-286 FSGAKLNGGAFTFN
+286 FSGAKWNGGAFTFN
-300 KGFNATN
+300 KGFSATN
-307 NTAFNSGSFT
+307 NTAFNSGSFN
-317 FKGTSSFNNATF
+317 FKGASSFNGVNFNNAT
-329 SNASYTFDNQAT
+329 YTFNNQAI

-351 FTFNNQSNPT
+351 FTFNDQTNQ
-361 NSAQHPQILF
+361 SAQHPQIV
-371 ENSSFNGGIFT
+371 
-382 FNNQTNP
+382 
-389 TNSAQHPQILFE
+389 FE
-401 NSSFSGSTTTL
+401 NSSFSGNAATL
-412 KGSATFEQAFNNSNH
+412 KGFVNFQQAFNNSNH
-427 QLTIQNASFDNAT
+427 QLTMQNASFNNAN
-440 FNNTGKITIEK
+440 FNNTGKITINES
-451 DASFNNT
+451 ASFNNT
-458 SFNTPVDTNNMSVT
+458 TFNTSVDTSNMTIT
-472 GSVTLSGKNDLKNG
+472 GSVTLSGKNDLKKG
-486 STLDFGSSK
+486 STLDFGSSQV
-495 ITLAQGATF
+495 TLTRGTTF

-509 GSEKSVTILNSS
+509 GDKNSVTILNSS
-521 GGITYNHL
+521 GGITYNNL

-537 TNALKTTES
+537 TNALKTNES
-546 SSKPQSFAQGLWD
+546 SSDPQSFTQGLWD

-569 LLSENAATPKN
+569 LLNENAATSKP
-580 TDSSPSAPTKD
+580 TDSSPSKSSTN
-591 SPQVY
+591 STQVY

-610 ETFSPNSIIIQ
+610 ETFSYNSIIIQ
-621 ALESGTYTPPPTIS
+621 ALESGTYTPPPVIS
-635 GSQFDLSASNY
+635 GSKFDLSASNY
-646 INANMPWYDHKYY
+646 INADMPWYDHKYY

-685 SFKQTFSTN
+685 SFKQTFSAS
-694 GSNLVIGYNATW
+694 GSNLVVGYNATW
-706 TGNSVSSSGTVSFG
+706 TDHNVSSSGTVSFG
-720 DTSGSALNG
+720 DTSGSALSG

-737 QCIGTTNGA
+737 QCTGTTNGT

-770 NLVFNGV
+770 NLIFNGI
-777 DSINIANATITQHNA
+777 DSVNIANATITQHNA
-792 GAYSS
+792 GIYSS
-797 SMTFSTQNMDSSQ
+797 SMTFSTQSMDSSQ
-810 NLNGLNA
+810 NLKDLNA
-817 NGKLSVYGATFTN
+817 NGTLSVYGTTFTN

-839 NAGQAT
+839 NAGQAV

-855 YQFSGD
+855 YQFNGD
-861 SLNFSNNNQFN
+861 SLNFLNNNQFN
-872 SGSFEISA
+872 SGSFEIST
-880 KNASFNNANFN
+880 KNASFNDANFN

-914 NSNLQI
+914 HSNLQI

-929 TNSDGSQN
+929 TNSNGSQN
-937 TANFNNTG
+937 NANFNNTG
-945 SVNIAGNAT
+945 SVNISGNAT
-954 FDNMAFNGPTNT
+954 FDNVVFNGPTNT

-984 PLSFGDGM
+984 PLSFGDGT
-992 INFSAHSVINIGEA
+992 ITFNAHSVINIGEA

-1046 KLVSSAGNGIYD
+1046 KLVSSVGNGVYD

-1069 FQEVFSPNS
+1069 FQEIFSPNS
-1078 ISIRRLGVGMVFD
+1078 ISVRRLGVGMVFD
-1091 YVDMEKSDHLYY
+1091 YMDMEKSDHLYY

-1118 NNLGNLNNT
+1118 NNLGNSNNT
-1127 IYYYDKS
+1127 IYYYDNS

-1153 LTGQNS
+1153 FTGQNS

-1170 NASDA
+1170 DASDA
-1175 PQSNTIIR
+1175 PQSDTIIR

-1243 GILLTNATLY
+1243 GVLLTNATLY

-1279 FIDDTAQNKGNPNF
+1279 FIDDSAQNGGNPNF

-1312 QTQSVFK
+1312 RTQSVFK
-1319 FNAVNAISFTNSS
+1319 FNAANAINFTNST
-1332 NLSSGLYQISAK
+1332 NLSSGLYQMQAK
-1344 SVLFDNSNLSVS
+1344 SVLFENSNLSVS

-1367 SLSQNASI
+1367 NLSQNASI

-1382 LELSGDLNLNDT
+1382 LELQGDLNVNDT
-1394 SSLNLNQSAIN
+1394 SSLNLNQSTIN
-1405 VSNNATINDYA
+1405 VSNNAAINDYA
-1416 SLIASNGSHLNFNGA
+1416 SLIASNNAHINFNGA
-1431 VNFNSANITTSLSDS
+1431 AHFNSANITTSLNHS

-1451 GASSLGGQFNLSNN
+1451 GAISLGGQFNLSNN
-1465 SFLDFQGSSAI
+1465 SSLDFQGSSAI

-1481 FNFYNNAFSQ
+1481 FNFYDNAFSQ

-1526 QLVFSDQGSLNIANI
+1526 QLVFGDQGSLNIANI

-1560 DMNSNWYE
+1560 GMSSNWYE
-1568 RISFFGMRINDGIYD
+1568 RINFFGMRINDGIYD
-1583 AKNQTYSFTNPL
+1583 AINQTYSFTNPL

-1625 NIGSEIFNYQKV
+1625 NISSEVFNYQKI

-1645 SYSDDAQ
+1645 SYSDDAE

-1658 SSVKGYYNPNQS
+1658 SNVKGYYNHNQS
-1670 YQASGSNNTT
+1670 YQANGSNNTT
-1680 KNNNLTSES
+1680 KNNDLTSES

-1704 ALHVYNK
+1704 ALHIYNK
-1711 GYNFNN
+1711 GYNLNN

-1731 IKKILGNDFSL
+1731 IKKILGNGFSL
-1742 SSLSNLKGDALNQL
+1742 SSLSDLNSDALNEL
-1756 TKLITP
+1756 IKLITP
-1762 SDWKNINELIDNAN
+1762 NDWKNINELIDNAN
-1776 NSVVQNFNNGALIIG
+1776 NSVVQNFNNGALIVG
-1791 ATKIGQTNTNSTVV
+1791 ATKIGQTNTNSAVV

-1913 LANILGEVAMQSI
+1913 LANILGEVAVQSI
-1926 NKAGGLGNLIVNTL
+1926 NKAGGLGNLIADIL
-1940 GSGSVIGGYLTPEQK
+1940 GSDSVIGGYLTPEQK

-2025 KGLFNQIT
+2025 KGLLNQIT

-2038 NDIGQVISVM
+2038 NDIGQVISVV
-2048 LQDIVKPSEA
+2048 LQDIVKPSKA
-2058 LQNDVVALGKQ
+2058 LQSDVVALGKQ

-2078 MLNSLESL
+2078 ALNSLESL
-2086 LQNQQIK
+2086 LQNQEIK

-2100 AAKGLGPIY
+2100 AAKGLGSIY
-2109 EQGLGDLIPNLGK
+2109 EQGLGDLMPNLGK

-2140 SFNAQGNVFVQNSTF
+2140 SFNSQGNVFVQNSTF
-2155 SNANGGTLSFNAGNS
+2155 SNANGGMLSFNAGNS
-2170 LIFAGNNHIAFTNH
+2170 LIFAGNNQISFTNH
-2184 SGTLNLLSNQVSN
+2184 AGTLQLLSDQVSN
-2197 INITTLDAS
+2197 INITTLNAS

-2230 CVQQSDP
+2230 CVKQNNP
-2237 ITTNTANPCALS
+2237 TTANIANPCALS
-2249 AQSANGASSNNA
+2249 AQSVNGASSSKA
-2261 SNNAPIALNNN
+2261 SNNTQIALNNN
-2272 DESLMV
+2272 DESLII
-2278 TANDFNFSG
+2278 TANNFNFSG

-2301 GSANIKNLYLY
+2301 GSATIKNLYLY
-2312 NNAQFQANNLTISN
+2312 NNAQFQANNLTVSN

-2335 FVTNNLNIQ
+2335 FMANNLNIQ
-2344 GAFNNNATQKIGVL
+2344 GAFNNNATRKIEVL
-2358 QNLVIASNASLSTG
+2358 QNLIIASNASLSTG
-2372 IYGLEV
+2372 VYGLEV
-2378 GGALNNFGAIHF
+2378 GGALNHFGAIHF
-2390 NLENIQTPAPLIQAE
+2390 NLENTQTPTPLIQAE

-2411 TTQTPFI
+2411 TTQAPFM
-2418 NVNNSMANNTT
+2418 NVNNSMADNTT

-2452 KLYTLININGNHIE
+2452 NLYTLININGNHIE

-2488 SVALPN
+2488 SVALPS
-2494 SNNASPNNILSLSVL
+2494 SNNAHQNNILSLSVL
-2509 HNQVKMS
+2509 HNQIKMS

-2544 IEAIGGNN
+2544 IEAVGGNN

-2561 IKTKENPLFAP
+2561 METKENPLFAP

-2581 EILDATK
+2581 EILGVTK

-2627 FRAREGESNFSERLL
+2627 FRAREGESDFSERLL

-2654 SEIFVKYSQ
+2654 GEVFVKYPQ

-2673 QGVGGASF
+2673 QGIGGASF

-2686 GTLYGLNVGYDRLV
+2686 GTIYGLNTGYDRLV

-2707 YVAYGYSGFNG
+2707 YMAYGYSGFNG
-2718 NIMRSLGNNVDVGMY
+2718 NIMHSLANNVDVGMY

-2747 NETYGGNASHINSSN
+2747 NETYGGNANNINSSN

-2768 NQRYNY
+2768 NQRYSY

-2807 FIGLSGMKGKMQ
+2807 FIGLSGMKGRM
-2819 NPAYQQFVM
+2819 NDAAYKQFLM

-2863 RDLLIKAKGDNM
+2863 RDLLIKSKGNNM
-2875 VRFVGENT
+2875 VRFMGENT

-2889 EIFNT
+2889 EVFDT

-2923 YQDLNIT
+2923 YQDINIT

>member
-1 MKQFKKKPKKIK
+1 MKKFKKKPKSIK
-13 RSQKII
+13 RSHQKTI
-19 LKRPLWLMPLLI
+19 LKRPLWLAPLLI
-31 GGFASGV
+31 SGFASGV

-48 SWGEKSQKVCVHRP
+48 SWGEKSQKVCVHHP

-128 EYNGGNLDIEL
+128 ENNGGNLNIEL
-139 GSNATFN
+139 GSNATFD
-146 LGANSGNSFTSWYP
+146 LGAHSGNSFTSWYP

-165 VTFSAG
+165 VTFSTG

-197 LNLNANKVTI
+197 LNLNANKVNI
-207 NSNINAYKTS
+207 NSNIIAFKTS

-224 NSAITINSVS
+224 NSAITIGSVS
-234 LSGDTCSSLAK
+234 LSGDTCSSLASV
-245 IGSGANCSSSGPSYS
+245 GVGANCSTSGPSYS
-260 FKGTTSATNTTF
+260 FKGTTNATNTAF
-272 SNASGSFTFEESAN
+272 SNASGSFTFEENAT

-300 KGFNATN
+300 KEFSATN
-307 NTAFNSGSFT
+307 NTAFDSGSFN
-317 FKGTSSFNNATF
+317 FKGASSFNGATF
-329 SNASYTFDNQAT
+329 SDASYTFNNQAT

-351 FTFNNQSNPT
+351 FTFNNQT
-361 NSAQHPQILF
+361 NQ
-371 ENSSFNGGIFT
+371 
-382 FNNQTNP
+382 

-401 NSSFSGSTTTL
+401 NSSFSGNATTL
-412 KGSATFEQAFNNSNH
+412 KGFVDFQQAFNNSNH
-427 QLTIQNASFDNAT
+427 QLIIQNASFNNAN
-440 FNNTGKITIEK
+440 FSNTGKITINES
-451 DASFNNT
+451 ASFNAMTFNT
-458 SFNTPVDTNNMSVT
+458 SVNTSNMTIT
-472 GSVTLSGKNDLKNG
+472 GSITLSGKNDLKNG

-495 ITLAQGATF
+495 VTLTQGTTF

-509 GSEKSVTILNSS
+509 GDKNSVTILNSS
-521 GGITYNHL
+521 GGITYNNL

-537 TNALKTTES
+537 INALKTNES
-546 SSKPQSFAQGLWD
+546 SLKPQSFAQGLWD

-569 LLSENAATPKN
+569 LLSANAAASKLA
-580 TDSSPSAPTKD
+580 DSLPSKPSTNSA
-591 SPQVY
+591 QVY
-596 QVGYKIGDTIYKLQ
+596 QVGYKIGDIIYKLQ
-610 ETFSPNSIIIQ
+610 ETFSHNSIIIQ
-621 ALESGTYTPPPTIS
+621 ALESGTYTPPPIIG
-635 GSQFDLSASNY
+635 GSKFDLSASNY
-646 INANMPWYDHKYY
+646 IDSNMPWYDHKSY

-685 SFKQTFSTN
+685 SFKQTFSAS
-694 GSNLVIGYNATW
+694 GSNLVIGYNSTW
-706 TGNSVSSSGTVSFG
+706 TDHNVSSNDTVSFG

-737 QCIGTTNGA
+737 QCTGTTDGT

-777 DSINIANATITQHNA
+777 DSVNIANATITQHNA
-792 GAYSS
+792 GIYSS
-797 SMTFSTQNMDSSQ
+797 SMTFSTQGMDNSQ
-810 NLNGLNA
+810 NVNGLNP
-817 NGKLSVYGATFTN
+817 NGMLLVYGATFTN

-839 NAGQAT
+839 NAGKAV

-872 SGSFEISA
+872 SGSFEIST

-899 NSNATTSFVGDFTNA
+899 NSNANTSFVGDFTNA

-920 AGNAVFGNS
+920 AGSAVFGNS
-929 TNSDGSQN
+929 ANGSQN
-937 TANFNNTG
+937 NANFNNTG
-945 SVNIAGNAT
+945 SVNISGNAT
-954 FDNMAFNGPTNT
+954 FDNVVFNGPTNM

-984 PLSFGDGM
+984 PLSFGDGT
-992 INFSAHSVINIGEA
+992 ITFNAHSVINIAEA

-1046 KLVSSAGNGIYD
+1046 KLVSSAGNGVYD

-1069 FQEVFSPNS
+1069 FQEIFSQNS

-1091 YVDMEKSDHLYY
+1091 YMDMEKSDHLYY
-1103 QNALGFMTYMPNSYN
+1103 KDVAGFMTYMPNSYN
-1118 NNLGNLNNT
+1118 NNLGNSNNT
-1127 IYYYDKS
+1127 IYYYDNS

-1153 LTGQNS
+1153 FTGQNS

-1253 NRAAGTQSSSMN
+1253 NRTAGTQSSSMN
-1265 FISNSANI
+1265 FTSNSTNI

-1279 FIDDTAQNKGNPNF
+1279 FIDDTAQNGGNPNF

-1319 FNAVNAISFTNSS
+1319 FNAANAINFTNST
-1332 NLSSGLYQISAK
+1332 NLSSGLYQMQAK

-1367 SLSQNASI
+1367 NLSQNASI

-1382 LELSGDLNLNDT
+1382 LELQGDLNLNDT

-1405 VSNNATINDYA
+1405 ISNNATINDYA
-1416 SLIASNGSHLNFNGA
+1416 SLIVNDGSRLNFNGTT
-1431 VNFNSANITTSLSDS
+1431 NFNSENITTSLNNS

-1451 GASSLGGQFNLSNN
+1451 GAISLGGQFNLSNN
-1465 SFLDFQGSSAI
+1465 SSLDFQGSSTI

-1481 FNFYNNAFSQ
+1481 FNFYDNAFSQ

-1560 DMNSNWYE
+1560 GMNNNWYE
-1568 RISFFGMRINDGIYD
+1568 CINFFGMRINDGVYD
-1583 AKNQTYSFTNPL
+1583 AINQTYSFTNPL

-1645 SYSDDAQ
+1645 SYSDDAE

-1658 SSVKGYYNPNQS
+1658 SNVKGYYNPNQS

-1680 KNNNLTSES
+1680 KNNNLISDS

-1742 SSLSNLKGDALNQL
+1742 SSLSDLNSNALNQL

-1762 SDWKNINELIDNAN
+1762 NDWKNINEFIDNAN
-1776 NSVVQNFNNGALIIG
+1776 NSVVQNFNNGTLIVG
-1791 ATKIGQTNTNSTVV
+1791 AAKIGQTNTNSTVV

-1812 KPCDYTDIVC
+1812 KPCDYTDVVC

-1873 TFNSQTSLILN
+1873 TFNSQTSLVLN

-1926 NKAGGLGNLIVNTL
+1926 NKAGGLGNLIADTL
-1940 GSGSVIGGYLTPEQK
+1940 GSDSVIGGRLTPEQK

-1977 NTAIKDLIRQ
+1977 NAAIKDLIRQ

-2038 NDIGQVISVM
+2038 NDIGQVISVI

-2058 LQNDVVALGKQ
+2058 LQSDVAALGKQ

-2078 MLNSLESL
+2078 ALNSLENL

-2093 SVLDKVL
+2093 SVLDKIL

-2133 VWQRGDF
+2133 VWQKGDF

-2155 SNANGGTLSFNAGNS
+2155 SNANGGVLSFNAGNS
-2170 LIFAGNNHIAFTNH
+2170 LIFAGNNHISFTNH
-2184 SGTLNLLSNQVSN
+2184 AGLLNLLSNQVSN
-2197 INITTLDAS
+2197 INITTLNAS

-2215 NNVSVSQGN
+2215 NNVLVSQGN
-2224 LFINAS
+2224 LFINAG
-2230 CVQQSDP
+2230 CVKQNDLA
-2237 ITTNTANPCALS
+2237 TTNIANPCALS
-2249 AQSANGASSNNA
+2249 TQSANSASSSNA
-2261 SNNAPIALNNN
+2261 SNNVQIALNNN

-2335 FVTNNLNIQ
+2335 FMANNLNIQ
-2344 GAFNNNATQKIGVL
+2344 GAFNNNATRKIEVL
-2358 QNLVIASNASLSTG
+2358 QNLTIASNASLSTG

-2378 GGALNNFGAIHF
+2378 GGALNNSGAIHF
-2390 NLENIQTPAPLIQAE
+2390 NLENIQTPTPLIQAR

-2411 TTQTPFI
+2411 TTQTPFM

-2452 KLYTLININGNHIE
+2452 NLYTLININGNHIE

-2475 GQRVLL
+2475 GQRILL

-2494 SNNASPNNILSLSVL
+2494 PNNAHQNNILSLSVL
-2509 HNQVKMS
+2509 HNQIKMS

-2544 IEAIGGNN
+2544 IEAVGGNN
-2552 AIKWLSTLM
+2552 AIKWLSILM
-2561 IKTKENPLFAP
+2561 METKENPLFAP
-2572 IYLENHSLN
+2572 IYLKNHSLN
-2581 EILDATK
+2581 EILGVAK
-2588 DLQNTASLIS
+2588 DLLNTASLIS
-2598 NPNFRDN
+2598 NPNFRNN

-2627 FRAREGESNFSERLL
+2627 FRSREGESDFSKHLL

-2654 SEIFVKYSQ
+2654 GEVFVKYSQ

-2673 QGVGGASF
+2673 QGIGGASF

-2718 NIMRSLGNNVDVGMY
+2718 NIMHSLANNVDVGMY

-2747 NETYGGNASHINSSN
+2747 NEIYGGNASSINSSN

-2807 FIGLSGMKGKMQ
+2807 FIGLSAMKGKM
-2819 NPAYQQFVM
+2819 NDAAYKQFLM

-2863 RDLLIKAKGDNM
+2863 RDLLITSKGGNV

-2889 EIFNT
+2889 EVFNT

-2906 WRLMY
+2906 WRLVY

-2923 YQDLNIT
+2923 YQDINIT

>member
-1 MKQFKKKPKKIK
+1 MKKFKKKSKKITRK
-13 RSQKII
+13 QKTI
-19 LKRPLWLMPLLI
+19 LKRPLWLAPLLI
-31 GGFASGV
+31 GGFASGA
-38 YADGTDILGL
+38 YANNNLWDLL
-48 SWGEKSQKVCVHRP
+48 NPKV
-62 WYALWSCDKW
+62 
-72 EEKTQ
+72 
-77 QFTGNQL
+77 
-84 ITKTWAGGNA
+84 
-94 ANYYH
+94 
-99 SQNNQDITANL
+99 
-110 KNDNGT
+110 
-116 YFLSGLYNYTGG
+116 GG
-128 EYNGGNLDIEL
+128 EYVHWVKGSQYCAFWEFAGCLKNVWGANHKGYDAGNFANYLSSQNYQAISVGSGNETGTYSLSGFTNYVGGNLTI
-139 GSNATFN
+139 N
-146 LGANSGNSFTSWYP
+146 LGNSVVLDLSGSNSFTSYQGY
-160 NGHTN
+160 NQGKDDVSFN
-165 VTFSAG
+165 VG
-171 TINVNNSVE
+171 TINLNGALE

-189 GTHTGTAT
+189 GTHTGIAT
-197 LNLNANKVTI
+197 LNLNANKVNI
-207 NSNINAYKTS
+207 NSNISAFKTS
-217 QVNIGNA
+217 QVNVGNA
-224 NSAITINSVS
+224 NSVITIGSVS
-234 LSGDTCSSLAK
+234 LSGEVCSSLASV
-245 IGSGANCSSSGPSYS
+245 GVGANCSSSGPSYS
-260 FKGTTSATNTTF
+260 FKGTTNATNTTF
-272 SNASGSFTFEESAN
+272 SNASGSFTFEENAT
-286 FSGAKLNGGAFTFN
+286 FSGAKLNGEAFTFN
-300 KGFNATN
+300 KGFSATN

-317 FKGTSSFNNATF
+317 FKDTSSFNGANF
-329 SNASYTFDNQAT
+329 SNASYTFNNQAT

-351 FTFNNQSNPT
+351 FTFNNQ
-361 NSAQHPQILF
+361 
-371 ENSSFNGGIFT
+371 
-382 FNNQTNP
+382 TNP
-389 TNSAQHPQILFE
+389 TNSAQHPQMVFE
-401 NSSFSGSTTTL
+401 NSSFSGNATTL
-412 KGSATFEQAFNNSNH
+412 KGSVIFQQAFNNSKH
-427 QLTIQNASFDNAT
+427 QLTIQNASFNNAN
-440 FNNTGKITIEK
+440 FNNTGKIIINES
-451 DASFNNT
+451 ASFNDTTFNT
-458 SFNTPVDTNNMSVT
+458 SVDTGNMTIT
-472 GSVTLSGKNDLKNG
+472 GSVTLIGKNDLKNG

-495 ITLAQGATF
+495 ITLTQGTTF

-509 GSEKSVTILNSS
+509 GDKNSVTILNSS
-521 GGITYNHL
+521 GGITYNNL
-529 LNHALNSL
+529 LNHAINSL
-537 TNALKTTES
+537 TSALKTNES
-546 SSKPQSFAQGLWD
+546 SSRPQSFAQGLWD

-569 LLSENAATPKN
+569 LLSADATISKPA
-580 TDSSPSAPTKD
+580 DSSPSQSSSNST
-591 SPQVY
+591 QVY

-610 ETFSPNSIIIQ
+610 ETFSHNSIIIQ
-621 ALESGTYTPPPTIS
+621 ALESGTYTPPPVIS
-635 GSQFDLSASNY
+635 GSKFDLSASNY
-646 INANMPWYDHKYY
+646 INADTPWYDHKYY

-685 SFKQTFSTN
+685 SFKQTFSASN
-694 GSNLVIGYNATW
+694 SNLVIGYNATW
-706 TGNSVSSSGTVSFG
+706 TGNSVSSSDTVSFG
-720 DTSGSALNG
+720 DTSGSTLNG

-737 QCIGTTNGA
+737 QCTGTTDGT

-792 GAYSS
+792 GIYSS
-797 SMTFSTQNMDSSQ
+797 SMTFSTQSMDNSQ
-810 NLNGLNA
+810 NLSGLNA
-817 NGKLSVYGATFTN
+817 NGKLLVYGTIFTN

-861 SLNFSNNNQFN
+861 SLNFSNSNQFN

-899 NSNATTSFVGDFTNA
+899 NSSATTSFVGDFTNA
-914 NSNLQI
+914 HSNLQI
-920 AGNAVFGNS
+920 AGNAVFGNP
-929 TNSDGSQN
+929 TNSNGSQN
-937 TANFNNTG
+937 NANFNNTG
-945 SVNIAGNAT
+945 SVNISGNAT
-954 FDNMAFNGPTNT
+954 FDNVVFNSPTNT

-984 PLSFGDGM
+984 PLSFGDGT
-992 INFSAHSVINIGEA
+992 ITFNAHSVINIDES

-1021 IEYNNAFSKNL
+1021 IDYNNAFSKNL

-1046 KLVSSAGNGIYD
+1046 KLVSSVGNGVYD

-1069 FQEVFSPNS
+1069 FQEIFSPNS
-1078 ISIRRLGVGMVFD
+1078 ISIRRLGVSMVFD
-1091 YVDMEKSDHLYY
+1091 YMDMEKSDHLYY

-1118 NNLGNLNNT
+1118 NNLGNANNT

-1153 LTGQNS
+1153 FTGQNS

-1170 NASDA
+1170 DASDA
-1175 PQSNTIIR
+1175 PQSNAIIR

-1265 FISNSANI
+1265 FISNGANI

-1312 QTQSVFK
+1312 TTQSVFK
-1319 FNAVNAISFTNSS
+1319 FNAKNAISFTNST
-1332 NLSSGLYQISAK
+1332 NLSSGLYQMQAN

-1367 SLSQNASI
+1367 NLSQNASI

-1382 LELSGDLNLNDT
+1382 LELQGDLNLNDT
-1394 SSLNLNQSAIN
+1394 SSLNLNQSTIN
-1405 VSNNATINDYA
+1405 ISNNATINDYA
-1416 SLIASNGSHLNFNGA
+1416 SLIASNNAHINFNGTT
-1431 VNFNSANITTSLSDS
+1431 NFNSANITTSLSDS

-1451 GASSLGGQFNLSNN
+1451 GASFLGGQFNLSNN
-1465 SFLDFQGSSAI
+1465 SSLDFQGSSAI

-1481 FNFYNNAFSQ
+1481 FNFYDNAFSQ

-1520 LNLKNS
+1520 LDLKNS

-1560 DMNSNWYE
+1560 DMNNNWYE

-1583 AKNQTYSFTNPL
+1583 ATNQTYSFTNPL
-1595 NNALKITESFKDN
+1595 NNALKITESFKNN

-1625 NIGSEIFNYQKV
+1625 NIGSEVFNYQKV

-1670 YQASGSNNTT
+1670 YQANGSNNTT
-1680 KNNNLTSES
+1680 KNNNLSSES

-1704 ALHVYNK
+1704 ALHIYNK

-1742 SSLSNLKGDALNQL
+1742 SSLSDLNSNALNQL

-1776 NSVVQNFNNGALIIG
+1776 NSVVQNFNNGALIVG
-1791 ATKIGQTNTNSTVV
+1791 ATKIGQTDTNSAVV

-1873 TFNSQTSLILN
+1873 TFNSKTSLILN

-1913 LANILGEVAMQSI
+1913 LANILGEVAIQSI
-1926 NKAGGLGNLIVNTL
+1926 NKAGGLGNLIADTL
-1940 GSGSVIGGYLTPEQK
+1940 GSNSVIGGYLTPEQK

-2058 LQNDVVALGKQ
+2058 LQNDVAALGKQ

-2078 MLNSLESL
+2078 TLNSLESL

-2133 VWQRGDF
+2133 AWQKGDF

-2184 SGTLNLLSNQVSN
+2184 SGTLQLLSNQVSN
-2197 INITTLDAS
+2197 ISITTLDAS

-2215 NNVSVSQGN
+2215 NNISVSQGN

-2230 CVQQSDP
+2230 CAQQSDP
-2237 ITTNTANPCALS
+2237 TTASATNPCALTT
-2249 AQSANGASSNNA
+2249 QNNASSSNA

-2272 DESLMV
+2272 DESLMI
-2278 TANDFNFSG
+2278 TANGFNFSG

-2301 GSANIKNLYLY
+2301 GSANVKNLYLY

-2344 GAFNNNATQKIGVL
+2344 GAFDNNATQKIEVL

-2372 IYGLEV
+2372 IYGLGV
-2378 GGALNNFGAIHF
+2378 GGVLNNFGTIHF

-2466 EKNGVLTYL
+2466 EKNGALTYL

-2488 SVALPN
+2488 SVALPD
-2494 SNNASPNNILSLSVL
+2494 SNNASQNNILSLSVL
-2509 HNQVKMS
+2509 HDQIKMS
-2516 YGDKVMDFT
+2516 YGNKIMDFT
-2525 PPTLQDYIVGIQG
+2525 PPTLQGYITGIQG

-2544 IEAIGGNN
+2544 IEAVGRN

-2561 IKTKENPLFAP
+2561 METKENPLFAP
-2572 IYLENHSLN
+2572 IYLKNHSLN
-2581 EILDATK
+2581 EILGVTK

-2627 FRAREGESNFSERLL
+2627 FRTRERESDFSERLL

-2654 SEIFVKYSQ
+2654 GEVFVKHSQ
-2663 PNKHPNNLWV
+2663 LSKHQNNLWV
-2673 QGVGGASF
+2673 QGIGGASF

-2707 YVAYGYSGFNG
+2707 YVAYGYSDFNG
-2718 NIMRSLGNNVDVGMY
+2718 NIMHSLGNNVDVGMY

-2747 NETYGGNASHINSSN
+2747 NETYGGNATSINSSN

-2807 FIGLSGMKGKMQ
+2807 FIGLSGMKGKM
-2819 NPAYQQFVM
+2819 NDATYKQFLM

-2851 KNSYY
+2851 QNSYY

-2863 RDLLIKAKGDNM
+2863 RDLLIKSKGGNT

-2889 EIFNT
+2889 EVFNT

-2911 VNAGVGLKMGLQ
+2911 VNAGWGLRWACNTRTL
-2923 YQDLNIT
+2923 I
-2930 GNVGMRVAF
+2930 

>member
-1 MKQFKKKPKKIK
+1 MRKFKKKLKSIK
-13 RSQKII
+13 RSHQKTI
-19 LKRPLWLMPLLI
+19 LKYPSWFMPLLI

-48 SWGEKSQKVCVHRP
+48 SWGEKSQRVCVHRP

-77 QFTGNQL
+77 QYTGNQL

-128 EYNGGNLDIEL
+128 ENNGGNLDIEL

-165 VTFSAG
+165 ITFSAG

-180 VGNRVGSGA
+180 VGNRVGTGA

-207 NSNINAYKTS
+207 NSNISAYKTS

-224 NSAITINSVS
+224 NSTITIGSVF
-234 LSGDTCSSLAK
+234 LSGDTCSSLASV
-245 IGSGANCSSSGPSYS
+245 GVGANCSTSGPSYS
-260 FKGTTSATNTTF
+260 FKGTTSATNTVF
-272 SNASGSFTFEESAN
+272 SNANGSFTFEENAT

-300 KGFNATN
+300 KGFSTTN
-307 NTAFNSGSFT
+307 NTAFNSGSFN
-317 FKGTSSFNNATF
+317 FKGASSFNGATF
-329 SNASYTFDNQAT
+329 SNATYTFNNQAA

-351 FTFNNQSNPT
+351 FTFNNQNNQT
-361 NSAQHPQILF
+361 NNAQHPQIV
-371 ENSSFNGGIFT
+371 
-382 FNNQTNP
+382 
-389 TNSAQHPQILFE
+389 FE
-401 NSSFSGSTTTL
+401 NSSFSGNATTL
-412 KGSATFEQAFNNSNH
+412 KGFVDFQQAFNNSSH
-427 QLTIQNASFDNAT
+427 QLTMQNASFNGAN
-440 FNNTGKITIEK
+440 FNNTGRITISES
-451 DASFNNT
+451 ASFNNT
-458 SFNTPVDTNNMSVT
+458 TFNTSVDTNNMTIT

-486 STLDFGSSK
+486 STLDFGSSQV
-495 ITLAQGATF
+495 TLAQGTTF

-521 GGITYNHL
+521 GGITYNNL

-537 TNALKTTES
+537 TSALKTNES
-546 SSKPQSFAQGLWD
+546 SSDPQSFTQGLWD

-569 LLSENAATPKN
+569 LLNENAATSKPTGSPPSK
-580 TDSSPSAPTKD
+580 SSTNST
-591 SPQVY
+591 QVY

-610 ETFSPNSIIIQ
+610 ETFSHNSIIIQ
-621 ALESGTYTPPPTIS
+621 ALESGTYTPPPVIS
-635 GSQFDLSASNY
+635 GSKFDLSASNY
-646 INANMPWYDHKYY
+646 INADMHWYDHKYY

-685 SFKQTFSTN
+685 SFKQTFSASN
-694 GSNLVIGYNATW
+694 SNLVIGYNSTW
-706 TGNSVSSSGTVSFG
+706 TGNSVSSSDTVSFG

-737 QCIGTTNGA
+737 QCTGTTNGT

-762 RIGTGGAA
+762 RVGTGGAA
-770 NLVFNGV
+770 NLIFNGV

-792 GAYSS
+792 GIYSS
-797 SMTFSTQNMDSSQ
+797 SMTFSTQGMDNSQ
-810 NLNGLNA
+810 NLNGLNS

-839 NAGQAT
+839 NAGQAV

-872 SGSFEISA
+872 SGSFEINA

-899 NSNATTSFVGDFTNA
+899 NSSATTSFMGDFTNA

-929 TNSDGSQN
+929 TNGSQN

-945 SVNIAGNAT
+945 SVNISGNAT
-954 FDNMAFNGPTNT
+954 FDNVVFNGPTNT

-984 PLSFGDGM
+984 PLSFGDGK
-992 INFSAHSVINIGEA
+992 ITFNAHSVINIDEA

-1021 IEYNNAFSKNL
+1021 IDYNNAKNL

-1046 KLVSSAGNGIYD
+1046 KLVSSAGNGVYD

-1078 ISIRRLGVGMVFD
+1078 ISIRRLGVSMVFD
-1091 YVDMEKSDHLYY
+1091 YMDMEKSDHLYY

-1118 NNLGNLNNT
+1118 NNLGNPNNT
-1127 IYYYDKS
+1127 IYYYDNS

-1153 LTGQNS
+1153 FTGQNS

-1164 AKNIWT
+1164 AKSIWT

-1175 PQSNTIIR
+1175 PQSNAIIR

-1265 FISNSANI
+1265 FVSNSANI

-1279 FIDDTAQNKGNPNF
+1279 FIDDTAQNGGNPNF

-1312 QTQSVFK
+1312 KTQSVFR
-1319 FNAVNAISFTNSS
+1319 FNATNAISFTNST
-1332 NLSSGLYQISAK
+1332 NLSSGLYQISAN
-1344 SVLFDNSNLSVS
+1344 SVSFDNSNLSVS
-1356 VGTSSIKANAI
+1356 VGKSSIKANAI
-1367 SLSQNASI
+1367 NLSQNASI

-1382 LELSGDLNLNDT
+1382 LELQGDLNLNDT
-1394 SSLNLNQSAIN
+1394 SSLNLNQSTIN

-1416 SLIASNGSHLNFNGA
+1416 SLIASNNAHINFNGA

-1451 GASSLGGQFNLSNN
+1451 GASSLGGQFNLSNH
-1465 SFLDFQGSSAI
+1465 SSLDFQGSSAI

-1481 FNFYNNAFSQ
+1481 FNFYDNAFSQ

-1560 DMNSNWYE
+1560 GMNNNWYE
-1568 RISFFGMRINDGIYD
+1568 RINFFGMHISDGIYD
-1583 AKNQTYSFTNPL
+1583 AINQTYSFTNPL

-1625 NIGSEIFNYQKV
+1625 NIGSEVFNYQKV

-1645 SYSDDAQ
+1645 SYSDDAE

-1658 SSVKGYYNPNQS
+1658 SNVKGYYNPNQS
-1670 YQASGSNNTT
+1670 YQANGSNNTT

-1689 SVISQTYNAQGNPIS
+1689 SIISQTYNAQGNPIS
-1704 ALHVYNK
+1704 ALHIYNK

-1731 IKKILGNDFSL
+1731 IKKVLGNDFSL
-1742 SSLSNLKGDALNQL
+1742 SSLSDLNPNALNQL

-1762 SDWKNINELIDNAN
+1762 NDWKNINELIDNAN
-1776 NSVVQNFNNGALIIG
+1776 NSVVQNFNNGTLIIG
-1791 ATKIGQTNTNSTVV
+1791 ATKIGQTDTNSAVV

-1812 KPCDYTDIVC
+1812 TPCDYTDIVC

-1913 LANILGEVAMQSI
+1913 LANILGEVAVQSI

-2048 LQDIVKPSEA
+2048 LQDIVKPSNA
-2058 LQNDVVALGKQ
+2058 LKNDVMALGKQ

-2078 MLNSLESL
+2078 TLNSLESL

-2109 EQGLGDLIPNLGK
+2109 EQGLGDLIPNFGK

-2133 VWQRGDF
+2133 VWQKGDF

-2170 LIFAGNNHIAFTNH
+2170 LIFAGNNRIAFTNH
-2184 SGTLNLLSNQVSN
+2184 AGVLQLLSDQVSN
-2197 INITTLDAS
+2197 INITTLNAS
-2206 NGLKINAAN
+2206 NGLKINAGSN
-2215 NNVSVSQGN
+2215 NISVSQGD

-2230 CVQQSDP
+2230 CAQQSDP
-2237 ITTNTANPCALS
+2237 TAANIANPCALS
-2249 AQSANGASSNNA
+2249 TQNANGASSNNA

-2301 GSANIKNLYLY
+2301 GSANVKNLYLY
-2312 NNAQFQANNLTISN
+2312 NNAQFQANNLIISN

-2335 FVTNNLNIQ
+2335 FTANNLNIQ
-2344 GAFNNNATQKIGVL
+2344 GAFNNNATRKIEVL

-2378 GGALNNFGAIHF
+2378 GGALNHFGAIHF
-2390 NLENIQTPAPLIQAE
+2390 NLENIQTPTPLIQAE

-2411 TTQTPFI
+2411 TTQTPFM

-2488 SVALPN
+2488 SVALPD
-2494 SNNASPNNILSLSVL
+2494 SNNVSQNHILSLSVL
-2509 HNQVKMS
+2509 YDQIKMS
-2516 YGDKVMDFT
+2516 YGNKIMDFT

-2561 IKTKENPLFAP
+2561 MDTKENPLFAP
-2572 IYLENHSLN
+2572 IYLKNHSLN
-2581 EILDATK
+2581 EILGVTK
-2588 DLQNTASLIS
+2588 DLLNTASLIS

-2627 FRAREGESNFSERLL
+2627 FRAREGESDFSLL

-2654 SEIFVKYSQ
+2654 GEVFVKHSQ
-2663 PNKHPNNLWV
+2663 PSKHQNNLWV
-2673 QGVGGASF
+2673 QGIGGASF

-2718 NIMRSLGNNVDVGMY
+2718 NIMRSLANNVDVGIY

-2747 NETYGGNASHINSSN
+2747 NETYGGNATSINSSN
-2762 SLLSVL
+2762 PLLSVL

-2807 FIGLSGMKGKMQ
+2807 FIGLSGMKG
-2819 NPAYQQFVM
+2819 NDAAYKQFLM

-2851 KNSYY
+2851 QNSYY

-2863 RDLLIKAKGDNM
+2863 RDLLIKSKGGNT

-2889 EIFNT
+2889 EVFNT

-2923 YQDLNIT
+2923 YQDINIT

>member
-1 MKQFKKKPKKIK
+1 MKKFKKKPKSIK
-13 RSQKII
+13 RSHQKTI

-31 GGFASGV
+31 SGFASGV
-38 YADGTDILGL
+38 YANNNLWDLLNPKVGGEYVHWVKGSQYCAWWEFAGCLRNV
-48 SWGEKSQKVCVHRP
+48 WGANHKG
-62 WYALWSCDKW
+62 YDA
-72 EEKTQ
+72 
-77 QFTGNQL
+77 
-84 ITKTWAGGNA
+84 GNA
-94 ANYYH
+94 ANYLS
-99 SQNNQDITANL
+99 SQNYQAISVGSGNET
-110 KNDNGT
+110 GT
-116 YFLSGLYNYTGG
+116 YSLSGFTNYV
-128 EYNGGNLDIEL
+128 GGNLTI
-139 GSNATFN
+139 N
-146 LGANSGNSFTSWYP
+146 LGNSVVLDLSGSNSFTSYQGYNQGKDDVSFNVGAINL
-160 NGHTN
+160 NGTL
-165 VTFSAG
+165 
-171 TINVNNSVE
+171 E

-224 NSAITINSVS
+224 NSAITIGSVS
-234 LSGDTCSSLAK
+234 LNGDTCSSLASV
-245 IGSGANCSSSGPSYS
+245 GVGANCSNSGPSYS
-260 FKGTTSATNTTF
+260 FKGTTNATNTTF
-272 SNASGSFTFEESAN
+272 SNASGSFTFEENAT
-286 FSGAKLNGGAFTFN
+286 FSGAKWNGGAFTFN
-300 KGFNATN
+300 KEFSATN

-317 FKGTSSFNNATF
+317 FKGASSFNNASF
-329 SNASYTFDNQAT
+329 SNASYTFNNQAT

-351 FTFNNQSNPT
+351 FTFNNQTNPA
-361 NSAQHPQILF
+361 NSAQHPQI
-371 ENSSFNGGIFT
+371 
-382 FNNQTNP
+382 Q
-389 TNSAQHPQILFE
+389 
-401 NSSFSGSTTTL
+401 NSSFSGNAITL
-412 KGSATFEQAFNNSNH
+412 KGSVNFQQAFNNSNH
-427 QLTIQNASFDNAT
+427 QLTIQNAFFNNAT

-458 SFNTPVDTNNMSVT
+458 TFNTSVDTNNMSVI
-472 GSVTLSGKNDLKNG
+472 GGVTLSGKNDLKNG

-495 ITLAQGATF
+495 ITLTQGTTF

-509 GSEKSVTILNSS
+509 GDKNSVTILNSS

-537 TNALKTTES
+537 TNALKTNES

-569 LLSENAATPKN
+569 LLSENAATSKP

-610 ETFSPNSIIIQ
+610 ETFSHNSIIIQ
-621 ALESGTYTPPPTIS
+621 ALESGTYTPPPVIN
-635 GSQFDLSASNY
+635 GSKFDLSASNY
-646 INANMPWYDHKYY
+646 INADMPWYDHKYY

-685 SFKQTFSTN
+685 SFKQTFSAS
-694 GSNLVIGYNATW
+694 GSNLVIGYNSTW
-706 TGNSVSSSGTVSFG
+706 TGNSVSSSDTVSFG

-737 QCIGTTNGA
+737 QCTGTTNGT

-792 GAYSS
+792 GIYSS
-797 SMTFSTQNMDSSQ
+797 SMTFSTQNMDNSQ

-817 NGKLSVYGATFTN
+817 NGKLSVYGTTFTN

-839 NAGQAT
+839 NAGQAV

-872 SGSFEISA
+872 SGSFEIGA
-880 KNASFNNANFN
+880 KNTIFNNANFN

-899 NSNATTSFVGDFTNA
+899 NSSATASFMGGFTNA

-929 TNSDGSQN
+929 TNGSQN

-945 SVNIAGNAT
+945 SVNVAGNAT
-954 FDNMAFNGPTNT
+954 FDNVVFNSPTNT

-984 PLSFGDGM
+984 PLSFGDGT
-992 INFSAHSVINIGEA
+992 ITFSAHSVINIDQA
-1006 ITNGNPITLVSSSKE
+1006 ITNGNPITLVNSSKE
-1021 IEYNNAFSKNL
+1021 IDYNDAFSKNL

-1046 KLVSSAGNGIYD
+1046 KLVSSVGNGVYD

-1069 FQEVFSPNS
+1069 FQEVFSQNS

-1091 YVDMEKSDHLYY
+1091 YMDMEKSDHLYY
-1103 QNALGFMTYMPNSYN
+1103 KDVVGFMTYMPNSYN
-1118 NNLGNLNNT
+1118 NNLGNSNNT
-1127 IYYYDKS
+1127 IYYYDKN

-1153 LTGQNS
+1153 FTGQNS

-1164 AKNIWT
+1164 AKSIWT

-1175 PQSNTIIR
+1175 PQSNAIIR

-1265 FISNSANI
+1265 FVSNSANI

-1279 FIDDTAQNKGNPNF
+1279 FIDDTAQNGGNPNF

-1312 QTQSVFK
+1312 QTQSVFQ
-1319 FNAVNAISFTNSS
+1319 FNAVNAISFTNST
-1332 NLSSGLYQISAK
+1332 NLSSGLYQMQAK
-1344 SVLFDNSNLSVS
+1344 SVSFDNSNLSVS

-1367 SLSQNASI
+1367 NFSQNASI

-1382 LELSGDLNLNDT
+1382 LELQGDLNLNDT

-1431 VNFNSANITTSLSDS
+1431 VNFNSADITTSLSDS

-1451 GASSLGGQFNLSNN
+1451 GAISLGGQFNLSNN
-1465 SFLDFQGSSAI
+1465 SSLDFQGSSTI
-1476 TSNTA
+1476 TSSTA
-1481 FNFYNNAFSQ
+1481 FNFYDNAFSQ

-1560 DMNSNWYE
+1560 GMNNNWYE
-1568 RISFFGMRINDGIYD
+1568 RINFFGMRINDGIYD

-1637 YNNANGVY
+1637 YNNVNGVY
-1645 SYSDDAQ
+1645 SYSDDAE

-1680 KNNNLTSES
+1680 KNNNLTSDS

-1704 ALHVYNK
+1704 ALHIYNK

-1742 SSLSNLKGDALNQL
+1742 SSLSDLNPNALNQL

-1762 SDWKNINELIDNAN
+1762 NDWKNINELIDNAN
-1776 NSVVQNFNNGALIIG
+1776 NSVVQNFNNGTLIVG
-1791 ATKIGQTNTNSTVV
+1791 ATKIGQTNTNSAVV

-1913 LANILGEVAMQSI
+1913 LANILGEVAVQSI

-1940 GSGSVIGGYLTPEQK
+1940 GSNSVIGGYLTPEQK

-2025 KGLFNQIT
+2025 KGLLNHIT

-2048 LQDIVKPSEA
+2048 LQDIVKPSNA
-2058 LQNDVVALGKQ
+2058 LKNDVVALGKQ

-2078 MLNSLESL
+2078 TLNSLESL

-2100 AAKGLGPIY
+2100 AAKGLGSIY
-2109 EQGLGDLIPNLGK
+2109 EQGLGDLIPSLGK

-2133 VWQRGDF
+2133 VWQKGDF

-2184 SGTLNLLSNQVSN
+2184 FGTLQLLSNQVSN
-2197 INITTLDAS
+2197 INITTLNAS
-2206 NGLKINAAN
+2206 NGLKINAGSN
-2215 NNVSVSQGN
+2215 NISVSQGD

-2230 CVQQSDP
+2230 CTQQSDP
-2237 ITTNTANPCALS
+2237 TAANIANPCTLN
-2249 AQSANGASSNNA
+2249 AQNANGASSSNA
-2261 SNNAPIALNNN
+2261 SNNMPIALNNN

-2301 GSANIKNLYLY
+2301 GSANVKNLYLY
-2312 NNAQFQANNLTISN
+2312 NNAQFQANNLIISN
-2326 QAVLEKNAS
+2326 QAVLENNAS

-2344 GAFNNNATQKIGVL
+2344 GAFNNNATQKIEVL

-2372 IYGLEV
+2372 IYGLGV
-2378 GGALNNFGAIHF
+2378 GGALNNLGTIHF
-2390 NLENIQTPAPLIQAE
+2390 NLENSQTPVNPLIQAE

-2466 EKNGVLTYL
+2466 EKNGALTYL

-2494 SNNASPNNILSLSVL
+2494 SNNASQNHILSLSVL
-2509 HNQVKMS
+2509 YDQIKMS
-2516 YGDKVMDFT
+2516 YGDKAMDFT

-2544 IEAIGGNN
+2544 IEAIGGNS

-2561 IKTKENPLFAP
+2561 MDTKENPLFAP

-2581 EILDATK
+2581 EILGVAK

-2598 NPNFRDN
+2598 NPNFRNN

-2627 FRAREGESNFSERLL
+2627 FRAREGESDFSLL

-2654 SEIFVKYSQ
+2654 GEVFVKYSQ
-2663 PNKHPNNLWV
+2663 PSKHPNNLWV

-2707 YVAYGYSGFNG
+2707 YVAYGYSDFNG
-2718 NIMRSLGNNVDVGMY
+2718 NIMHSLANNVDVGMY

-2747 NETYGGNASHINSSN
+2747 NETYGGNASNINSSN

-2782 GNYGYDFMFKQ
+2782 GNYGYDFMFKH

-2807 FIGLSGMKGKMQ
+2807 FIGLSGMKGKM
-2819 NPAYQQFVM
+2819 NDAAYKQFLM

-2851 KNSYY
+2851 QNSYY

-2863 RDLLIKAKGDNM
+2863 RDLLIKSKGGNM

>member
-1 MKQFKKKPKKIK
+1 MKKFKKKLKSIK

-19 LKRPLWLMPLLI
+19 LKRPLWLAPLLI
-31 GGFASGV
+31 SGFASGV

-48 SWGEKSQKVCVHRP
+48 SWGEKSQKVCVHHP
-62 WYALWSCDKW
+62 WYTLWSCDKW

-77 QFTGNQL
+77 QYTGNQL

-99 SQNNQDITANL
+99 TQNNQDITANL

-128 EYNGGNLDIEL
+128 EYNGGNLNIEL

-180 VGNRVGSGA
+180 VGNRVGTGA

-207 NSNINAYKTS
+207 NSNISTYKTS
-217 QVNIGNA
+217 QVNIGNT

-234 LSGDTCSSLAK
+234 LNGDTCSSLASVG
-245 IGSGANCSSSGPSYS
+245 IGANCSSLGPSYS

-272 SNASGSFTFEESAN
+272 SNASGSFTFEENAT
-286 FSGAKLNGGAFTFN
+286 FSGAKWNGGAFTFN

-317 FKGTSSFNNATF
+317 FKGTSSFNGASF
-329 SNASYTFDNQAT
+329 SNASYTFENQAT
-341 FQNSSFNGGT
+341 FKNSSFNGGT
-351 FTFNNQSNPT
+351 FTFNNQT
-361 NSAQHPQILF
+361 NSVQHPQIV
-371 ENSSFNGGIFT
+371 
-382 FNNQTNP
+382 
-389 TNSAQHPQILFE
+389 FE
-401 NSSFSGSTTTL
+401 NSSFSGNATTL
-412 KGSATFEQAFNNSNH
+412 KGFVNLQQAFNNSNH
-427 QLTIQNASFDNAT
+427 QLMIQNASFNNAT

-458 SFNTPVDTNNMSVT
+458 TFNTSINTNNMSVT
-472 GSVTLSGKNDLKNG
+472 GGVTLSGKNDFNNG

-495 ITLAQGATF
+495 ITLAQGTTF

-529 LNHALNSL
+529 LNHAINSL
-537 TNALKTTES
+537 TNALKTNES
-546 SSKPQSFAQGLWD
+546 PSKPQSFAQGLWD

-569 LLSENAATPKN
+569 LLSENATTSKN
-580 TDSSPSAPTKD
+580 TDSSPPKSSTN
-591 SPQVY
+591 STQVY

-610 ETFSPNSIIIQ
+610 ETFGPNSIIIQ
-621 ALESGTYTPPPTIS
+621 ALESGTYTPPPVIN

-646 INANMPWYDHKYY
+646 INSNMPWYDHKYY

-685 SFKQTFSTN
+685 SFKQTFSAN
-694 GSNLVIGYNATW
+694 NSNLVIGYNATW

-737 QCIGTTNGA
+737 QCTGTTNGA

-770 NLVFNGV
+770 NLIFNGV

-792 GAYSS
+792 GIYSS
-797 SMTFSTQNMDSSQ
+797 SMTFSTQSMDNSQ

-839 NAGQAT
+839 NAGQAV

-899 NSNATTSFVGDFTNA
+899 NSSATTSFVGDFTNA

-937 TANFNNTG
+937 NANFNNTG
-945 SVNIAGNAT
+945 SVNISGNAT
-954 FDNMAFNGPTNT
+954 FDNVVFNSPTNT

-984 PLSFGDGM
+984 PLSFGDGT
-992 INFSAHSVINIGEA
+992 IAFSTHSVINIGEA

-1046 KLVSSAGNGIYD
+1046 KLVSSAGNGVYD

-1103 QNALGFMTYMPNSYN
+1103 KDVVGFMTYMPNSYN
-1118 NNLGNLNNT
+1118 NNLGNPNNT
-1127 IYYYDKS
+1127 IYYYDNS

-1153 LTGQNS
+1153 FTGQNS
-1159 AIVFG
+1159 TIVFG
-1164 AKNIWT
+1164 AKSIWT

-1253 NRAAGTQSSSMN
+1253 NRTAGTQSSSMN
-1265 FISNSANI
+1265 FVSNSANI

-1312 QTQSVFK
+1312 TTQSVFK

-1332 NLSSGLYQISAK
+1332 NLSSGLYQMQAQ

-1367 SLSQNASI
+1367 NLSQNASI

-1382 LELSGDLNLNDT
+1382 LDLQGDLNLNDT

-1431 VNFNSANITTSLSDS
+1431 VNFNSANITTSLNNS

-1465 SFLDFQGSSAI
+1465 SSLDFQGSSAI

-1481 FNFYNNAFSQ
+1481 FNFYDNAFSQ

-1560 DMNSNWYE
+1560 DMNNNWYE

-1595 NNALKITESFKDN
+1595 NNALKITESFKNN

-1704 ALHVYNK
+1704 ALHIYNK

-1742 SSLSNLKGDALNQL
+1742 SSLSNLNSNALNQL

-1762 SDWKNINELIDNAN
+1762 SDWKNINEFIDNAN

-1791 ATKIGQTNTNSTVV
+1791 ATKIGQTNTNSAVV

-1862 NAWGTGGSASV
+1862 NAWGTGGSTSV

-1940 GSGSVIGGYLTPEQK
+1940 GNGSVIGGYLTPEQK

-1977 NTAIKDLIRQ
+1977 NTAIRDLIRQ

-2078 MLNSLESL
+2078 TLNSLESL

-2133 VWQRGDF
+2133 VWQKGDF

-2184 SGTLNLLSNQVSN
+2184 FGTLNLLSNQVSN

-2206 NGLKINAAN
+2206 NGLKINAGSN
-2215 NNVSVSQGN
+2215 NISVSQGN

-2230 CVQQSDP
+2230 CAQQSDP
-2237 ITTNTANPCALS
+2237 TTTNTANPCTLS
-2249 AQSANGASSNNA
+2249 AQSANGTSSSNA

-2301 GSANIKNLYLY
+2301 GSTNVKNLYLY

-2326 QAVLEKNAS
+2326 QAVLEKNAN

-2344 GAFNNNATQKIGVL
+2344 GAFNNNATQKIEVL

-2378 GGALNNFGAIHF
+2378 GGALNNLGTIHF
-2390 NLENIQTPAPLIQAE
+2390 NLENSQTPVNPLIQAE

-2418 NVNNSMANNTT
+2418 NINNSMANNTT

-2494 SNNASPNNILSLSVL
+2494 SNNASQNNILSLSVL
-2509 HNQVKMS
+2509 HDQIKMS
-2516 YGDKVMDFT
+2516 YGNKIMDFT
-2525 PPTLQDYIVGIQG
+2525 PPTLQDYITGIQG

-2561 IKTKENPLFAP
+2561 METKENPLFAP

-2581 EILDATK
+2581 EILGVTK

-2627 FRAREGESNFSERLL
+2627 FRSREGESDFSLL

-2647 RFSDPNP
+2647 RFSDSNH
-2654 SEIFVKYSQ
+2654 SALEVFVKYSQ
-2663 PNKHPNNLWV
+2663 LSKHPNNLWV

-2707 YVAYGYSGFNG
+2707 YVAYGYSDFNG

-2747 NETYGGNASHINSSN
+2747 NETYGGNATSINSSN

-2807 FIGLSGMKGKMQ
+2807 FIGLSGMKGKM
-2819 NPAYQQFVM
+2819 NDAAYKQFLM

-2851 KNSYY
+2851 QNSYY

-2863 RDLLIKAKGDNM
+2863 RDLLIKSKGGNT

-2889 EIFNT
+2889 EVFNT

-2923 YQDLNIT
+2923 YQDINIT

>member
-13 RSQKII
+13 RSHQNQKTI

-31 GGFASGV
+31 GGFASGA

-62 WYALWSCDKW
+62 WYALRSCDKW

-99 SQNNQDITANL
+99 SQNNQSITANL

-128 EYNGGNLDIEL
+128 ENNGGNLDIEL

-165 VTFSAG
+165 VTFSAR

-207 NSNINAYKTS
+207 NSNISAYKTS

-224 NSAITINSVS
+224 NSAIIINSVS

-260 FKGTTSATNTTF
+260 FKGTTNATNTTF
-272 SNASGSFTFEESAN
+272 SNANGSFTFEENAT
-286 FSGAKLNGGAFTFN
+286 FSGAKWNGGAFTFN

-317 FKGTSSFNNATF
+317 FKDTSSFNNATF
-329 SNASYTFDNQAT
+329 SNATYTFKNQAT

-351 FTFNNQSNPT
+351 
-361 NSAQHPQILF
+361 
-371 ENSSFNGGIFT
+371 FT

-401 NSSFSGSTTTL
+401 NSSFSGNAITL
-412 KGSATFEQAFNNSNH
+412 KGSVIFQQAFNNSNH
-427 QLTIQNASFDNAT
+427 QLTIQNASFNNAT

-451 DASFNNT
+451 EASFNNT
-458 SFNTPVDTNNMSVT
+458 SFNTPVNTNNMSVT
-472 GSVTLSGKNDLKNG
+472 GGVTLSGKNDLKNG

-495 ITLAQGATF
+495 ITLTQGTTF

-521 GGITYNHL
+521 GGITYNNL

-546 SSKPQSFAQGLWD
+546 SSKPQNFAQGLWD

-569 LLSENAATPKN
+569 LLNESAATSKN
-580 TDSSPSAPTKD
+580 TDSSPPKYSTN
-591 SPQVY
+591 STQVY

-621 ALESGTYTPPPTIS
+621 ALESGTYTPPPVVN
-635 GSQFDLSASNY
+635 GSKFDLSASNY
-646 INANMPWYDHKYY
+646 INADMPWYNHKYY

-685 SFKQTFSTN
+685 SFKQTFSAN

-706 TGNSVSSSGTVSFG
+706 TGNSVSSSDTVSFG

-737 QCIGTTNGA
+737 QCTGTTNGA

-792 GAYSS
+792 GIYSS
-797 SMTFSTQNMDSSQ
+797 SMTFSTQNMDNSQ

-872 SGSFEISA
+872 SGSFEIGA

-899 NSNATTSFVGDFTNA
+899 NSSATTSFVGDFTNA

-929 TNSDGSQN
+929 TNDSQN

-954 FDNMAFNGPTNT
+954 FDNMVFNSPTNT

-984 PLSFGDGM
+984 PLSFGDGT
-992 INFSAHSVINIGEA
+992 ISFSTHSVINIDQA
-1006 ITNGNPITLVSSSKE
+1006 ITNGNPITLVSSSKT

-1046 KLVSSAGNGIYD
+1046 KLVSSAGNGVYD

-1091 YVDMEKSDHLYY
+1091 YVDMEKSDRLYY

-1118 NNLGNLNNT
+1118 NNLGNPSNT
-1127 IYYYDKS
+1127 IYYYDNS

-1153 LTGQNS
+1153 FTGQNS

-1170 NASDA
+1170 SVSDA

-1194 ASGHCW
+1194 ASGYCW

-1332 NLSSGLYQISAK
+1332 NLSSGLYQMQAK

-1367 SLSQNASI
+1367 NLSQNASI

-1394 SSLNLNQSAIN
+1394 SSLNLNQSTIN

-1431 VNFNSANITTSLSDS
+1431 VHFNSANITTSLSNS

-1451 GASSLGGQFNLSNN
+1451 GAVSLGGQFNLSNN
-1465 SFLDFQGSSAI
+1465 SSLDFQGSSTI

-1481 FNFYNNAFSQ
+1481 FNFYDNAFSQ
-1491 SPITFHQALDIKAPL
+1491 SPITFHQALNIKAPL
-1506 SLGGNLLNPNNSSV
+1506 SLGGNLLNPNNNSV

-1568 RISFFGMRINDGIYD
+1568 RINFFGMRINDGIYD

-1689 SVISQTYNAQGNPIS
+1689 SIISQTYNAQGNPIS
-1704 ALHVYNK
+1704 TLHIYNK

-1742 SSLSNLKGDALNQL
+1742 SSLSDLKGDALNQL

-1776 NSVVQNFNNGALIIG
+1776 NSVVQNFNNGTLIIG
-1791 ATKIGQTNTNSTVV
+1791 ATKIGQTNTNSAVV

-1940 GSGSVIGGYLTPEQK
+1940 GSNSVIGGYLTPEQK

-2003 GIDLQNPEKLIGSMS
+2003 GIDLQNPEKLIGNMS

-2078 MLNSLESL
+2078 TLNSLESL

-2100 AAKGLGPIY
+2100 AVKGLGSIY

-2230 CVQQSDP
+2230 CAQQSTP
-2237 ITTNTANPCALS
+2237 TTASTTNPYTTAQNNAY
-2249 AQSANGASSNNA
+2249 SSNA

-2301 GSANIKNLYLY
+2301 GSTNVKNLYLY

-2390 NLENIQTPAPLIQAE
+2390 NLENSQTPVNPLIQVG

-2411 TTQTPFI
+2411 TTQTPFM
-2418 NVNNSMANNTT
+2418 NVSVANGGT
-2429 YTLLKSSRYID
+2429 YTLLKSSRYIN
-2440 YNINPNSLQSYL
+2440 YNINSDSLQSYL

-2509 HNQVKMS
+2509 YNQVKMS
-2516 YGDKVMDFT
+2516 YGDKAMDFT

-2544 IEAIGGNN
+2544 IEAIGGNS

-2654 SEIFVKYSQ
+2654 SEVFVKYSQ
-2663 PNKHPNNLWV
+2663 PNKHQNNLWI

-2700 KNVILGG
+2700 KNMILGG
-2707 YVAYGYSGFNG
+2707 YVAYGYSDFNG

-2762 SLLSVL
+2762 PLLSVL

-2863 RDLLIKAKGDNM
+2863 RDLLIKAKGGNT

>member
-1 MKQFKKKPKKIK
+1 MKQFKKKPKSIK
-13 RSQKII
+13 RSHQKAI

-31 GGFASGV
+31 GGFASGA

-48 SWGEKSQKVCVHRP
+48 SWGEKSQKVCVHHP

-77 QFTGNQL
+77 QYTGNQL

-99 SQNNQDITANL
+99 TQNNQNITANL

-139 GSNATFN
+139 GSNAIFN
-146 LGANSGNSFTSWYP
+146 LGTNSGGNSFTSWYP

-171 TINVNNSVE
+171 TINVDNSVE

-189 GTHTGTAT
+189 GTHTGIAT
-197 LNLNANKVTI
+197 LNLNANQVNI
-207 NSNINAYKTS
+207 HSNISAYKTS

-224 NSAITINSVS
+224 NSAITIGSVS
-234 LSGDTCSSLAK
+234 LSGNVCSSSVSWGL
-245 IGSGANCSSSGPSYS
+245 GANCSSSGPSYS
-260 FKGTTSATNTTF
+260 FKGNVSATNTTF
-272 SNASGSFTFEESAN
+272 SNASGSFTFEESAT

-300 KGFNATN
+300 KEFSATN

-317 FKGTSSFNNATF
+317 FKDTSSFNGASF
-329 SNASYTFDNQAT
+329 SNAAYTFNNQAT

-351 FTFNNQSNPT
+351 FTFNNQSNPM
-361 NSAQHPQILF
+361 NSV
-371 ENSSFNGGIFT
+371 
-382 FNNQTNP
+382 
-389 TNSAQHPQILFE
+389 QHPQILFE
-401 NSSFSGSTTTL
+401 NSSFSGNATTL
-412 KGSATFEQAFNNSNH
+412 KGSATFEKVFNNSNH
-427 QLTIQNASFDNAT
+427 QLTIQNASFNNAN
-440 FNNTGKITIEK
+440 FNNTGKITINES
-451 DASFNNT
+451 ASFNDTTFNT
-458 SFNTPVDTNNMSVT
+458 SVDTSNMSVT
-472 GSVTLSGKNDLKNG
+472 GGVTLSGKNDLNNG
-486 STLDFGSSK
+486 STLDFGSAK
-495 ITLAQGATF
+495 VALTQGTIF
-504 NLTSL
+504 NLTTL
-509 GSEKSVTILNSS
+509 GSEKSLTILNSS

-546 SSKPQSFAQGLWD
+546 PSKPQSFAQGLWD

-569 LLSENAATPKN
+569 LLSESATTSKN
-580 TDSSPSAPTKD
+580 TDSSPSKSSTN
-591 SPQVY
+591 STQVY

-610 ETFSPNSIIIQ
+610 ETFGPNSIIIQ
-621 ALESGTYTPPPTIS
+621 ALESGTYTPPPVIN
-635 GSQFDLSASNY
+635 GSKFDLSASNY
-646 INANMPWYDHKYY
+646 INADMPWYDHKYY

-685 SFKQTFSTN
+685 SFKQTFSAN
-694 GSNLVIGYNATW
+694 NSNLVIGYNSTW

-737 QCIGTTNGA
+737 QCAGTTDGT

-830 QAKDGKFIF
+830 QAKDGKFTF

-872 SGSFEISA
+872 SGSFEIGA
-880 KNASFNNANFN
+880 KNALFNNANFN

-899 NSNATTSFVGDFTNA
+899 NFSATTSFVGDFTNA

-945 SVNIAGNAT
+945 SVNILGNAT
-954 FDNMAFNGPTNT
+954 FNNVVFNSPTNT

-984 PLSFGDGM
+984 PLSFGDGT
-992 INFSAHSVINIGEA
+992 ISFSAHSVINIDEA
-1006 ITNGNPITLVSSSKE
+1006 IINGNPITLVSSSKE
-1021 IEYNNAFSKNL
+1021 IEYNNAFAKNL

-1091 YVDMEKSDHLYY
+1091 YMDMEKSDHLYY

-1118 NNLGNLNNT
+1118 NNLGNPNNT
-1127 IYYYDKS
+1127 IYYYDNS

-1153 LTGQNS
+1153 FTGQNS

-1170 NASDA
+1170 SVSDV
-1175 PQSNTIIR
+1175 PQSNVIIR

-1265 FISNSANI
+1265 FVSNSANI

-1332 NLSSGLYQISAK
+1332 NLSSGLYQMQAK

-1367 SLSQNASI
+1367 NLSQNASI

-1382 LELSGDLNLNDT
+1382 LELQGDLNLNDT
-1394 SSLNLNQSAIN
+1394 SSLNLNQSTIN

-1416 SLIASNGSHLNFNGA
+1416 SLIASNNAHLNFNGA
-1431 VNFNSANITTSLSDS
+1431 VNFNSANITTSLNNS

-1451 GASSLGGQFNLSNN
+1451 GAVSLGGQFNLSNN
-1465 SFLDFQGSSAI
+1465 SSLDFQGSSAI

-1481 FNFYNNAFSQ
+1481 FNFYDNAFSQ
-1491 SPITFHQALDIKAPL
+1491 SPITFHQALDVKAPL
-1506 SLGGNLLNPNNSSV
+1506 SLGGNLLNPNNNSV

-1560 DMNSNWYE
+1560 DMNGNWYE
-1568 RISFFGMRINDGIYD
+1568 RINFFGMRINDGIYD

-1670 YQASGSNNTT
+1670 YQANGSNNTT
-1680 KNNNLTSES
+1680 KNNNLSSES

-1711 GYNFNN
+1711 GYNFSN

-1742 SSLSNLKGDALNQL
+1742 SSLSDLKGDALNQL

-1762 SDWKNINELIDNAN
+1762 DDWKNINELIDNAN
-1776 NSVVQNFNNGALIIG
+1776 NSVVQNFNNGALIVG
-1791 ATKIGQTNTNSTVV
+1791 ATKIGQTDTNSAVV

-1913 LANILGEVAMQSI
+1913 LANILGEVAVQSI

-1977 NTAIKDLIRQ
+1977 NAAIKDLIRQ

-2038 NDIGQVISVM
+2038 NDIGQVISVV
-2048 LQDIVKPSEA
+2048 LQDIVKPSNA
-2058 LQNDVVALGKQ
+2058 LKNDVVALGKQ

-2078 MLNSLESL
+2078 TLNSLESL

-2109 EQGLGDLIPNLGK
+2109 EQGLGDLIPSLGK

-2133 VWQRGDF
+2133 VWQKGDF

-2184 SGTLNLLSNQVSN
+2184 FGTLQLLSNQVSN

-2237 ITTNTANPCALS
+2237 TAASATNPCALTT
-2249 AQSANGASSNNA
+2249 QNNASSSKA
-2261 SNNAPIALNNN
+2261 SNNAQIALNNN
-2272 DESLMV
+2272 DESLII
-2278 TANDFNFSG
+2278 TANNFNFLG

-2301 GSANIKNLYLY
+2301 GSATIKNLYLY

-2326 QAVLEKNAS
+2326 QAVLERNAS

-2344 GAFNNNATQKIGVL
+2344 GAFNNNATRKIEVL
-2358 QNLVIASNASLSTG
+2358 QNLTIASNASLSTG
-2372 IYGLEV
+2372 VYGLEV
-2378 GGALNNFGAIHF
+2378 GGALNHFGTIHF
-2390 NLENIQTPAPLIQAE
+2390 NLENIQTPTPLIQAE

-2488 SVALPN
+2488 SVALPS
-2494 SNNASPNNILSLSVL
+2494 SNNAHQNNILSLSVL
-2509 HNQVKMS
+2509 HDQIKMS
-2516 YGDKVMDFT
+2516 YGDKIMDFT
-2525 PPTLQDYIVGIQG
+2525 PPYLTRLHCGHSRAKRA
-2538 QSALNQ
+2538 QSN
-2544 IEAIGGNN
+2544 
-2552 AIKWLSTLM
+2552 
-2561 IKTKENPLFAP
+2561 
-2572 IYLENHSLN
+2572 
-2581 EILDATK
+2581 
-2588 DLQNTASLIS
+2588 
-2598 NPNFRDN
+2598 
-2605 ATNLLE
+2605 
-2611 LASYTQQT
+2611 
-2619 SRLTKLSD
+2619 
-2627 FRAREGESNFSERLL
+2627 
-2642 ELKNK
+2642 
-2647 RFSDPNP
+2647 
-2654 SEIFVKYSQ
+2654 
-2663 PNKHPNNLWV
+2663 
-2673 QGVGGASF
+2673 
-2681 ISGGN
+2681 
-2686 GTLYGLNVGYDRLV
+2686 
-2700 KNVILGG
+2700 
-2707 YVAYGYSGFNG
+2707 
-2718 NIMRSLGNNVDVGMY
+2718 
-2733 ARAFLKRNEFTLSA
+2733 
-2747 NETYGGNASHINSSN
+2747 
-2762 SLLSVL
+2762 
-2768 NQRYNY
+2768 
-2774 NTWTTSVN
+2774 
-2782 GNYGYDFMFKQ
+2782 
-2793 KSVVLKPQ
+2793 
-2801 VGLSYH
+2801 
-2807 FIGLSGMKGKMQ
+2807 
-2819 NPAYQQFVM
+2819 
-2828 HSNPSNESVLTL
+2828 
-2840 NMGLE
+2840 
-2845 SRKYFG
+2845 
-2851 KNSYY
+2851 
-2856 FVTARLG
+2856 
-2863 RDLLIKAKGDNM
+2863 
-2875 VRFVGENT
+2875 
-2883 LLYRKG
+2883 
-2889 EIFNT
+2889 
-2894 FASVITGGEMHL
+2894 
-2906 WRLMY
+2906 
-2911 VNAGVGLKMGLQ
+2911 
-2923 YQDLNIT
+2923 
-2930 GNVGMRVAF
+2930 

>member
-1 MKQFKKKPKKIK
+1 MKKFKKKPKSIK
-13 RSQKII
+13 RSHQKTI
-19 LKRPLWLMPLLI
+19 LKRPLWLAPLLI

-38 YADGTDILGL
+38 HANNLWDLLNPKVGGEYVHWVKGSQYCAWWEFAGCLKNV
-48 SWGEKSQKVCVHRP
+48 WGANHKG
-62 WYALWSCDKW
+62 YDA
-72 EEKTQ
+72 
-77 QFTGNQL
+77 
-84 ITKTWAGGNA
+84 GNA
-94 ANYYH
+94 ANYLS
-99 SQNNQDITANL
+99 SQNYQAIFVGSGNET
-110 KNDNGT
+110 GT
-116 YFLSGLYNYTGG
+116 YSLSGFTNYV
-128 EYNGGNLDIEL
+128 GGNLTI
-139 GSNATFN
+139 N
-146 LGANSGNSFTSWYP
+146 LGNSVVLDLSGSNSFTSYQGYNQGKDDVSFNVGAINL
-160 NGHTN
+160 NG
-165 VTFSAG
+165 AL
-171 TINVNNSVE
+171 E

-189 GTHTGTAT
+189 GTHTGTAA
-197 LNLNANKVTI
+197 LNLNANQVNI
-207 NSNINAYKTS
+207 NSNISAFKTS

-224 NSAITINSVS
+224 NSVITIGSVS
-234 LSGDTCSSLAK
+234 LNGDTCSSLASV
-245 IGSGANCSSSGPSYS
+245 GVGANCSTSGPSYS
-260 FKGTTSATNTTF
+260 FKGTTSATNTAF
-272 SNASGSFTFEESAN
+272 SNASGSFTFEENAT
-286 FSGAKLNGGAFTFN
+286 FSGAKLNGGSFTFN

-307 NTAFNSGSFT
+307 NTAFNSGSFN
-317 FKGTSSFNNATF
+317 FKGASSFNGATF
-329 SNASYTFDNQAT
+329 SDASYTFNNQVT

-351 FTFNNQSNPT
+351 FTFND
-361 NSAQHPQILF
+361 
-371 ENSSFNGGIFT
+371 
-382 FNNQTNP
+382 QTNQ

-401 NSSFSGSTTTL
+401 NSSFSGNATTL
-412 KGSATFEQAFNNSNH
+412 NGFVNFQQAFNNSNH
-427 QLTIQNASFDNAT
+427 QLTMQNASFNNAN
-440 FNNTGKITIEK
+440 FSNTGKITIEK
-451 DASFNNT
+451 EVSFNNT
-458 SFNTPVDTNNMSVT
+458 TFNTSINTNNMTIT

-486 STLDFGSSK
+486 STLDFGSSQV
-495 ITLAQGATF
+495 TLTQGTTF

-509 GSEKSVTILNSS
+509 GDKNSVTILNSS
-521 GGITYNHL
+521 GGITYNNL

-537 TNALKTTES
+537 TNALKTNES
-546 SSKPQSFAQGLWD
+546 SSRPQSFAQGLWD
-559 MITYNGVTGQ
+559 IITYNGVAGQ
-569 LLSENAATPKN
+569 LLSTNAAASKPA
-580 TDSSPSAPTKD
+580 DSSPSKSSTNPA
-591 SPQVY
+591 QVY
-596 QVGYKIGDTIYKLQ
+596 QVGYKIGDIIYKLQ
-610 ETFSPNSIIIQ
+610 ETFSHNSIIIQ
-621 ALESGTYTPPPTIS
+621 ALESGTYTPPPVIS
-635 GSQFDLSASNY
+635 GSKFDLSASNY
-646 INANMPWYDHKYY
+646 IDSDMPWYDHKYY

-685 SFKQTFSTN
+685 SFKQTFSAS
-694 GSNLVIGYNATW
+694 GSNLVIGYNSTW
-706 TGNSVSSSGTVSFG
+706 TDHNVSSSDTVSFG

-737 QCIGTTNGA
+737 QCTGTTNGV

-777 DSINIANATITQHNA
+777 DSVNIANATITQHNA
-792 GAYSS
+792 GIYSS
-797 SMTFSTQNMDSSQ
+797 SMTFSTQSMDNSQ
-810 NLNGLNA
+810 NLNDLNA
-817 NGKLSVYGATFTN
+817 NGTLSVYGTTFTN

-839 NAGQAT
+839 NAGKAV

-891 NSASFNFN
+891 NSAFFNFN

-920 AGNAVFGNS
+920 AGSAVFGNS
-929 TNSDGSQN
+929 TNGSQN
-937 TANFNNTG
+937 NANFNNTG
-945 SVNIAGNAT
+945 SVNISGNAT
-954 FDNMAFNGPTNT
+954 FNNVVFNSPTNM

-979 KNLNA
+979 KNLNV
-984 PLSFGDGM
+984 PLSFGDGT
-992 INFSAHSVINIGEA
+992 ITFNAHSVINIAEA

-1046 KLVSSAGNGIYD
+1046 KLVSSAGNGVYD

-1069 FQEVFSPNS
+1069 FQEIFSPNS

-1091 YVDMEKSDHLYY
+1091 YMDMEKSDHLYY
-1103 QNALGFMTYMPNSYN
+1103 QNAFGFMTYMPNSYN
-1118 NNLGNLNNT
+1118 NNLGKLNNT
-1127 IYYYDKS
+1127 IYYYDNS

-1153 LTGQNS
+1153 FTGQNS

-1164 AKNIWT
+1164 AKSIWT
-1170 NASDA
+1170 NASDV

-1265 FISNSANI
+1265 FTSNSANI

-1279 FIDDTAQNKGNPNF
+1279 FIDDSAQNGGNPNF

-1319 FNAVNAISFTNSS
+1319 FNAANAINFTNST
-1332 NLSSGLYQISAK
+1332 NLSSGLYQMQAK
-1344 SVLFDNSNLSVS
+1344 SVSFDNSSLSVS

-1367 SLSQNASI
+1367 NLSQNTSI

-1382 LELSGDLNLNDT
+1382 LELQGDLNLNDT

-1416 SLIASNGSHLNFNGA
+1416 RLIVNDDSRLNFNGTT
-1431 VNFNSANITTSLSDS
+1431 NFNSANITTSLNNS

-1451 GASSLGGQFNLSNN
+1451 GAISLGGQFNLSNN
-1465 SFLDFQGSSAI
+1465 SSLDFQGSSAI

-1481 FNFYNNAFSQ
+1481 FNFYDNAFSQ

-1560 DMNSNWYE
+1560 GMNNNWYE
-1568 RISFFGMRINDGIYD
+1568 RINFFGMRINDGVYD
-1583 AKNQTYSFTNPL
+1583 AINQTYSFTNPL

-1625 NIGSEIFNYQKV
+1625 NIGSEVFNYQKV

-1645 SYSDDAQ
+1645 SYSDDAE

-1658 SSVKGYYNPNQS
+1658 SNVKGYYNPNQS

-1704 ALHVYNK
+1704 ALHIYNK

-1731 IKKILGNDFSL
+1731 IKKILGSDFSL
-1742 SSLSNLKGDALNQL
+1742 SSLSDLNSNALNQL

-1762 SDWKNINELIDNAN
+1762 NDWKNINEFIDNAN
-1776 NSVVQNFNNGALIIG
+1776 NSVVQNFNNGTLIVG
-1791 ATKIGQTNTNSTVV
+1791 ATKIGQTNTNSAVV

-1926 NKAGGLGNLIVNTL
+1926 NKAGGLGNLIADTL
-1940 GSGSVIGGYLTPEQK
+1940 GSDSVIGGHLTPEQK

-1977 NTAIKDLIRQ
+1977 NVAIKDLIRQ

-2038 NDIGQVISVM
+2038 NDIGQVISVI
-2048 LQDIVKPSEA
+2048 LQDIVKPSSA
-2058 LQNDVVALGKQ
+2058 LKNDVAALGKQ

-2078 MLNSLESL
+2078 TLNSLESL

-2100 AAKGLGPIY
+2100 AAKGLGSIY
-2109 EQGLGDLIPNLGK
+2109 EQGLGDLMPNLGK

-2133 VWQRGDF
+2133 VWQKGDF

-2155 SNANGGTLSFNAGNS
+2155 SNANGGAISFNAGNS
-2170 LIFAGNNHIAFTNH
+2170 LIFAGNNHISFTNH
-2184 SGTLNLLSNQVSN
+2184 AGTLQLLSDQVSN
-2197 INITTLDAS
+2197 INITTLNAS
-2206 NGLKINAAN
+2206 NGLKINASN
-2215 NNVSVSQGN
+2215 NNVLVSQGN
-2224 LFINAS
+2224 LFINTS
-2230 CVQQSDP
+2230 CAQQSDP
-2237 ITTNTANPCALS
+2237 TTANIANPCTLS
-2249 AQSANGASSNNA
+2249 AQSANDASSGNA
-2261 SNNAPIALNNN
+2261 SNNVQIALNNN

-2335 FVTNNLNIQ
+2335 FMANNLNIQ
-2344 GAFNNNATQKIGVL
+2344 GAFNNNATRKIEVL
-2358 QNLVIASNASLSTG
+2358 QNLTIASNASLSTG

-2390 NLENIQTPAPLIQAE
+2390 NLENTQTPTPLIQAE

-2411 TTQTPFI
+2411 TTQAPFM

-2452 KLYTLININGNHIE
+2452 NLYTLININGNRIE

-2494 SNNASPNNILSLSVL
+2494 SNNAHQNNILSLSVL
-2509 HNQVKMS
+2509 YNQVKMS

-2544 IEAIGGNN
+2544 IEAVGGNN

-2561 IKTKENPLFAP
+2561 METKENPLFAP

-2581 EILDATK
+2581 EILGVAK
-2588 DLQNTASLIS
+2588 DLLNTASLIS
-2598 NPNFRDN
+2598 NPNFRNN

-2627 FRAREGESNFSERLL
+2627 FRSREGESDFSERLL

-2654 SEIFVKYSQ
+2654 SEVFIKYSQ

-2673 QGVGGASF
+2673 QGIGGASF

-2686 GTLYGLNVGYDRLV
+2686 GTLYGLNAGYDRLV

-2718 NIMRSLGNNVDVGMY
+2718 NIMHSLANNVDVGMY

-2747 NETYGGNASHINSSN
+2747 NETYGGNASNINSSN

-2768 NQRYNY
+2768 NQRYSY

-2801 VGLSYH
+2801 VGLSYY
-2807 FIGLSGMKGKMQ
+2807 FIGLSGMKGKM
-2819 NPAYQQFVM
+2819 NDAAYERFVM

-2863 RDLLIKAKGDNM
+2863 RDLLIKSKGGNV

-2889 EIFNT
+2889 EVFNT

-2923 YQDLNIT
+2923 YQDINIT

>member
-1 MKQFKKKPKKIK
+1 MKKFKKKPKKITRK
-13 RSQKII
+13 QKTI
-19 LKRPLWLMPLLI
+19 LKRPLWLAPLLI
-31 GGFASGV
+31 SGFASGA
-38 YADGTDILGL
+38 YANNLWDLLNPKVGGEYVHWVKGSQYCAWWEFAGCLKNV
-48 SWGEKSQKVCVHRP
+48 WGANHKG
-62 WYALWSCDKW
+62 YDA
-72 EEKTQ
+72 
-77 QFTGNQL
+77 
-84 ITKTWAGGNA
+84 GNA
-94 ANYYH
+94 ANYLS
-99 SQNNQDITANL
+99 SQNYQAISVGSGNET
-110 KNDNGT
+110 GT
-116 YFLSGLYNYTGG
+116 YSLSGFTNYV
-128 EYNGGNLDIEL
+128 GGNLTI
-139 GSNATFN
+139 N
-146 LGANSGNSFTSWYP
+146 LGNSVVLDLSGSNSFTSYQGYNQGKDDVSFNVGAINL
-160 NGHTN
+160 NGTL
-165 VTFSAG
+165 
-171 TINVNNSVE
+171 E

-197 LNLNANKVTI
+197 LNLNANKVNI

-224 NSAITINSVS
+224 NSTITINSVS
-234 LSGDTCSSLAK
+234 LSGDTCSSSVSV
-245 IGSGANCSSSGPSYS
+245 GVGANCSTSGPSYS
-260 FKGTTSATNTTF
+260 FKGTTNATNTAF
-272 SNASGSFTFEESAN
+272 SNASGSFTFEENAT

-317 FKGTSSFNNATF
+317 FKGTSSFNGASF
-329 SNASYTFDNQAT
+329 SNATYTFNDQAT

-351 FTFNNQSNPT
+351 FTFNNQTNPT
-361 NSAQHPQILF
+361 NNAQHPQI
-371 ENSSFNGGIFT
+371 
-382 FNNQTNP
+382 Q
-389 TNSAQHPQILFE
+389 
-401 NSSFSGSTTTL
+401 NSSFSGNATTL
-412 KGSATFEQAFNNSNH
+412 KGFVNFQQAFNNSNH
-427 QLTIQNASFDNAT
+427 QLTIQNASFNNAT
-440 FNNTGKITIEK
+440 FNNTGKITINEG
-451 DASFNNT
+451 ASFNNT
-458 SFNTPVDTNNMSVT
+458 TFNTSVDTNNMSVT
-472 GSVTLSGKNDLKNG
+472 GGVTLSGKNDLNNG

-495 ITLAQGATF
+495 ITLTQGTTF

-509 GSEKSVTILNSS
+509 GDKNSVTILNSS

-529 LNHALNSL
+529 LNHAINSL
-537 TNALKTTES
+537 TSALKTNES
-546 SSKPQSFAQGLWD
+546 SSDPQSFAQGLWE

-569 LLSENAATPKN
+569 LLSENAATSKP
-580 TDSSPSAPTKD
+580 TDSSPPKSSTNSTK
-591 SPQVY
+591 VY

-610 ETFSPNSIIIQ
+610 ETFGPNSIIIQ
-621 ALESGTYTPPPTIS
+621 ALESGTYTPPPVIS
-635 GSQFDLSASNY
+635 GSKFDLSASNY
-646 INANMPWYDHKYY
+646 INADTPWYDHKYY
-659 IPKSQNFTESGTY
+659 IPKSQIFTESGTY

-685 SFKQTFSTN
+685 SFKQTFSASN
-694 GSNLVIGYNATW
+694 SNLVIGYNSTW
-706 TGNSVSSSGTVSFG
+706 TDHNVSSSGTVSFG

-737 QCIGTTNGA
+737 QCTGTTNGT

-770 NLVFNGV
+770 NLIFNGV
-777 DSINIANATITQHNA
+777 DSVNIANATITQHNA
-792 GAYSS
+792 GIYSS
-797 SMTFSTQNMDSSQ
+797 SMTFSTQNMDNSQ
-810 NLNGLNA
+810 NLKGLNS
-817 NGKLSVYGATFTN
+817 NGTLSVYGTTFTN
-830 QAKDGKFIF
+830 EAKDGKFIF
-839 NAGQAT
+839 NAGQAV

-872 SGSFEISA
+872 SGSFEIGA
-880 KNASFNNANFN
+880 KSASFNNANFN

-899 NSNATTSFVGDFTNA
+899 NSNATTSFIGDFTNA
-914 NSNLQI
+914 HSNLQI
-920 AGNAVFGNS
+920 AGNAVFGNP
-929 TNSDGSQN
+929 TNSNGSQN
-937 TANFNNTG
+937 NANFNNTG
-945 SVNIAGNAT
+945 SVNISGNAT
-954 FDNMAFNGPTNT
+954 FDNVVFNSPTNT

-984 PLSFGDGM
+984 PLSFGDGT
-992 INFSAHSVINIGEA
+992 ITFNAHSVINIAEA

-1046 KLVSSAGNGIYD
+1046 KLVSSVGNGVYD

-1069 FQEVFSPNS
+1069 FQEIFSPNS

-1103 QNALGFMTYMPNSYN
+1103 KDVVGFMTYMPNSYN
-1118 NNLGNLNNT
+1118 NNLGNANNT

-1153 LTGQNS
+1153 FTGQNS

-1265 FISNSANI
+1265 FVSNSANI

-1279 FIDDTAQNKGNPNF
+1279 FIDDTAQNGGNPNF

-1312 QTQSVFK
+1312 KTQSVFK
-1319 FNAVNAISFTNSS
+1319 FNATNAISFTNST
-1332 NLSSGLYQISAK
+1332 NLSSGLYQMQAK
-1344 SVLFDNSNLSVS
+1344 SVSFDNSNLSVS

-1367 SLSQNASI
+1367 NLSQNASI

-1382 LELSGDLNLNDT
+1382 LELQGDLNVNDT
-1394 SSLNLNQSAIN
+1394 SSLNLNQSTIN

-1416 SLIASNGSHLNFNGA
+1416 SLIVNDGSHLNFNGA
-1431 VNFNSANITTSLSDS
+1431 VNFNSANITTSLNDS

-1451 GASSLGGQFNLSNN
+1451 GAISLGGQFNLSNN
-1465 SFLDFQGSSAI
+1465 SSLVFQGSSAI

-1481 FNFYNNAFSQ
+1481 FNFYDNAFSQ
-1491 SPITFHQALDIKAPL
+1491 SPITFHQTLDIKAHL

-1520 LNLKNS
+1520 LDLKNS

-1541 DLLSDLNDNK
+1541 DLLSDLSDNK

-1568 RISFFGMRINDGIYD
+1568 RINFFGMRINDGIYD
-1583 AKNQTYSFTNPL
+1583 ATNQTYSFTNPL

-1625 NIGSEIFNYQKV
+1625 NISSEIFNYQKV

-1645 SYSDDAQ
+1645 SYSDDAE

-1658 SSVKGYYNPNQS
+1658 SNVKGYYNPNQS

-1689 SVISQTYNAQGNPIS
+1689 SIISQTYNAQGNPIS
-1704 ALHVYNK
+1704 ALHIYNK

-1742 SSLSNLKGDALNQL
+1742 SSLSDLKGDALNQL

-1791 ATKIGQTNTNSTVV
+1791 ATKIGQTDTNSAVV

-1940 GSGSVIGGYLTPEQK
+1940 GSNSVIGGYLTPEQK

-2025 KGLFNQIT
+2025 KGLLNQIT

-2038 NDIGQVISVM
+2038 NDIGQVISVV

-2078 MLNSLESL
+2078 TLNSLESL

-2109 EQGLGDLIPNLGK
+2109 EQGLGDLIPSLGK

-2133 VWQRGDF
+2133 VWQKGDF
-2140 SFNAQGNVFVQNSTF
+2140 NFNAQGNVFVQNSTF

-2184 SGTLNLLSNQVSN
+2184 FGTLQLLSNQVSN

-2206 NGLKINAAN
+2206 NGLKINAVN
-2215 NNVSVSQGN
+2215 NNVSVSQGD

-2230 CVQQSDP
+2230 CAQQSDP
-2237 ITTNTANPCALS
+2237 TAVSATNPCTLS
-2249 AQSANGASSNNA
+2249 AQSANGASSSNA

-2272 DESLMV
+2272 DESLII

-2312 NNAQFQANNLTISN
+2312 NNAQFQANNLIISN
-2326 QAVLEKNAS
+2326 QAVLENNAS

-2344 GAFNNNATQKIGVL
+2344 GAFNNNATQKIEVL

-2372 IYGLEV
+2372 IYGLGV
-2378 GGALNNFGAIHF
+2378 GGVLNNLGTINF
-2390 NLENIQTPAPLIQAE
+2390 NLENSQTPAMPLIQT
-2405 GIINLN
+2405 GGVINLN
-2411 TTQTPFI
+2411 ATQTPFI

-2466 EKNGVLTYL
+2466 EKNGALTYL

-2494 SNNASPNNILSLSVL
+2494 SNNAHQNNILSLSVL
-2509 HNQVKMS
+2509 YNQIKMS
-2516 YGDKVMDFT
+2516 YGDKIMDFT

-2538 QSALNQ
+2538 QSVLNQ

-2561 IKTKENPLFAP
+2561 MDTKENPLFAP
-2572 IYLENHSLN
+2572 IYLKNHSLN
-2581 EILDATK
+2581 EILGVTK

-2627 FRAREGESNFSERLL
+2627 FRAREGESDFSNRLL

-2654 SEIFVKYSQ
+2654 GEIFVKHSQ
-2663 PNKHPNNLWV
+2663 LSKHPNNLWV
-2673 QGVGGASF
+2673 QGIGGASF

-2707 YVAYGYSGFNG
+2707 YVAYGYSDFNG
-2718 NIMRSLGNNVDVGMY
+2718 NIMRSLANNVDVGMY

-2747 NETYGGNASHINSSN
+2747 NETYGGNATSINSSN

-2807 FIGLSGMKGKMQ
+2807 FIGLSGMKGKM
-2819 NPAYQQFVM
+2819 NDAAYKQFLM

-2851 KNSYY
+2851 QNSYY

-2863 RDLLIKAKGDNM
+2863 RDLLIKSKGGNT

-2889 EIFNT
+2889 EVFNT

-2923 YQDLNIT
+2923 YQDINIT